1 MARMKYTSSFSN
13 PYEEARATLQGD
25 ELYNELGGDK
35 TWSSYANK
43 GSLDTLVGTINA
55 AKSKMSIE
63 DIHNL
68 PNWEYYSPD
77 KKMEQ
82 LAVSMFTDNEK
93 VKDWDVTKY
102 DEQGNPQY
110 TKESMTERE
119 YYQKQLDEYAE
130 YAKLQKK
137 LKEEQEYKDQMK
149 WYEKAVYNVSGFL
162 NNMGLEFADYFRG
175 IANTIGTVFKG
186 MWNIGNGYDWD
197 EAWREAGQWDL
208 IPSFGWK
215 ESLYEWERTNTDL
228 IKVTGELTTAASV
241 ANLLGNTLGQVAFL
255 AAFNAGAVAAGSKI
269 VQGLNTTA
277 TYKTLTGAGK
287 AMQKA
292 GQVLYWGGMAG
303 NNYRELCNDP
313 ELTDVPTIYLATNSM
328 LRAAGEYAISK
339 GLERF
344 WGATSRAKLMHNWTP
359 RINKLG
365 GTKRLLTDMLKDG
378 VEEGLQELSGQFI
391 NTASYVLQ
399 SQFGGRTEGGF
410 KHLSG
415 FDFNAIRDSFAAG
428 MLVTG
433 LSAGLKIVSMNN
445 LYKDEYK
452 LDKQGS
458 VVYNEKG
465 EAIRKKYSKITSWD
479 IVENIDTF
487 VHDLNDAMTD
497 TKLTND
503 EKEMVLQQAYKS
515 MEMLSSFFGQIG
527 TERANA
533 AIAFIGELQDA
544 QYTAALFEDYTSRTQ
559 IDSTQDIR
567 KNNFA
572 TVGETKIVK
581 QEDGTYKSVTIKPAP
596 AKTEIDTE
604 AKEVYQFKRNQILN
618 QRLAIVTDTILELQ
632 EEFSKGAV
640 KYDAKT
646 YEAQKENI
654 TKKLEKAK
662 ITKVKQTATKDK
674 SLTDGLIPGTE
685 EYKSAKA
692 IEAIFAGNDADSV
705 VVSKDGVKPVKV
717 EKTVVVPEKM
727 LNSSGEANIV
737 NDVAKSLAVEDV
749 LSRIAVAPELKPA
762 LNELV
767 SLYRQFSNNANAK
780 LDEALANLFV
790 DNGFFGMALLSGS
803 KFVTPFLMQ
812 LDAIVDI
819 ASGNQL
825 QTDIYKQQIANCKKQ
840 WQQAIVEYLLI
851 QNNADATLTSMLT
864 KAQQD
869 YVSSHRYNKDMAN
882 RIIDGNPTPADK
894 SVMEKRVNALA
905 ISEAQKKTVLDN
917 LYDSDK
923 SVRTSAINY
932 LNQRYFGMFRSLLDN
947 KTYPVSDTPPSYKLT
962 KVLMNNG
969 VTLENW
975 MTQPIP
981 NEKPGEFKDVLKQR
995 KDYYNEQFKQMNNN
1009 EYELVIKDD
1018 GSYII
1023 RERGTATYF
1032 GGEQYLSK
1040 TEDVIKGKYADKAI
1054 TGLVK
1059 AEKNLYDG
1067 YMSDKISDIGKQYYT
1082 VTDLIA
1088 DPTLLSTDTQK
1099 KILDKFGK
1107 VNEYTTF
1114 QYIRDD
1120 VLTRTGATSL
1130 VRTNTGDYAFV
1141 NVKPFNSILAKNDIT
1156 LGDAPDIKKLVK
1168 TKYQNGL
1175 LKSTKIVYDNNTYY
1189 DTNTNTIHLDEAVK
1203 TNLAYA
1209 RFALLHEIQHV
1220 IQYQNNITGGLA
1232 DNWLMKLPAKQRNQ
1246 IVKDIKSH
1254 NPDVFTPDL
1263 TVQEELRLAQDLVYF
1278 QVSGEQQ
1285 AYGLLGNAIVNR
1297 APYFVRRDAKGVHLD
1312 TTWAT
1317 YDLLSEAQSAY
1328 KVTKLVDNIWSDV
1341 KDLVPESEYKEY
1353 ADYKSEMRQLDKDA
1367 DEKTSVDKEIGK
1379 SRHPIIQDIKSDYD
1393 ATIDNQARLLMQATY
1408 DPDQLSTVE
1417 WNERFEEAK
1426 QTVKTFVPSEAY
1438 YTQGPVQYYTKE
1450 FAEQIGRNSLINKYI
1465 QDYGDIGD
1473 DMSPEKEQ
1481 LKADVAKFFEDNPS
1495 IRETSLV
1502 QLRDDIAPGMEM
1514 DKFLSMDIPFVRL
1527 HNSSTVEDT
1536 SMLSV
1541 SLGDVFT
1548 DESLKNVVFDDLLQ
1562 YAKFR
1567 VNTYLYFGT
1576 LKPKDLIGYI
1586 GDSLFEGLV
1595 PTDTIKNAKSV
1606 KVNISDVAQLVQDYK
1621 ATSFELPS
1629 TKSIGMF
1636 ERVIDAL
1643 IPDVSTAYKTTTMG
1657 PTQGTQIILPNDT
1670 SIYTNSN
1677 LKTSELEYLYSA
1689 SIRYVDID
1697 QLKLLKSNIIVID
1710 NLTDQVTI
1718 PTDANYNK
1726 VFKIQ
1731 LAKGIQPDLVF
1742 NNFPSML
1749 RPNAEYQIVY
1759 DGGDLARLRTNTQ
1772 GNLINYED
1780 YLDVMGL
1787 LQYDARSDIQSAKKP
1802 KDFADEQLSIF
1813 DNVEQPKMSRYVSD
1827 TEAKGTLL
1835 ENFIRKGKQIQMD
1848 PKLQEMLKSV
1858 PSKDIGLVDD
1868 GLLRYINGDEKG
1880 TLNIPNLYKYIRTTP
1895 TMNKYTWDLIN
1906 KYIFKNEN
1914 IHSFDELT
1922 QLADIAGPE
1931 MYALST
1937 AIKASKIIDDKWL
1950 KAKLTPKKVAAL
1962 VKQITTDENLKT
1974 EKQIYKSVLN
1984 RYTTYKSN
1992 QVDLDY
1998 GYARMLFAQKWTG
2011 SLKSG
2016 AKISGIIKWIA
2027 RVEAETGMKYGPK
2040 KPKTVSTESEVRGAE
2055 NVKLED
2061 TLEDAASTKAFNDML
2076 DGVSEEEKIKE
2087 VKEYLYRT
2095 EVFDKALK
2103 ENLPKYTVNRRLAAI
2118 QERIT
2123 MMKSYEIDDLYV
2135 MSQINDLT
2143 GKQIY
2148 EKAIQ
2153 KGVERVRPR
2162 SFIYTNAKAIGR
2174 TIASN
2179 IKPKDI
2185 KAFQAQFPG
2194 ILTDDGKFDTNYLK
2208 GKTTEQLAE
2217 AEDKLKTIRS
2227 IVKEKNFNVKQA
2239 TTVLEKLQKEKAK
2252 NAAQKAQVERLKQ
2265 QKAKYKSVY
2274 TANFGNDVTFDIYS
2288 DIDMP
2293 AKLKG
2298 ILKTGF
2304 ETATELSQSE
2314 VQNVSDEKDVNLV
2327 VRGEKFIEVNAE
2339 NLTSLSQVEAEEIAN
2354 FYIHSTAVQGD
2365 ITRNELRNYD
2375 AYKTLVLGFL
2385 LQQNRNGIY
2394 NFSPELVSQIKRT
2407 INLVTSS
2414 GATVTSMAKIVA
2426 KLTDPNKVLVESLK
2440 RSGIEIEEE
2449 HLDALVDA
2457 LNLPVKQRQP
2467 GYGYS
2472 DTELQERKMKAIEE
2486 AIAVIANE
2494 ARFQRKHSNK
2504 KSFFDQL
2511 WKIQRWAMLSSP
2523 GTALRNMASNI
2534 VVDKLGKASEKV
2546 GAAVTKMIPKRL
2558 EVREMEAKYQQY
2570 QIVGTKVSEDTKNF
2584 VNAMFNDPIYTK
2596 VEKGGKT
2603 TNITFYDL
2611 LNDGMSKYFADNP
2624 LSRVFKSDPNDMRTA
2639 SQAMAR
2645 SIIVKLFGEEMFNT
2659 YGIKNEAAKT
2669 AATVMNQVASFTF
2682 KWLSDDKWI
2691 RKETM
2696 RLFGAMLTEDN
2707 IDLSEGYSTKVLDT
2721 LANAYSMAAYEYMHR
2736 DNIATKIESLVY
2748 NKLGSAG
2755 YFAYKQLFPFLTS
2768 SINWFN
2774 EALNYSP
2781 IGLAKG
2787 IINYVKLENTIRKM
2801 EVKQLKAKEEGRSEL
2816 SPRFAKYLATKQ
2828 IGQGVIGSVGFV
2840 AGIIL
2845 ASVGLAG
2852 LDEKDDKYKLR
2863 IGTNFW
2869 LDISDLVGS
2878 SGLLAGIAARSIFG
2892 EDDASFWDVVKGT
2905 MNTLFDDSVYN
2916 GIISD
2921 LKYTDNLADFF
2932 VNKTENALLSF
2943 IPNALKLFNKTLY
2956 AHTPQYSKNGALKF
2970 LQRTIVQ
2977 MIPGAVY
2984 ALPKKVDIYTGK
2996 TASTY
3001 NLPWLFEWGVK
3012 TLNSV
3017 MPIDISPYNPSDVE
3031 QEALFQGVRRDYLT
3045 GNYKDI
3051 GKLDSKDTVKLNK
3064 KYGEL
3069 NNDSLKELFASKKK
3083 YKVQKED
3090 GSYVELVYNKMTTE
3104 QKKSVIQRI
3113 MSDNATIAKIYIYTS
3128 NGGKYYTSEEERK
3141 ELRKLGIA
3149 NVYIKTAKKK
3159 GFA

>member
-13 PYEEARATLQGD
+13 PYEEARATLQND

-35 TWSSYANK
+35 TWSSYASK

-102 DEQGNPQY
+102 DEQGNPQH
-110 TKESMTERE
+110 TKESMTERQ

-175 IANTIGTVFKG
+175 IVNTIGTVFKG

-197 EAWREAGQWDL
+197 SAWREAGQWDL

-228 IKVTGELTTAASV
+228 IKVTGELTTAASI

-255 AAFNAGAVAAGSKI
+255 AAFNAGAVAIGSKT

-277 TYKTLTGAGK
+277 TYKTLTSAGT

-303 NNYRELCNDP
+303 NNYRELCDDP
-313 ELTDVPTIYLATNSM
+313 ALADIPTIYLATNSV
-328 LRAAGEYAISK
+328 LRAAGEYAVSK
-339 GLERF
+339 GLADF

-399 SQFGGRTEGGF
+399 SQFGGRTDGGF
-410 KHLSG
+410 EHLSG
-415 FDFNAIRDSFAAG
+415 FNFTTIRDAFAAG

-433 LSAGLKIVSMNN
+433 LSAGLKIVTTNN

-452 LDKQGS
+452 VDKQGNL
-458 VVYNEKG
+458 VYNEKG
-465 EAIRKKYSKITSWD
+465 EVVRKKYSRITSWD
-479 IVENIDTF
+479 IVENIDSF
-487 VHDLNDAMTD
+487 VHNLNDVMTD

-533 AIAFIGELQDA
+533 AIAFIGELKNA
-544 QYTAALFEDYTSRTQ
+544 QYTASLFEDYSSRTR

-567 KNNFA
+567 KKDFA
-572 TVGETKIVK
+572 TLGETKIVK
-581 QEDGTYKSVTIKPAP
+581 QEDGTYKSVTVKSAQ
-596 AKTEIDTE
+596 AKTVVDTKTE
-604 AKEVYQFKRNQILN
+604 EVYQFKRNQVLN
-618 QRLAIVTDTILELQ
+618 QRLAVVADTILELQ

-654 TKKLEKAK
+654 KKKLEKAK

-674 SLTDGLIPGTE
+674 SLTDGLVPGTE

-692 IEAIFAGNDADSV
+692 IESIFNNNDADNV
-705 VVSKDGVKPVKV
+705 LVSEDGVKPVKID
-717 EKTVVVPEKM
+717 KTVVVPEKM
-727 LNSSGEANIV
+727 LNSSGEANIAH
-737 NDVAKSLAVEDV
+737 DVAKSLAVEDV
-749 LSRIAVAPELKPA
+749 LSRVALAPELKPA

-767 SLYRQFSNNANAK
+767 LLYRQFSNNANAK

-803 KFVTPFLMQ
+803 KFVTPFLMR

-840 WQQAIVEYLLI
+840 WQRAIVEYLLI
-851 QNNADATLTSMLT
+851 QNNADATLTDMLT
-864 KAQQD
+864 NAQQD
-869 YVSSHRYNKDMAN
+869 YVNSHRYNKDMAN
-882 RIIDGNPTPADK
+882 RIIDGKPTPADK
-894 SVMEKRVNALA
+894 SVMEKRVNALT
-905 ISEAQKKTVLDN
+905 ISSKQKQTVLDN
-917 LYDSDK
+917 LYDSDR

-947 KTYPVSDTPPSYKLT
+947 KTYPTSDTPPSYKLT
-962 KVLMNNG
+962 KVLMNND

-1018 GSYII
+1018 GSYTI
-1023 RERGTATYF
+1023 RERNAAAYL
-1032 GGEQYLSK
+1032 GGEQYFSK

-1082 VTDLIA
+1082 ITDLIA
-1088 DPTLLSTDTQK
+1088 DPTLLNTNTQK

-1107 VNEYTTF
+1107 VNDYTTF

-1141 NVKPFNSILAKNDIT
+1141 NVKPFNSVLAKNDVT
-1156 LGDAPDIKKLVK
+1156 LGDAPDITKLIK
-1168 TKYQNGL
+1168 TKYQTGL
-1175 LKSTKIVYDNNTYY
+1175 LKDAKIVYDKNTYY

-1203 TNLAYA
+1203 TNPAYA

-1220 IQYQNNITGGLA
+1220 IQYQNNITGGIA
-1232 DNWLMKLPAKQRNQ
+1232 DNWLMQLPTKQRNQ
-1246 IVKDIKSH
+1246 IVKDIKLH
-1254 NPDVFTPDL
+1254 NADLFTPDL
-1263 TVQEELRLAQDLVYF
+1263 TVQEELKLAQDLVYF

-1341 KDLVPESEYKEY
+1341 KELVPESEYKEY
-1353 ADYKSEMRQLDKDA
+1353 AKYKRLADVSISFNYHPVIDA
-1367 DEKTSVDKEIGK
+1367 KNITD
-1379 SRHPIIQDIKSDYD
+1379 DYD
-1393 ATIDNQARLLMQATY
+1393 TTISNQAMDVMNTSY
-1408 DPDQLSTVE
+1408 DVGELSKAK
-1417 WNERFEEAK
+1417 WDERFDE
-1426 QTVKTFVPSEAY
+1426 VKALLKEKYPTEAY
-1438 YTQGPVQYYTKE
+1438 FTQGAMQIYTPE
-1450 FAEQIGRNSLINKYI
+1450 FVKQVSSNSLVETYI
-1465 QDYGDIGD
+1465 TDYGDIGED
-1473 DMSPEKEQ
+1473 NSTEKQ
-1481 LKADVAKFFEDNPS
+1481 KLKADLAKFFKDNPS

-1502 QLRDDIAPGMEM
+1502 QLRNDIAPEM
-1514 DKFLSMDIPFVRL
+1514 DMQDFLNMDIPFVRL
-1527 HNSSTVEDT
+1527 HNSDVVNDD

-1541 SLGDVFT
+1541 SLGDVFNDALLT
-1548 DESLKNVVFDDLLQ
+1548 RNVFDDLILYAQ
-1562 YAKFR
+1562 YK

-1586 GDSLFEGLV
+1586 GDSLYEGLV
-1595 PTDTIKNAKSV
+1595 PTSKIANAKKV
-1606 KVNISDVAQLVQDYK
+1606 KVNLSDTAQIVSDYK
-1621 ATSFELPS
+1621 S
-1629 TKSIGMF
+1629 TPFALASSKSISLF
-1636 ERVIDAL
+1636 ERGLKRAAQSIS
-1643 IPDVSTAYKTTTMG
+1643 ST
-1657 PTQGTQIILPNDT
+1657 PTAGMQVILPNGVSLYNNVKLTPADFEA
-1670 SIYTNSN
+1670 IYSLIYNSVGIN
-1677 LKTSELEYLYSA
+1677 DLQLLKANTIVVY
-1689 SIRYVDID
+1689 DID
-1697 QLKLLKSNIIVID
+1697 TAKHTYDVNIAKGVQPFMFD
-1710 NLTDQVTI
+1710 NFISTMKPNSEYDI
-1718 PTDANYNK
+1718 YYDNGA
-1726 VFKIQ
+1726 
-1731 LAKGIQPDLVF
+1731 LAKLQTD
-1742 NNFPSML
+1742 S
-1749 RPNAEYQIVY
+1749 
-1759 DGGDLARLRTNTQ
+1759 Q
-1772 GNLINYED
+1772 GKIINYED
-1780 YLDVMGL
+1780 YLDVKGL
-1787 LQYDARSDIQSAKKP
+1787 LHYDAYSDIQSAKKP
-1802 KDFADEQLSIF
+1802 ENTDEQLSIF

-1827 TEAKGTLL
+1827 TEARGTLL

-1848 PKLQEMLKSV
+1848 PRLQEMLKSV
-1858 PSKDIGLVDD
+1858 PNKDIGLVDD
-1868 GLLRYINGDEKG
+1868 GLLRYINGDEKA

-1906 KYIFKNEN
+1906 KYFFKNEN
-1914 IHSFDELT
+1914 IHSFEELT

-1931 MYALST
+1931 MYALAP

-1950 KAKLTPKKVAAL
+1950 NAKLTPKKVAAL
-1962 VKQITTDENLKT
+1962 TKQITTDENLKT
-1974 EKQIYKSVLN
+1974 EKQIYDSVLN
-1984 RYTTYKSN
+1984 RYTTYRSN
-1992 QVDLDY
+1992 QVELDY

-2016 AKISGIIKWIA
+2016 AKIAGIVKWIA

-2040 KPKTVSTESEVRGAE
+2040 KPKTVSTQSEVRGTDNAT
-2055 NVKLED
+2055 LED
-2061 TLEDAASTKAFNDML
+2061 TLEDASSTKAFDDML
-2076 DGVSEEEKIKE
+2076 DGVSEEKKIKE

-2103 ENLPKYTVNRRLAAI
+2103 EHLSKYTINRKLAAI
-2118 QERIT
+2118 QERID
-2123 MMKSYEIDDLYV
+2123 MMRSYEIDNLYV

-2153 KGVERVRPR
+2153 KGVDKVRPR

-2179 IKPKDI
+2179 VKPKDI
-2185 KAFQAQFPG
+2185 KAFQEQFPG
-2194 ILTDDGKFDTNYLK
+2194 VLTDDGKFDTNYLK

-2239 TTVLEKLQKEKAK
+2239 VTLLEKLQKEKAK

-2274 TANFGNDVTFDIYS
+2274 TTNLGNDVTFDIYS
-2288 DIDMP
+2288 DISMP

-2298 ILKTGF
+2298 ILTTGF
-2304 ETATELSQSE
+2304 ENATELSQSE
-2314 VQNVSDEKDVNLV
+2314 VQNVSDDKDVNLV

-2426 KLTDPNKVLVESLK
+2426 KLTDPNKVIVESLK

-2472 DTELQERKMKAIEE
+2472 DAELQERKMKAIEE

-2494 ARFQRKHSNK
+2494 ARFQRTHSNK

-2534 VVDKLGKASEKV
+2534 VVDKLGKASEKI
-2546 GAAVTKMIPKRL
+2546 GHAVTKMIPRRL

-2584 VNAMFNDPIYTK
+2584 VDAMFNDPIYSK
-2596 VEKGGKT
+2596 LEKDGKT
-2603 TNITFYDL
+2603 TNVTFYDL

-2624 LSRVFKSDPNDMRTA
+2624 LSRIFKSDPNDMRTA

-2659 YGIKNEAAKT
+2659 RGLKNEAAKT

-2787 IINYVKLENTIRKM
+2787 IINYAKMENTIRKM

-2828 IGQGVIGSVGFV
+2828 IGQGIIGSVGFV

-2869 LDISDLVGS
+2869 IDISDLVGS

-2892 EDDASFWDVVKGT
+2892 EDDASFWDVTKGT
-2905 MNTLFDDSVYN
+2905 MNILFDDSVYN

-2921 LKYTDNLADFF
+2921 LKYTDNLTDFF

-2970 LQRTIVQ
+2970 LQRTMVQ

-2996 TASTY
+2996 TASEY
-3001 NLPWLFEWGVK
+3001 NLPWLFEWGTK

-3017 MPIDISPYNPSDVE
+3017 MPIDISPYDPSDIE
-3031 QEALFQGVRRDYLT
+3031 QEALFQGVRRSYLT
-3045 GNYKDI
+3045 ANYKDI

-3069 NNDSLKELFASKKK
+3069 NNNSLKELFASKKK
-3083 YKVQKED
+3083 YRVQKED

-3141 ELRKLGIA
+3141 ELRKLGIT
-3149 NVYIKTAKKK
+3149 NVYIATAKKK

>member
-13 PYEEARATLQGD
+13 PYEEARATLQND

-35 TWSSYANK
+35 TWSSYASK

-102 DEQGNPQY
+102 DEQGNPQH
-110 TKESMTERE
+110 TKESMTERQ

-162 NNMGLEFADYFRG
+162 SNMGLEFADYFRG
-175 IANTIGTVFKG
+175 IVNTIGTVFKG

-197 EAWREAGQWDL
+197 SAWREAGQWDL

-228 IKVTGELTTAASV
+228 IKVTGELTTAASI

-255 AAFNAGAVAAGSKI
+255 AAFNAGAVAIGSKT

-277 TYKTLTGAGK
+277 TYKTLTSAGT

-303 NNYRELCNDP
+303 NNYRELCDDP
-313 ELTDVPTIYLATNSM
+313 ALADVPTIYLATNSV

-339 GLERF
+339 GLADF

-399 SQFGGRTEGGF
+399 SQFGGRTDGGF
-410 KHLSG
+410 EHLSG
-415 FDFNAIRDSFAAG
+415 FNFTTIRDAFAAG

-433 LSAGLKIVSMNN
+433 LSAGLKIVTTNN

-452 LDKQGS
+452 VDKQGNL
-458 VVYNEKG
+458 VYNEKG
-465 EAIRKKYSKITSWD
+465 EVVRKKYSKITSWD
-479 IVENIDTF
+479 IVENIDSF
-487 VHDLNDAMTD
+487 VHNLNDVMTD

-533 AIAFIGELQDA
+533 AIAFIGELKNA
-544 QYTAALFEDYTSRTQ
+544 QYTASLFEDYSSRTR

-567 KNNFA
+567 KKDFA
-572 TVGETKIVK
+572 TLGETKIVK
-581 QEDGTYKSVTIKPAP
+581 QEDGTYKSVTVKPAQ
-596 AKTEIDTE
+596 AKTVVDTKTE
-604 AKEVYQFKRNQILN
+604 EVYQFKRNQVLN
-618 QRLAIVTDTILELQ
+618 QRLAVVADTILELQ

-654 TKKLEKAK
+654 KKKLEKAK

-674 SLTDGLIPGTE
+674 SLTDGLVPGTE

-692 IEAIFAGNDADSV
+692 IESIFNNNDADNV
-705 VVSKDGVKPVKV
+705 LVSEDGVKPVKID
-717 EKTVVVPEKM
+717 KTVVVPEKM
-727 LNSSGEANIV
+727 LNSSGEANIAH
-737 NDVAKSLAVEDV
+737 DVAKSLAVEDV
-749 LSRIAVAPELKPA
+749 LSRVALAPELKPA

-767 SLYRQFSNNANAK
+767 SLYRQFSNNVNAK

-840 WQQAIVEYLLI
+840 WQRAIVEYLLI
-851 QNNADATLTSMLT
+851 QNNADATLTDMLT
-864 KAQQD
+864 NAQQD
-869 YVSSHRYNKDMAN
+869 YVNSHRYNKDMAN
-882 RIIDGNPTPADK
+882 RIIDGKPTPADK
-894 SVMEKRVNALA
+894 SVMEKRVNALT
-905 ISEAQKKTVLDN
+905 ISSKQKQTVLDN
-917 LYDSDK
+917 LYNSDR

-947 KTYPVSDTPPSYKLT
+947 KTYPTSDTPPSYKLT
-962 KVLMNNG
+962 KVLMNND

-1009 EYELVIKDD
+1009 EYELVINDD
-1018 GSYII
+1018 GSYTI
-1023 RERGTATYF
+1023 RERNAAAYL

-1040 TEDVIKGKYADKAI
+1040 TEDVIKGKLADKAI

-1082 VTDLIA
+1082 ITDLIS

-1107 VNEYTTF
+1107 VNDYTTF

-1130 VRTNTGDYAFV
+1130 VKTNTGDYAFV

-1156 LGDAPDIKKLVK
+1156 LGDAPDITKLVK
-1168 TKYQNGL
+1168 TKYQTGL
-1175 LKSTKIVYDNNTYY
+1175 LKNAKIVYDKNTYY

-1203 TNLAYA
+1203 TNPAYA

-1220 IQYQNNITGGLA
+1220 IQYQNNITGGIA
-1232 DNWLMKLPAKQRNQ
+1232 DNWLMQLPTKQRNQ
-1246 IVKDIKSH
+1246 IVKDIKLH
-1254 NPDVFTPDL
+1254 NADLFTPDL
-1263 TVQEELRLAQDLVYF
+1263 TVQEELKLAQDLVYF

-1317 YDLLSEAQSAY
+1317 YDLLSEAQSA
-1328 KVTKLVDNIWSDV
+1328 
-1341 KDLVPESEYKEY
+1341 
-1353 ADYKSEMRQLDKDA
+1353 
-1367 DEKTSVDKEIGK
+1367 
-1379 SRHPIIQDIKSDYD
+1379 
-1393 ATIDNQARLLMQATY
+1393 
-1408 DPDQLSTVE
+1408 
-1417 WNERFEEAK
+1417 
-1426 QTVKTFVPSEAY
+1426 
-1438 YTQGPVQYYTKE
+1438 
-1450 FAEQIGRNSLINKYI
+1450 
-1465 QDYGDIGD
+1465 
-1473 DMSPEKEQ
+1473 
-1481 LKADVAKFFEDNPS
+1481 
-1495 IRETSLV
+1495 
-1502 QLRDDIAPGMEM
+1502 
-1514 DKFLSMDIPFVRL
+1514 
-1527 HNSSTVEDT
+1527 
-1536 SMLSV
+1536 
-1541 SLGDVFT
+1541 
-1548 DESLKNVVFDDLLQ
+1548 
-1562 YAKFR
+1562 
-1567 VNTYLYFGT
+1567 
-1576 LKPKDLIGYI
+1576 
-1586 GDSLFEGLV
+1586 
-1595 PTDTIKNAKSV
+1595 
-1606 KVNISDVAQLVQDYK
+1606 
-1621 ATSFELPS
+1621 
-1629 TKSIGMF
+1629 
-1636 ERVIDAL
+1636 
-1643 IPDVSTAYKTTTMG
+1643 
-1657 PTQGTQIILPNDT
+1657 
-1670 SIYTNSN
+1670 
-1677 LKTSELEYLYSA
+1677 
-1689 SIRYVDID
+1689 
-1697 QLKLLKSNIIVID
+1697 
-1710 NLTDQVTI
+1710 
-1718 PTDANYNK
+1718 
-1726 VFKIQ
+1726 
-1731 LAKGIQPDLVF
+1731 
-1742 NNFPSML
+1742 
-1749 RPNAEYQIVY
+1749 
-1759 DGGDLARLRTNTQ
+1759 
-1772 GNLINYED
+1772 
-1780 YLDVMGL
+1780 
-1787 LQYDARSDIQSAKKP
+1787 KKP
-1802 KDFADEQLSIF
+1802 EDIDEQLSIF

-1827 TEAKGTLL
+1827 TEARGTLL

-1848 PKLQEMLKSV
+1848 PRLQEMLKSV

-1868 GLLRYINGDEKG
+1868 GLLRYINGDEKA

-1906 KYIFKNEN
+1906 KYFFKNEN
-1914 IHSFDELT
+1914 IHSFEELT

-1931 MYALST
+1931 MYALAP

-1950 KAKLTPKKVAAL
+1950 NAKLTPKKVAAL
-1962 VKQITTDENLKT
+1962 TKQITTDENLKT
-1974 EKQIYKSVLN
+1974 EKQIYDSVLN
-1984 RYTTYKSN
+1984 RYTTYRSN

-2016 AKISGIIKWIA
+2016 AKIAGIVKWIA

-2040 KPKTVSTESEVRGAE
+2040 KPKTVSTQSEVRGTD
-2055 NVKLED
+2055 NVTLED
-2061 TLEDAASTKAFNDML
+2061 TLEDASSTKAFDDML

-2103 ENLPKYTVNRRLAAI
+2103 EHLSKYAINRKLAAI
-2118 QERIT
+2118 QERID
-2123 MMKSYEIDDLYV
+2123 MMRSYEIDDLYV

-2153 KGVERVRPR
+2153 KGVEKVRPR

-2185 KAFQAQFPG
+2185 KAFQEQFPG
-2194 ILTDDGKFDTNYLK
+2194 VLTDDGKFDTNYLK
-2208 GKTTEQLAE
+2208 GKTTEQLAD

-2239 TTVLEKLQKEKAK
+2239 VTLLEKLQKEKAK

-2274 TANFGNDVTFDIYS
+2274 TTNLGNDVTFDIYS
-2288 DIDMP
+2288 DISMP

-2298 ILKTGF
+2298 ILTTGF
-2304 ETATELSQSE
+2304 ENATELSQSE
-2314 VQNVSDEKDVNLV
+2314 VQNVSDDKDVNLV

-2426 KLTDPNKVLVESLK
+2426 KLTDPNKVIVESLK

-2472 DTELQERKMKAIEE
+2472 DAELQERKMKAIEE

-2494 ARFQRKHSNK
+2494 ARFQRTHSNK

-2534 VVDKLGKASEKV
+2534 VVDKLGKASEKI
-2546 GAAVTKMIPKRL
+2546 GQAVTKMIPRRL

-2584 VNAMFNDPIYTK
+2584 VDAMFNDPIYTK
-2596 VEKGGKT
+2596 LEKGGKT
-2603 TNITFYDL
+2603 TNVTFYDL

-2624 LSRVFKSDPNDMRTA
+2624 LSRIFKSDPNDMRTA

-2659 YGIKNEAAKT
+2659 RGLKNEAAKT

-2787 IINYVKLENTIRKM
+2787 IINYAKMENTIRKM

-2828 IGQGVIGSVGFV
+2828 IGQGIIGSVGFV

-2869 LDISDLVGS
+2869 IDISDLVGS

-2892 EDDASFWDVVKGT
+2892 EDDASFWDVTKGT
-2905 MNTLFDDSVYN
+2905 MNILFDDSVYN

-2921 LKYTDNLADFF
+2921 LKYTDNLTDFF

-2970 LQRTIVQ
+2970 LQRTMVQ

-2996 TASTY
+2996 TASEY
-3001 NLPWLFEWGVK
+3001 NLPWLFEWGTK

-3017 MPIDISPYNPSDVE
+3017 MPIDISPYDPSDIE
-3031 QEALFQGVRRDYLT
+3031 QEALFQGVRRSYLT
-3045 GNYKDI
+3045 ANYKDI

-3069 NNDSLKELFASKKK
+3069 NNNSLKELFASKKK
-3083 YKVQKED
+3083 YRVQKED

-3141 ELRKLGIA
+3141 ELRKLGIT

>member
-13 PYEEARATLQGD
+13 PYEEARATLQND

-102 DEQGNPQY
+102 DEQGNPQH
-110 TKESMTERE
+110 TKESMTERQ

-162 NNMGLEFADYFRG
+162 SNMGLEFADYFRG

-197 EAWREAGQWDL
+197 SAWREAGQWDL

-215 ESLYEWERTNTDL
+215 ESLYEWERTHTDL
-228 IKVTGELTTAASV
+228 IKVTGEVTTAASI
-241 ANLLGNTLGQVAFL
+241 ANLLGNTLGQVALL
-255 AAFNAGAVAAGSKI
+255 AAFNAGAVAIGSKT

-277 TYKTLTGAGK
+277 TYKTLTSAGT

-303 NNYRELCNDP
+303 NNYRELCDDP
-313 ELTDVPTIYLATNSM
+313 ALADVPTMYLATNSV
-328 LRAAGEYAISK
+328 LRAAGEYTISK
-339 GLERF
+339 GLADF

-399 SQFGGRTEGGF
+399 SQFGGRTDGGF
-410 KHLSG
+410 EHLSG
-415 FDFNAIRDSFAAG
+415 FNFTTIRDAFAAG

-433 LSAGLKIVSMNN
+433 LSAGLKIVTTNN

-452 LDKQGS
+452 VDKQGNL
-458 VVYNEKG
+458 VYNEKG
-465 EAIRKKYSKITSWD
+465 EVVRKKYSKITSWD
-479 IVENIDTF
+479 IIENIDSF
-487 VHDLNDAMTD
+487 VHNLNDVMTD

-527 TERANA
+527 IERANA
-533 AIAFIGELQDA
+533 AIAFIGELKNA
-544 QYTAALFEDYTSRTQ
+544 QYTASLFEDYSSRTR

-567 KNNFA
+567 KKDFA
-572 TVGETKIVK
+572 TLGETKIVK
-581 QEDGTYKSVTIKPAP
+581 QEDGTYKSVTVKPAQ
-596 AKTEIDTE
+596 AKTVVDTKTE
-604 AKEVYQFKRNQILN
+604 EVYQFKRNQVLN
-618 QRLAIVTDTILELQ
+618 QRLAVVADTILELQ
-632 EEFSKGAV
+632 EEFSKDAV

-654 TKKLEKAK
+654 KKKLEKAK

-674 SLTDGLIPGTE
+674 SLTDGLVPGTE

-692 IEAIFAGNDADSV
+692 IESIFNNNDADNV
-705 VVSKDGVKPVKV
+705 LVSEDGVKPVKID
-717 EKTVVVPEKM
+717 KTVVVPEKM
-727 LNSSGEANIV
+727 LNSSGEANIAH
-737 NDVAKSLAVEDV
+737 DVAKSLAVEDV
-749 LSRIAVAPELKPA
+749 LSRVAIAPELKPA

-767 SLYRQFSNNANAK
+767 LLYRQFSNNANAK

-803 KFVTPFLMQ
+803 KFVAPFLMR

-840 WQQAIVEYLLI
+840 WQRAIVEYLLI
-851 QNNADATLTSMLT
+851 QNNADATLTDMLT
-864 KAQQD
+864 NAQQD
-869 YVSSHRYNKDMAN
+869 YVNSHRYNKDMAN
-882 RIIDGNPTPADK
+882 RIIEGKPTPADK
-894 SVMEKRVNALA
+894 SVMEKRVNALT
-905 ISEAQKKTVLDN
+905 ISSKQKQTVLDN
-917 LYDSDK
+917 LYDSDR

-947 KTYPVSDTPPSYKLT
+947 KTYPISDTPPSYKLT
-962 KVLMNNG
+962 KVLMNND

-1018 GSYII
+1018 GSYTI
-1023 RERGTATYF
+1023 RERNAAAYL
-1032 GGEQYLSK
+1032 GGEQYFSK

-1082 VTDLIA
+1082 ITDLIS
-1088 DPTLLSTDTQK
+1088 DPTLLNTDTQK

-1107 VNEYTTF
+1107 VNDYTTF

-1141 NVKPFNSILAKNDIT
+1141 NVKPFNSVLAKNDVT
-1156 LGDAPDIKKLVK
+1156 LGDAPDITKLIK
-1168 TKYQNGL
+1168 TKYQTGL
-1175 LKSTKIVYDNNTYY
+1175 LKNTKIVYDKNTYY

-1203 TNLAYA
+1203 TNPAYA

-1220 IQYQNNITGGLA
+1220 IQYQNNITGGIA
-1232 DNWLMKLPAKQRNQ
+1232 DNWLMQLPTKQRNQ
-1246 IVKDIKSH
+1246 IVKDIKLH
-1254 NPDVFTPDL
+1254 NADLFTPDL
-1263 TVQEELRLAQDLVYF
+1263 TVQEELKLAQDLVYF

-1341 KDLVPESEYKEY
+1341 KELVPESEYKEY
-1353 ADYKSEMRQLDKDA
+1353 AKYKRLADVSISFNYHPVIDA
-1367 DEKTSVDKEIGK
+1367 KNIAA
-1379 SRHPIIQDIKSDYD
+1379 DYD
-1393 ATIDNQARLLMQATY
+1393 TTISNQAMDVMNTSY
-1408 DPDQLSTVE
+1408 DVGELSKAE
-1417 WNERFEEAK
+1417 WDERFDE
-1426 QTVKTFVPSEAY
+1426 VKALLKEKYPTEAY
-1438 YTQGPVQYYTKE
+1438 FTQGAMQIYTPE
-1450 FAEQIGRNSLINKYI
+1450 FVKQVSSNNLVETYI
-1465 QDYGDIGD
+1465 TDYGDIGED
-1473 DMSPEKEQ
+1473 NSTEKQ
-1481 LKADVAKFFEDNPS
+1481 KLKADLAKFFKDNPS

-1502 QLRDDIAPGMEM
+1502 QLKNDIAPEM
-1514 DKFLSMDIPFVRL
+1514 DMQDFLNMDIPFVRL
-1527 HNSSTVEDT
+1527 HNSDVVNDD

-1541 SLGDVFT
+1541 SLGDVFNDALLT
-1548 DESLKNVVFDDLLQ
+1548 RNVFDDLILYAQ
-1562 YAKFR
+1562 YK

-1586 GDSLFEGLV
+1586 GDSLYEGLV
-1595 PTDTIKNAKSV
+1595 PTSKIANAKKV
-1606 KVNISDVAQLVQDYK
+1606 KVNLSDTAQIVSDYK
-1621 ATSFELPS
+1621 S
-1629 TKSIGMF
+1629 TPFALASSKSISLF
-1636 ERVIDAL
+1636 ERGLKRAAQSIS
-1643 IPDVSTAYKTTTMG
+1643 ST
-1657 PTQGTQIILPNDT
+1657 PTAGMQVILPNGVSLYNNVKLTPADFEA
-1670 SIYTNSN
+1670 IYSLIYNSVGIN
-1677 LKTSELEYLYSA
+1677 DLQLLKANTIVVY
-1689 SIRYVDID
+1689 DID
-1697 QLKLLKSNIIVID
+1697 TAKHMYDVNI
-1710 NLTDQVTI
+1710 
-1718 PTDANYNK
+1718 
-1726 VFKIQ
+1726 
-1731 LAKGIQPDLVF
+1731 AKGIQPFMFD
-1742 NNFPSML
+1742 NFISTMK
-1749 RPNAEYQIVY
+1749 PNSEYDIYY
-1759 DGGDLARLRTNTQ
+1759 DNGALAKLQTDSQ
-1772 GNLINYED
+1772 GKIINYED
-1780 YLDVMGL
+1780 YLDVKGL
-1787 LQYDARSDIQSAKKP
+1787 LHYDACSDIQSAKKP
-1802 KDFADEQLSIF
+1802 KDIDEQLSIF
-1813 DNVEQPKMSRYVSD
+1813 DNVEQPKMSRYISD

-1835 ENFIRKGKQIQMD
+1835 ENFIRKGKQIQMNHT
-1848 PKLQEMLKSV
+1848 LREMLKSV

-1868 GLLRYINGDEKG
+1868 GLLRYINGDEKA

-1906 KYIFKNEN
+1906 KYFFKNEN
-1914 IHSFDELT
+1914 IHSFEELT

-1931 MYALST
+1931 MYALAP

-1950 KAKLTPKKVAAL
+1950 NAKLTPKKVAAL
-1962 VKQITTDENLKT
+1962 TKQITTDENLKT
-1974 EKQIYKSVLN
+1974 EKQIYDSVLN
-1984 RYTTYKSN
+1984 RYTTYRSN
-1992 QVDLDY
+1992 QVELDY

-2016 AKISGIIKWIA
+2016 AKIAGIVKWIA

-2040 KPKTVSTESEVRGAE
+2040 KPKTVSTQSEVRGTD
-2055 NVKLED
+2055 NVTLED
-2061 TLEDAASTKAFNDML
+2061 TLEDASSTKAFDDML
-2076 DGVSEEEKIKE
+2076 DGVSEEKKIKE

-2103 ENLPKYTVNRRLAAI
+2103 EHLSKYTINRKLAAI
-2118 QERIT
+2118 QERVD
-2123 MMKSYEIDDLYV
+2123 MMRSYEIDDLYV

-2153 KGVERVRPR
+2153 KGVEKVRPR

-2185 KAFQAQFPG
+2185 AAFQEQFPG
-2194 ILTDDGKFDTNYLK
+2194 VLTDDGKFNTDYLK

-2239 TTVLEKLQKEKAK
+2239 VTLLEKLQKEKAK

-2274 TANFGNDVTFDIYS
+2274 TTNLGNDVTFDIYS

-2298 ILKTGF
+2298 ILTTGF
-2304 ETATELSQSE
+2304 ENATELSQSE
-2314 VQNVSDEKDVNLV
+2314 VQNVSDDKDVNLV

-2426 KLTDPNKVLVESLK
+2426 KLTDPNKVIVESLK

-2472 DTELQERKMKAIEE
+2472 DAELQERKMKAIEE

-2494 ARFQRKHSNK
+2494 ARFQRTHSNK

-2534 VVDKLGKASEKV
+2534 VVDKLGKASEKI
-2546 GAAVTKMIPKRL
+2546 GHAVTKMIPRRL

-2584 VNAMFNDPIYTK
+2584 VDAMFNDPIYSK
-2596 VEKGGKT
+2596 LEKGGKT
-2603 TNITFYDL
+2603 TNVTFYDL

-2624 LSRVFKSDPNDMRTA
+2624 LSRIFKSDPNDMRTA

-2659 YGIKNEAAKT
+2659 RGLKNEAAKT

-2787 IINYVKLENTIRKM
+2787 IINYAKMENTIRKM

-2828 IGQGVIGSVGFV
+2828 IGQGIIGSVGFV

-2869 LDISDLVGS
+2869 IDISDLVGS

-2892 EDDASFWDVVKGT
+2892 EDDASFWDVTKGT
-2905 MNTLFDDSVYN
+2905 MNILFDDSVYN

-2921 LKYTDNLADFF
+2921 LKYTDNLTDFF

-2970 LQRTIVQ
+2970 LQRTMVQ

-2996 TASTY
+2996 TASEY
-3001 NLPWLFEWGVK
+3001 NLPWLFEWGTK

-3017 MPIDISPYNPSDVE
+3017 MPIDISPYDPSDIE
-3031 QEALFQGVRRDYLT
+3031 QEALFQGVRRSYLT
-3045 GNYKDI
+3045 ANYKDI

-3069 NNDSLKELFASKKK
+3069 NNNSLKELFASKKK
-3083 YKVQKED
+3083 YRVQKED

-3141 ELRKLGIA
+3141 ELRKLGIT

>member
-13 PYEEARATLQGD
+13 PYEEARATLQND

-43 GSLDTLVGTINA
+43 DSLDTLVGTINA

-102 DEQGNPQY
+102 DEQGNPQH

-130 YAKLQKK
+130 YAKLQKR

-162 NNMGLEFADYFRG
+162 NNMGIEFADYFRG
-175 IANTIGTVFKG
+175 IVNTVGTVFKG

-197 EAWREAGQWDL
+197 SAWREAGQWDL

-228 IKVTGELTTAASV
+228 IKVTGELTTAASI
-241 ANLLGNTLGQVAFL
+241 ANLLGNTLGQVALL
-255 AAFNAGAVAAGSKI
+255 AAFNAGAVAIGSKT

-277 TYKTLTGAGK
+277 TYKTLTSAGT

-303 NNYRELCNDP
+303 NNYRELCDDP
-313 ELTDVPTIYLATNSM
+313 ALADIPTIYLATNSV
-328 LRAAGEYAISK
+328 LRAAGEYAVSK
-339 GLERF
+339 GLADF

-410 KHLSG
+410 EHLSG
-415 FDFNAIRDSFAAG
+415 FNFTTIGDAFAAG

-433 LSAGLKIVSMNN
+433 LSAGLKIVTTNN

-452 LDKQGS
+452 VDKQGNL
-458 VVYNEKG
+458 VYNEKG
-465 EAIRKKYSKITSWD
+465 EVVRKKYSKITSWD
-479 IVENIDTF
+479 IIENIDSF
-487 VHDLNDAMTD
+487 VHNLNDVMTD

-533 AIAFIGELQDA
+533 AIAFIGELKNA
-544 QYTAALFEDYTSRTQ
+544 QYTASLFEDYSLRTR

-567 KNNFA
+567 KKDFA

-581 QEDGTYKSVTIKPAP
+581 QEDGTYKSVTVKPIQ
-596 AKTEIDTE
+596 AKTDIDTKTE
-604 AKEVYQFKRNQILN
+604 EVYQFKRNQVLN
-618 QRLAIVTDTILELQ
+618 QRLAVVADTILELQ

-654 TKKLEKAK
+654 KKKLERAK

-674 SLTDGLIPGTE
+674 SLTDGLVPGTE

-692 IEAIFAGNDADSV
+692 IESIFNNNDADNV
-705 VVSKDGVKPVKV
+705 LVSEDGVKPVKID
-717 EKTVVVPEKM
+717 KTVVVPEKM
-727 LNSSGEANIV
+727 LNSSGEANIAH
-737 NDVAKSLAVEDV
+737 DVAKSLAVEDV
-749 LSRIAVAPELKPA
+749 LSRVALAPELKPA

-767 SLYRQFSNNANAK
+767 SLYRQFSNNVNAK

-840 WQQAIVEYLLI
+840 WQRAIVEYLLI
-851 QNNADATLTSMLT
+851 QNNADATLTDMLT
-864 KAQQD
+864 NAQQD
-869 YVSSHRYNKDMAN
+869 YVNSHRYNKDMAN
-882 RIIDGNPTPADK
+882 RIIDGKPTPADK
-894 SVMEKRVNALA
+894 SVMEKRVNALT
-905 ISEAQKKTVLDN
+905 ISSKQKQTVLDN
-917 LYDSDK
+917 LYNSDR

-947 KTYPVSDTPPSYKLT
+947 KTYPTSDTPPSYKLT
-962 KVLMNNG
+962 KVLMNND

-1009 EYELVIKDD
+1009 EYELVINDD
-1018 GSYII
+1018 GSYTI
-1023 RERGTATYF
+1023 RERNAAAYL

-1040 TEDVIKGKYADKAI
+1040 TEDVIKGKLADKAI

-1082 VTDLIA
+1082 ITDLIS

-1107 VNEYTTF
+1107 VNDYTTF

-1130 VRTNTGDYAFV
+1130 VKTNTGDYAFV

-1156 LGDAPDIKKLVK
+1156 LGDAPDITKLVK
-1168 TKYQNGL
+1168 TKYQTGL
-1175 LKSTKIVYDNNTYY
+1175 LKNAKIVYDKNTYY

-1203 TNLAYA
+1203 TNPAYA

-1220 IQYQNNITGGLA
+1220 IQYQNNITGGIA
-1232 DNWLMKLPAKQRNQ
+1232 DNWLMQLPTKQRNQ
-1246 IVKDIKSH
+1246 IVKDIKLH
-1254 NPDVFTPDL
+1254 NADLFTPDL
-1263 TVQEELRLAQDLVYF
+1263 TVQEELKLAQDLVYF

-1317 YDLLSEAQSAY
+1317 YDLLSEAQSA
-1328 KVTKLVDNIWSDV
+1328 
-1341 KDLVPESEYKEY
+1341 
-1353 ADYKSEMRQLDKDA
+1353 
-1367 DEKTSVDKEIGK
+1367 
-1379 SRHPIIQDIKSDYD
+1379 
-1393 ATIDNQARLLMQATY
+1393 
-1408 DPDQLSTVE
+1408 
-1417 WNERFEEAK
+1417 
-1426 QTVKTFVPSEAY
+1426 
-1438 YTQGPVQYYTKE
+1438 
-1450 FAEQIGRNSLINKYI
+1450 
-1465 QDYGDIGD
+1465 
-1473 DMSPEKEQ
+1473 
-1481 LKADVAKFFEDNPS
+1481 
-1495 IRETSLV
+1495 
-1502 QLRDDIAPGMEM
+1502 
-1514 DKFLSMDIPFVRL
+1514 
-1527 HNSSTVEDT
+1527 
-1536 SMLSV
+1536 
-1541 SLGDVFT
+1541 
-1548 DESLKNVVFDDLLQ
+1548 
-1562 YAKFR
+1562 
-1567 VNTYLYFGT
+1567 
-1576 LKPKDLIGYI
+1576 
-1586 GDSLFEGLV
+1586 
-1595 PTDTIKNAKSV
+1595 
-1606 KVNISDVAQLVQDYK
+1606 
-1621 ATSFELPS
+1621 
-1629 TKSIGMF
+1629 
-1636 ERVIDAL
+1636 
-1643 IPDVSTAYKTTTMG
+1643 
-1657 PTQGTQIILPNDT
+1657 
-1670 SIYTNSN
+1670 
-1677 LKTSELEYLYSA
+1677 
-1689 SIRYVDID
+1689 
-1697 QLKLLKSNIIVID
+1697 
-1710 NLTDQVTI
+1710 
-1718 PTDANYNK
+1718 
-1726 VFKIQ
+1726 
-1731 LAKGIQPDLVF
+1731 
-1742 NNFPSML
+1742 
-1749 RPNAEYQIVY
+1749 
-1759 DGGDLARLRTNTQ
+1759 
-1772 GNLINYED
+1772 
-1780 YLDVMGL
+1780 
-1787 LQYDARSDIQSAKKP
+1787 KKP
-1802 KDFADEQLSIF
+1802 EDIDEQLSIF

-1827 TEAKGTLL
+1827 TEARGTLL

-1848 PKLQEMLKSV
+1848 PRLQEMLKSV

-1868 GLLRYINGDEKG
+1868 GLLRYINGDEKA

-1906 KYIFKNEN
+1906 KYFFKNEN
-1914 IHSFDELT
+1914 IHSFEELT

-1931 MYALST
+1931 MYALAP
-1937 AIKASKIIDDKWL
+1937 AIKASKIIDDKL
-1950 KAKLTPKKVAAL
+1950 LNAKLTPKKVAAL
-1962 VKQITTDENLKT
+1962 TKQITTDENLKT
-1974 EKQIYKSVLN
+1974 EKQIYDSVLN
-1984 RYTTYKSN
+1984 RYTTYRSN

-2016 AKISGIIKWIA
+2016 AKIAGIVKWIA

-2040 KPKTVSTESEVRGAE
+2040 KPKTVSTQSEVRGTD
-2055 NVKLED
+2055 NVTLED
-2061 TLEDAASTKAFNDML
+2061 TLEDASSTKAFDDML

-2103 ENLPKYTVNRRLAAI
+2103 EHLSKYAINRKLAAI
-2118 QERIT
+2118 QERID
-2123 MMKSYEIDDLYV
+2123 MMRSYEIDDLYV

-2153 KGVERVRPR
+2153 KGVEKVRPR

-2185 KAFQAQFPG
+2185 KAFQEQFPG
-2194 ILTDDGKFDTNYLK
+2194 VLTDDGKFDTNYLK
-2208 GKTTEQLAE
+2208 GKTTEQLAD

-2239 TTVLEKLQKEKAK
+2239 VTLLEKLQKEKAK
-2252 NAAQKAQVERLKQ
+2252 NAAQKAQIERLKQ

-2274 TANFGNDVTFDIYS
+2274 TTNLGNDVTFDIYS
-2288 DIDMP
+2288 DISMP

-2298 ILKTGF
+2298 ILTTGF
-2304 ETATELSQSE
+2304 ENATELSQSE
-2314 VQNVSDEKDVNLV
+2314 VQNVSDDKDVNLV

-2426 KLTDPNKVLVESLK
+2426 KLTDPNKVIVESLK

-2472 DTELQERKMKAIEE
+2472 DAELQERKMKAIEE

-2494 ARFQRKHSNK
+2494 ARFQRTHSNK

-2534 VVDKLGKASEKV
+2534 VVDKLGKASEKI
-2546 GAAVTKMIPKRL
+2546 GQAVTKMIPRRL

-2584 VNAMFNDPIYTK
+2584 VDAMFNDPIYTK
-2596 VEKGGKT
+2596 LEKGGKT
-2603 TNITFYDL
+2603 TNVTFYDL

-2624 LSRVFKSDPNDMRTA
+2624 LSRIFKSDPNDMRTA

-2659 YGIKNEAAKT
+2659 RGLKNEAAKT

-2787 IINYVKLENTIRKM
+2787 IINYAKMENTIRKM

-2828 IGQGVIGSVGFV
+2828 IGQGIIGSVGFV

-2869 LDISDLVGS
+2869 IDISDLVGS

-2892 EDDASFWDVVKGT
+2892 EDDASFWDVTKGT
-2905 MNTLFDDSVYN
+2905 MNILFDDSVYN

-2921 LKYTDNLADFF
+2921 LKYTDNLTDFF

-2970 LQRTIVQ
+2970 LQRTMVQ

-2996 TASTY
+2996 TASEY
-3001 NLPWLFEWGVK
+3001 NLPWLFEWGTK

-3017 MPIDISPYNPSDVE
+3017 MPIDISPYDPSDIE
-3031 QEALFQGVRRDYLT
+3031 QEALFQGVRRSYLT
-3045 GNYKDI
+3045 ANYKDI

-3069 NNDSLKELFASKKK
+3069 NNNSLKELFASKKK
-3083 YKVQKED
+3083 YRVQKED

-3141 ELRKLGIA
+3141 ELRKLGIT

>member
-13 PYEEARATLQGD
+13 PYEEARATLQND

-102 DEQGNPQY
+102 DEQGNPQH
-110 TKESMTERE
+110 TKESMTERQ

-130 YAKLQKK
+130 YAKLQKR

-197 EAWREAGQWDL
+197 SAWREAGQWDL

-228 IKVTGELTTAASV
+228 IKVTGEVTTAASI

-255 AAFNAGAVAAGSKI
+255 AAFNAGAVAIGSKT

-277 TYKTLTGAGK
+277 TYKTLTSAGT

-303 NNYRELCNDP
+303 NNYRELCDDP
-313 ELTDVPTIYLATNSM
+313 ALADIPTIYLATNSV

-339 GLERF
+339 GLADF
-344 WGATSRAKLMHNWTP
+344 WGPTFRAKLMRNWTP

-391 NTASYVLQ
+391 NTASYILQ
-399 SQFGGRTEGGF
+399 SQFGGRTDGGF
-410 KHLSG
+410 EHLSG
-415 FDFNAIRDSFAAG
+415 FNFTTIRDAFAAG

-433 LSAGLKIVSMNN
+433 LSAGLKIVTTNN

-452 LDKQGS
+452 VDKQGNL
-458 VVYNEKG
+458 VYNEKG
-465 EAIRKKYSKITSWD
+465 EVVRKKYSKITSWD
-479 IVENIDTF
+479 IIENIDSF
-487 VHDLNDAMTD
+487 VHNLNDVMTD

-533 AIAFIGELQDA
+533 AIAFIGELKNA
-544 QYTAALFEDYTSRTQ
+544 QYTASLFEDYSLRTR

-567 KNNFA
+567 KKDFA

-581 QEDGTYKSVTIKPAP
+581 QEDGTYKSVTVKPAQ
-596 AKTEIDTE
+596 AKTVVDTKTE
-604 AKEVYQFKRNQILN
+604 EVYQFKRNQVLN
-618 QRLAIVTDTILELQ
+618 QRLAVVADTILELQ

-654 TKKLEKAK
+654 KKKLEKAK

-674 SLTDGLIPGTE
+674 SLTDGLVPGTE

-692 IEAIFAGNDADSV
+692 IESIFNNNDADNV
-705 VVSKDGVKPVKV
+705 LVSEDGVKPVKID
-717 EKTVVVPEKM
+717 KTVVVPEKM
-727 LNSSGEANIV
+727 LNSSGEANIAH
-737 NDVAKSLAVEDV
+737 DVAKSLAVEDV
-749 LSRIAVAPELKPA
+749 LSRVALAPELKPA

-803 KFVTPFLMQ
+803 KFVTPFLMR

-825 QTDIYKQQIANCKKQ
+825 QTDIYKQQITNCKKQ
-840 WQQAIVEYLLI
+840 WQRAIVEYLLI
-851 QNNADATLTSMLT
+851 QNNADATLTDMLT
-864 KAQQD
+864 NAQQD
-869 YVSSHRYNKDMAN
+869 YVNSHRYNKDMAN
-882 RIIDGNPTPADK
+882 RIIDGKPTPADK
-894 SVMEKRVNALA
+894 SVMEKRVNALT
-905 ISEAQKKTVLDN
+905 ISSKQKQTVLDN
-917 LYDSDK
+917 LYDSDR

-932 LNQRYFGMFRSLLDN
+932 LNQHYFGMFRSLLDN
-947 KTYPVSDTPPSYKLT
+947 KTYPTSDTPPSYKLT
-962 KVLMNNG
+962 KVLMNND

-1018 GSYII
+1018 GSYTIK
-1023 RERGTATYF
+1023 ERNAAAYL
-1032 GGEQYLSK
+1032 GGEQYFSK

-1082 VTDLIA
+1082 ITDLIS
-1088 DPTLLSTDTQK
+1088 DPTLLNTDTQK

-1107 VNEYTTF
+1107 VNDYTTF

-1141 NVKPFNSILAKNDIT
+1141 NVKPFNSVLAKNDVT
-1156 LGDAPDIKKLVK
+1156 LGDAPDITKLIK
-1168 TKYQNGL
+1168 TKYQTGL
-1175 LKSTKIVYDNNTYY
+1175 LKNTKIVYDKNTYY

-1203 TNLAYA
+1203 TNPAYA

-1220 IQYQNNITGGLA
+1220 IQYQNNITGGIA
-1232 DNWLMKLPAKQRNQ
+1232 DNWLMQLPTKQRNQ
-1246 IVKDIKSH
+1246 IVKDIKLH
-1254 NPDVFTPDL
+1254 NADLFTPDL
-1263 TVQEELRLAQDLVYF
+1263 TVQEELKLAQDLVYF

-1341 KDLVPESEYKEY
+1341 KELVPESEYKEY
-1353 ADYKSEMRQLDKDA
+1353 AKYKRLADVSISFNYHPVIDA
-1367 DEKTSVDKEIGK
+1367 KNITD
-1379 SRHPIIQDIKSDYD
+1379 DYD
-1393 ATIDNQARLLMQATY
+1393 TTISNQAMDVMNASY
-1408 DPDQLSTVE
+1408 DVGELSKAK
-1417 WNERFEEAK
+1417 WDERFEE
-1426 QTVKTFVPSEAY
+1426 VKALLKEKYPTEAY
-1438 YTQGPVQYYTKE
+1438 FTQGAMQIYTPE
-1450 FAEQIGRNSLINKYI
+1450 FVKQVSSNNLVETYI
-1465 QDYGDIGD
+1465 TDYGDIGED
-1473 DMSPEKEQ
+1473 NSTEKQ
-1481 LKADVAKFFEDNPS
+1481 KLKADLVKFFKDNPS

-1502 QLRDDIAPGMEM
+1502 QLRNDVAPEM
-1514 DKFLSMDIPFVRL
+1514 DMQDFLNMDIPFVRL
-1527 HNSSTVEDT
+1527 HNSDVVNDD

-1541 SLGDVFT
+1541 SLGDVFNDALLT
-1548 DESLKNVVFDDLLQ
+1548 RNVFDDLILYAQ
-1562 YAKFR
+1562 YK

-1586 GDSLFEGLV
+1586 GDSLYEGLV
-1595 PTDTIKNAKSV
+1595 PTSKIANAKKV
-1606 KVNISDVAQLVQDYK
+1606 KVNLSDTAQIVSDYK
-1621 ATSFELPS
+1621 S
-1629 TKSIGMF
+1629 TPFALASSKSISLF
-1636 ERVIDAL
+1636 ERGLKRAAQSIS
-1643 IPDVSTAYKTTTMG
+1643 ST
-1657 PTQGTQIILPNDT
+1657 PTAGMQVILPNGVSLYNNVKLTPADFEA
-1670 SIYTNSN
+1670 IYSLIYNSVGIN
-1677 LKTSELEYLYSA
+1677 DLQLLKANTIVVY
-1689 SIRYVDID
+1689 DID
-1697 QLKLLKSNIIVID
+1697 TAKRTYDVNIAKGVQPFMFD
-1710 NLTDQVTI
+1710 NFISTMKPNSEYDI
-1718 PTDANYNK
+1718 YYDNGA
-1726 VFKIQ
+1726 
-1731 LAKGIQPDLVF
+1731 LAKLQTD
-1742 NNFPSML
+1742 S
-1749 RPNAEYQIVY
+1749 
-1759 DGGDLARLRTNTQ
+1759 Q
-1772 GNLINYED
+1772 GKIINYED
-1780 YLDVMGL
+1780 YLDVKGL
-1787 LQYDARSDIQSAKKP
+1787 LHYDAYSDIQSAKKP
-1802 KDFADEQLSIF
+1802 KDIDEQLSIF
-1813 DNVEQPKMSRYVSD
+1813 DNVEQPKMSRYISD

-1835 ENFIRKGKQIQMD
+1835 ENFIRKGKQIQMNHT
-1848 PKLQEMLKSV
+1848 LREMLKSV
-1858 PSKDIGLVDD
+1858 PNKDVGLVDD

-1906 KYIFKNEN
+1906 KYFFKNEN
-1914 IHSFDELT
+1914 IHSFEELT
-1922 QLADIAGPE
+1922 QLADIAGSE
-1931 MYALST
+1931 MYALAP

-1950 KAKLTPKKVAAL
+1950 NAKLTPKKVAAL
-1962 VKQITTDENLKT
+1962 SKQITTDENLKT
-1974 EKQIYKSVLN
+1974 EKQIYDSVLN
-1984 RYTTYKSN
+1984 RYTTYRSN

-2016 AKISGIIKWIA
+2016 AKIAGIVKWIA
-2027 RVEAETGMKYGPK
+2027 RVEAETGVKYGPK
-2040 KPKTVSTESEVRGAE
+2040 KPKTVSTQSEVRGAD
-2055 NVKLED
+2055 NVTLED
-2061 TLEDAASTKAFNDML
+2061 TLEDASSTKAFDDML
-2076 DGVSEEEKIKE
+2076 DGVSEEEKLKE

-2103 ENLPKYTVNRRLAAI
+2103 EHLSKYTINRKLAAI
-2118 QERIT
+2118 QERID
-2123 MMKSYEIDDLYV
+2123 MMRSYEIDDLYV

-2153 KGVERVRPR
+2153 KGVEKVRPR

-2179 IKPKDI
+2179 VKPKDI
-2185 KAFQAQFPG
+2185 KAFQEQFPG
-2194 ILTDDGKFDTNYLK
+2194 VLTDDGKFNTNYLK
-2208 GKTTEQLAE
+2208 GKTTEQLAD

-2239 TTVLEKLQKEKAK
+2239 TTLLEKLQKEKAK

-2274 TANFGNDVTFDIYS
+2274 TTNLGNDVTFDIYS

-2298 ILKTGF
+2298 ILTTGF
-2304 ETATELSQSE
+2304 ENATELSQSE
-2314 VQNVSDEKDVNLV
+2314 VQNVSDDKDVNLV

-2426 KLTDPNKVLVESLK
+2426 KLTDPNKVIVESLK

-2457 LNLPVKQRQP
+2457 LNLPVRQRQP

-2494 ARFQRKHSNK
+2494 ARFQRAHSNK

-2534 VVDKLGKASEKV
+2534 VVDKLGKASEKI
-2546 GAAVTKMIPKRL
+2546 GHAVTKMIPQRL

-2584 VNAMFNDPIYTK
+2584 VDAMFNDPIYTK
-2596 VEKGGKT
+2596 LEKGGKT
-2603 TNITFYDL
+2603 TNVTFYDL

-2624 LSRVFKSDPNDMRTA
+2624 LSRIFKSDPNDMRTA

-2659 YGIKNEAAKT
+2659 RGLKNEAAKT

-2787 IINYVKLENTIRKM
+2787 IINYAKMENTIRKM

-2828 IGQGVIGSVGFV
+2828 IGQGIIGSVGFV

-2869 LDISDLVGS
+2869 IDISDLVGS
-2878 SGLLAGIAARSIFG
+2878 SGLLAGVAARSIFR
-2892 EDDASFWDVVKGT
+2892 EDDASFWDVAKGT
-2905 MNTLFDDSVYN
+2905 MNILFDDSVYN

-2921 LKYTDNLADFF
+2921 LKYTDNLTDFF

-2970 LQRTIVQ
+2970 LQRTMVQ

-2996 TASTY
+2996 TASEY
-3001 NLPWLFEWGVK
+3001 NLPWLFEWGTK

-3017 MPIDISPYNPSDVE
+3017 MPIDISPYDPSDIE
-3031 QEALFQGVRRDYLT
+3031 QEALFQGVRRSYLT
-3045 GNYKDI
+3045 ANYKDI

-3069 NNDSLKELFASKKK
+3069 NNNSLKELFASKKK

-3141 ELRKLGIA
+3141 ELRKLGIT

-3159 GFA
+3159 GFT

>member
-13 PYEEARATLQGD
+13 PYEEARATLQND

-43 GSLDTLVGTINA
+43 GSLNTLVGTINA

-102 DEQGNPQY
+102 DEQGNPQH
-110 TKESMTERE
+110 TKESMTERQ

-149 WYEKAVYNVSGFL
+149 WYEKVVYNVSGFL

-197 EAWREAGQWDL
+197 SAWREAGQWDL

-228 IKVTGELTTAASV
+228 IKVTGELTTAASI

-255 AAFNAGAVAAGSKI
+255 AAFNAGAVAIGSKT

-277 TYKTLTGAGK
+277 TYKTLTSAGT

-303 NNYRELCNDP
+303 NNYRELCDDP
-313 ELTDVPTIYLATNSM
+313 ALADIPTIYLATNSV
-328 LRAAGEYAISK
+328 LRAAGEYAVSK
-339 GLERF
+339 GLADF
-344 WGATSRAKLMHNWTP
+344 WGATSRTKLMHNWTP

-410 KHLSG
+410 EHLSG
-415 FDFNAIRDSFAAG
+415 FNFTTIGDAFAAG

-433 LSAGLKIVSMNN
+433 LSAGLKIVTTNN

-452 LDKQGS
+452 VDKQGNL
-458 VVYNEKG
+458 VYNEKG
-465 EAIRKKYSKITSWD
+465 EVIRKKYSKITSWD
-479 IVENIDTF
+479 IVENIDSF
-487 VHDLNDAMTD
+487 VHNLNDVMTD

-533 AIAFIGELQDA
+533 AIAFIGELKNA
-544 QYTAALFEDYTSRTQ
+544 QYTASLFEDYSLRTR

-567 KNNFA
+567 KKDFA

-581 QEDGTYKSVTIKPAP
+581 QEDGTYKSVTVKPIQ
-596 AKTEIDTE
+596 AKTDIDTKTE
-604 AKEVYQFKRNQILN
+604 EVYQFKRNQVLN
-618 QRLAIVTDTILELQ
+618 QRLAVVADTILELQ

-654 TKKLEKAK
+654 KKKLEKAK

-674 SLTDGLIPGTE
+674 SLTDGLVPGTE

-692 IEAIFAGNDADSV
+692 IESIFNNNDADNV
-705 VVSKDGVKPVKV
+705 LVSEDGVKPVKID
-717 EKTVVVPEKM
+717 KTVVVPEKM
-727 LNSSGEANIV
+727 LNSSGEANIAH
-737 NDVAKSLAVEDV
+737 DVAKSLAVEDALGRV
-749 LSRIAVAPELKPA
+749 ALAPELKPA

-803 KFVTPFLMQ
+803 KFVTPFLMR

-840 WQQAIVEYLLI
+840 WQRAIVEYLLI
-851 QNNADATLTSMLT
+851 QNNADATLTDMLT
-864 KAQQD
+864 NAQQD
-869 YVSSHRYNKDMAN
+869 YVNSHRYNKDMAN
-882 RIIDGNPTPADK
+882 RIIDGKPTPADK
-894 SVMEKRVNALA
+894 SVMEKRVNALT
-905 ISEAQKKTVLDN
+905 ISSKQKQTVLDN
-917 LYDSDK
+917 LYDSDR

-947 KTYPVSDTPPSYKLT
+947 KTYPISDTPPSYKLT
-962 KVLMNNG
+962 KVLMNND

-1018 GSYII
+1018 GSYTIK
-1023 RERGTATYF
+1023 ERNAAAYL
-1032 GGEQYLSK
+1032 GGEQYFSK

-1082 VTDLIA
+1082 ITDLIA
-1088 DPTLLSTDTQK
+1088 DPTLLNTDTQK

-1107 VNEYTTF
+1107 VNDYTTF

-1141 NVKPFNSILAKNDIT
+1141 NVKPFNSVLAKNDVT
-1156 LGDAPDIKKLVK
+1156 LGDAPDITKLIK
-1168 TKYQNGL
+1168 TKYQTGL
-1175 LKSTKIVYDNNTYY
+1175 LKNTKIVYDKNTYY

-1203 TNLAYA
+1203 TNSAYA

-1220 IQYQNNITGGLA
+1220 IQYQNNITGGIA
-1232 DNWLMKLPAKQRNQ
+1232 DNWLMQLPTKQRNQ
-1246 IVKDIKSH
+1246 IVKDIKLH
-1254 NPDVFTPDL
+1254 NADLFTPDL
-1263 TVQEELRLAQDLVYF
+1263 TVQEELKLAQDLVYF

-1341 KDLVPESEYKEY
+1341 KELVPESEYKEY
-1353 ADYKSEMRQLDKDA
+1353 AKYKRLADVSISFNYHPVIDA
-1367 DEKTSVDKEIGK
+1367 KNIAA
-1379 SRHPIIQDIKSDYD
+1379 DYD
-1393 ATIDNQARLLMQATY
+1393 TTISNQAMDVMNTSY
-1408 DPDQLSTVE
+1408 DVGELSKAK
-1417 WNERFEEAK
+1417 WDERFDE
-1426 QTVKTFVPSEAY
+1426 VKALLKEKYPTEAY
-1438 YTQGPVQYYTKE
+1438 FTQGAMQIYTPE
-1450 FAEQIGRNSLINKYI
+1450 FVKQVSSNNLVETYI
-1465 QDYGDIGD
+1465 TDYGDIGED
-1473 DMSPEKEQ
+1473 NSTEKQ
-1481 LKADVAKFFEDNPS
+1481 KLKADLAKFFKDNPS

-1502 QLRDDIAPGMEM
+1502 QLRNDIAPEM
-1514 DKFLSMDIPFVRL
+1514 DMQDFLNMDIPFVRL
-1527 HNSSTVEDT
+1527 HNSDVVNDD

-1541 SLGDVFT
+1541 SLGDVFNDALLT
-1548 DESLKNVVFDDLLQ
+1548 RNVFDDLILYAQ
-1562 YAKFR
+1562 YK

-1586 GDSLFEGLV
+1586 GDSLYEGLV
-1595 PTDTIKNAKSV
+1595 PTSKIANAKKV
-1606 KVNISDVAQLVQDYK
+1606 KVNLSDTAQIVSDYK
-1621 ATSFELPS
+1621 S
-1629 TKSIGMF
+1629 TPFALASSKSISLF
-1636 ERVIDAL
+1636 ERGLKRAAQSIS
-1643 IPDVSTAYKTTTMG
+1643 ST
-1657 PTQGTQIILPNDT
+1657 PTAGMQVILPNGVSLYNNVKLTPADFEA
-1670 SIYTNSN
+1670 IYSLIYNSVGIN
-1677 LKTSELEYLYSA
+1677 DLQLLKANTIVVY
-1689 SIRYVDID
+1689 DID
-1697 QLKLLKSNIIVID
+1697 TAKHTYDVNIAKGVQPFMFD
-1710 NLTDQVTI
+1710 NFISTMKPNSEYDI
-1718 PTDANYNK
+1718 YYDNGA
-1726 VFKIQ
+1726 
-1731 LAKGIQPDLVF
+1731 LAKLQTD
-1742 NNFPSML
+1742 S
-1749 RPNAEYQIVY
+1749 
-1759 DGGDLARLRTNTQ
+1759 Q
-1772 GNLINYED
+1772 GKIINYED
-1780 YLDVMGL
+1780 YLDVKGL
-1787 LQYDARSDIQSAKKP
+1787 LHYDAYSDIQSAKKP
-1802 KDFADEQLSIF
+1802 KDIDEQLSIF
-1813 DNVEQPKMSRYVSD
+1813 DNVEQPKMSRYISD

-1835 ENFIRKGKQIQMD
+1835 ENFIRKGKQIQMNHT
-1848 PKLQEMLKSV
+1848 LREMLKSV

-1868 GLLRYINGDEKG
+1868 GLLRYINGDEKA

-1906 KYIFKNEN
+1906 KYFFKNEN
-1914 IHSFDELT
+1914 IHSFEELT

-1931 MYALST
+1931 MYALAP

-1950 KAKLTPKKVAAL
+1950 NAKLTPKKVAAL
-1962 VKQITTDENLKT
+1962 SKQITTDENLKT
-1974 EKQIYKSVLN
+1974 EKQIYDSVLN
-1984 RYTTYKSN
+1984 RYTTYRSN

-2016 AKISGIIKWIA
+2016 AKIAGIVKWIA
-2027 RVEAETGMKYGPK
+2027 RVEAETGVKYGPK
-2040 KPKTVSTESEVRGAE
+2040 KPKTVSTQSEVRGTD
-2055 NVKLED
+2055 NVTLED
-2061 TLEDAASTKAFNDML
+2061 TLEDASSTKAFDDML
-2076 DGVSEEEKIKE
+2076 DGVSEEEKLKE

-2103 ENLPKYTVNRRLAAI
+2103 EHLSKYTINRKLAAI
-2118 QERIT
+2118 QERVD
-2123 MMKSYEIDDLYV
+2123 MMRSYEIDDLYV

-2153 KGVERVRPR
+2153 KGVEKVRPR

-2185 KAFQAQFPG
+2185 VAFQEQFPG
-2194 ILTDDGKFDTNYLK
+2194 VLTDDGKFNTNYLK

-2239 TTVLEKLQKEKAK
+2239 VTLLEKLQKEKAK
-2252 NAAQKAQVERLKQ
+2252 NAAQKAQVERLKK

-2274 TANFGNDVTFDIYS
+2274 TTNLGNDVTFDIYS

-2298 ILKTGF
+2298 ILTTGF
-2304 ETATELSQSE
+2304 ENATELSQSE
-2314 VQNVSDEKDVNLV
+2314 VQNVSDDKDVNLV

-2426 KLTDPNKVLVESLK
+2426 KLTDPNKVIVESLK

-2472 DTELQERKMKAIEE
+2472 DAELQERKMKAIEE

-2494 ARFQRKHSNK
+2494 ARFQRTHSNK

-2523 GTALRNMASNI
+2523 GTALRNIASNI
-2534 VVDKLGKASEKV
+2534 VVDKLGKASEKI
-2546 GAAVTKMIPKRL
+2546 GHAVTKMIPRRL

-2584 VNAMFNDPIYTK
+2584 VDAMFNDPIYTK
-2596 VEKGGKT
+2596 LEKGGKT
-2603 TNITFYDL
+2603 TNVTFYDL

-2624 LSRVFKSDPNDMRTA
+2624 LSRIFKSDPNDMRTA

-2659 YGIKNEAAKT
+2659 RGLKNEAAKT

-2787 IINYVKLENTIRKM
+2787 IINYAKMENTIRKM

-2828 IGQGVIGSVGFV
+2828 IGQGIIGSVGFV

-2869 LDISDLVGS
+2869 IDISDLVGS

-2892 EDDASFWDVVKGT
+2892 EDDASFWDVTKGT
-2905 MNTLFDDSVYN
+2905 MNILFDDSVYN

-2921 LKYTDNLADFF
+2921 LKYTDNLTDFF

-2970 LQRTIVQ
+2970 LQRTMVQ

-2996 TASTY
+2996 TASEY
-3001 NLPWLFEWGVK
+3001 NLPWLFEWGAK

-3017 MPIDISPYNPSDVE
+3017 MPIDISPYDPSDIE
-3031 QEALFQGVRRDYLT
+3031 QEALFQGVRRSYLT
-3045 GNYKDI
+3045 ANYKDI
-3051 GKLDSKDTVKLNK
+3051 GKLNSKDTVKLNK

-3069 NNDSLKELFASKKK
+3069 NNNSLKELFASKKK
-3083 YKVQKED
+3083 YRVQKED

-3141 ELRKLGIA
+3141 ELRKLGIT
-3149 NVYIKTAKKK
+3149 NVYIATAKKK

>member
-1 MARMKYTSSFSN
+1 MARIKYTSSFSN
-13 PYEEARATLQGD
+13 PYEEARATLQND

-102 DEQGNPQY
+102 DEQGNPQH
-110 TKESMTERE
+110 TKESMTERQ

-162 NNMGLEFADYFRG
+162 SNMGLEFADYFRG

-197 EAWREAGQWDL
+197 SAWREAGQWDL

-228 IKVTGELTTAASV
+228 IKVTGELTTAASI

-255 AAFNAGAVAAGSKI
+255 AAFNAGAVAIGSKT

-277 TYKTLTGAGK
+277 TYKTLTSAGT

-303 NNYRELCNDP
+303 NNYRELCDDP
-313 ELTDVPTIYLATNSM
+313 ALADVPTMYLATNSV

-339 GLERF
+339 GLADF

-399 SQFGGRTEGGF
+399 SQFGGRTDGGF
-410 KHLSG
+410 EHLSG
-415 FDFNAIRDSFAAG
+415 FNFTTIRDAFAAG

-433 LSAGLKIVSMNN
+433 LSAGLKIVTTNN

-452 LDKQGS
+452 VDKQGNL
-458 VVYNEKG
+458 VYNEKG
-465 EAIRKKYSKITSWD
+465 EVVRKKYSRITSWD
-479 IVENIDTF
+479 IVENIDSF
-487 VHDLNDAMTD
+487 VHNLNDVMTD

-533 AIAFIGELQDA
+533 AIAFIGELKNA
-544 QYTAALFEDYTSRTQ
+544 QYTASLFEDYSSRTH

-567 KNNFA
+567 KKDFA

-581 QEDGTYKSVTIKPAP
+581 QEDGTYKSVTVKPAQVKT
-596 AKTEIDTE
+596 AIDTKTE
-604 AKEVYQFKRNQILN
+604 EVYQFKRNQVLN
-618 QRLAIVTDTILELQ
+618 QRLAVVADTILELQ
-632 EEFSKGAV
+632 EEFSKDAV

-654 TKKLEKAK
+654 KKKLEKAK

-674 SLTDGLIPGTE
+674 SLTDGLVPGTE

-692 IEAIFAGNDADSV
+692 IESIFNNNDADNV
-705 VVSKDGVKPVKV
+705 LVSEDGVKPVKID
-717 EKTVVVPEKM
+717 KTVVVPEKM
-727 LNSSGEANIV
+727 LNSSGEANIAH
-737 NDVAKSLAVEDV
+737 DVAKSLAVEDV
-749 LSRIAVAPELKPA
+749 LSRVAIAPELKPA

-767 SLYRQFSNNANAK
+767 LLYRQFSNNANAK

-803 KFVTPFLMQ
+803 KFVTPFLMR

-840 WQQAIVEYLLI
+840 WQRAIVEYLLI
-851 QNNADATLTSMLT
+851 QNNADATLTDMLT
-864 KAQQD
+864 NAQQD
-869 YVSSHRYNKDMAN
+869 YVNSHRYNKDMAN
-882 RIIDGNPTPADK
+882 RIIDGKPTPADK
-894 SVMEKRVNALA
+894 SVMEKRVNALT
-905 ISEAQKKTVLDN
+905 ISSKQKQTVLDN
-917 LYDSDK
+917 LYDSDR

-947 KTYPVSDTPPSYKLT
+947 KTYPISDTPPSYKLT
-962 KVLMNNG
+962 KVLMNND

-1018 GSYII
+1018 GSYTI
-1023 RERGTATYF
+1023 RERNAAAYL
-1032 GGEQYLSK
+1032 GGEQYFSK
-1040 TEDVIKGKYADKAI
+1040 TEDVVKGKYADKAI

-1082 VTDLIA
+1082 ITDLIA
-1088 DPTLLSTDTQK
+1088 DPTLLNTDTQK

-1107 VNEYTTF
+1107 VNDYTTF

-1141 NVKPFNSILAKNDIT
+1141 NVKPFNSVLAKNDVT
-1156 LGDAPDIKKLVK
+1156 LGDAPDITKLIK
-1168 TKYQNGL
+1168 TKYQTGL
-1175 LKSTKIVYDNNTYY
+1175 LKNVKIVYDKNTYY

-1203 TNLAYA
+1203 TNPAYA

-1220 IQYQNNITGGLA
+1220 IQYQNNITGGIA
-1232 DNWLMKLPAKQRNQ
+1232 DNWLMQLPTKQRNQ
-1246 IVKDIKSH
+1246 IVKDIKLH
-1254 NPDVFTPDL
+1254 NADLFTPDL
-1263 TVQEELRLAQDLVYF
+1263 TVQEELKLAQDLVYF

-1328 KVTKLVDNIWSDV
+1328 KVTKLIDNIWSDV
-1341 KDLVPESEYKEY
+1341 RELVPKSEYKEY
-1353 ADYKSEMRQLDKDA
+1353 ADYKRLADVSISFNYHPVIDA
-1367 DEKTSVDKEIGK
+1367 KNITD
-1379 SRHPIIQDIKSDYD
+1379 DYD
-1393 ATIDNQARLLMQATY
+1393 TTISNQAIDVMNTSY
-1408 DPDQLSTVE
+1408 DVGELSKTK
-1417 WNERFEEAK
+1417 WDERFEE
-1426 QTVKTFVPSEAY
+1426 VKALLKEKYPTEAY
-1438 YTQGPVQYYTKE
+1438 FTQGAMQIYTPE
-1450 FAEQIGRNSLINKYI
+1450 FVKQVSSNNLVETYI
-1465 QDYGDIGD
+1465 TDYGDIGED
-1473 DMSPEKEQ
+1473 NSTEKQ
-1481 LKADVAKFFEDNPS
+1481 KLKADLAKFFKDNPS

-1502 QLRDDIAPGMEM
+1502 QLRNDIAPEM
-1514 DKFLSMDIPFVRL
+1514 DMQDFLNMDIPFVRL
-1527 HNSSTVEDT
+1527 HNSDVVNDD

-1541 SLGDVFT
+1541 SLGDVFNDALLT
-1548 DESLKNVVFDDLLQ
+1548 RNVFDDLILYAQ
-1562 YAKFR
+1562 YK

-1586 GDSLFEGLV
+1586 GDSLYEGLV
-1595 PTDTIKNAKSV
+1595 PTSKIANAKKV
-1606 KVNISDVAQLVQDYK
+1606 KVNLSDTAQIVSDYK
-1621 ATSFELPS
+1621 S
-1629 TKSIGMF
+1629 TPFALASSKSISLF
-1636 ERVIDAL
+1636 ERGLKRAAQSIS
-1643 IPDVSTAYKTTTMG
+1643 ST
-1657 PTQGTQIILPNDT
+1657 PTAGMQVILPNGVSLYNNVKLTPADFEA
-1670 SIYTNSN
+1670 IYSLIYNSADIN
-1677 LKTSELEYLYSA
+1677 DLQLLKANTIVVY
-1689 SIRYVDID
+1689 DID
-1697 QLKLLKSNIIVID
+1697 TAKHTYDVNIAKGVQPFMFD
-1710 NLTDQVTI
+1710 NFISTMKPNSEYDI
-1718 PTDANYNK
+1718 YYDNGA
-1726 VFKIQ
+1726 
-1731 LAKGIQPDLVF
+1731 LAKLQTD
-1742 NNFPSML
+1742 S
-1749 RPNAEYQIVY
+1749 
-1759 DGGDLARLRTNTQ
+1759 Q
-1772 GNLINYED
+1772 GKIINYED
-1780 YLDVMGL
+1780 YLDVKGL
-1787 LQYDARSDIQSAKKP
+1787 LHYDAYSDIQSAKKP
-1802 KDFADEQLSIF
+1802 ENTDEQLSIF

-1827 TEAKGTLL
+1827 TEARGTLL

-1848 PKLQEMLKSV
+1848 PRLQEMLKSV
-1858 PSKDIGLVDD
+1858 PNKDIGLVDD
-1868 GLLRYINGDEKG
+1868 GLLRYINGDEKA

-1906 KYIFKNEN
+1906 KYFFKNEN
-1914 IHSFDELT
+1914 IHSFEELT

-1931 MYALST
+1931 MYALAP

-1950 KAKLTPKKVAAL
+1950 NAKLTPKKVAAL
-1962 VKQITTDENLKT
+1962 TKQITTDENLKT
-1974 EKQIYKSVLN
+1974 EKQIYDSVLN
-1984 RYTTYKSN
+1984 RYTTYRSN
-1992 QVDLDY
+1992 QVELDY

-2016 AKISGIIKWIA
+2016 AKIAGIVKWIA

-2040 KPKTVSTESEVRGAE
+2040 KPKTVSTQSEVRGTDNAT
-2055 NVKLED
+2055 LED
-2061 TLEDAASTKAFNDML
+2061 TLEDASSTKAFDDML
-2076 DGVSEEEKIKE
+2076 DGVSEEKKIKE

-2103 ENLPKYTVNRRLAAI
+2103 EHLSKYTINRKLAAI
-2118 QERIT
+2118 QERID
-2123 MMKSYEIDDLYV
+2123 MMRSYEIDNLYV

-2153 KGVERVRPR
+2153 KGVDKVRPR

-2179 IKPKDI
+2179 VKPKDI
-2185 KAFQAQFPG
+2185 KAFQEQFPG
-2194 ILTDDGKFDTNYLK
+2194 VLTDDGKFDTNYLK

-2239 TTVLEKLQKEKAK
+2239 VTLLEKLQKEKAK

-2274 TANFGNDVTFDIYS
+2274 TTNLGNDVTFDIYS

-2298 ILKTGF
+2298 ILTTGF
-2304 ETATELSQSE
+2304 ENATELSQSE
-2314 VQNVSDEKDVNLV
+2314 VQNVSDDKDVNLV

-2426 KLTDPNKVLVESLK
+2426 KLTDPNKVIVESLK

-2472 DTELQERKMKAIEE
+2472 DAELQERKMKAIEE

-2494 ARFQRKHSNK
+2494 ARFQRTHSNK

-2534 VVDKLGKASEKV
+2534 VVDKLGKASEKI
-2546 GAAVTKMIPKRL
+2546 GHAVTKMIPRRL

-2584 VNAMFNDPIYTK
+2584 VDAMFNDPIYSK
-2596 VEKGGKT
+2596 LEKDGKT
-2603 TNITFYDL
+2603 TNVTFYDL

-2624 LSRVFKSDPNDMRTA
+2624 LSRIFKSDPNDMRTA

-2659 YGIKNEAAKT
+2659 RGLKNEAAKT

-2787 IINYVKLENTIRKM
+2787 IINYAKMENTIRKM

-2828 IGQGVIGSVGFV
+2828 IGQGIIGSVGFV

-2869 LDISDLVGS
+2869 IDISDLVGS

-2892 EDDASFWDVVKGT
+2892 EDDASFWDVTKGT
-2905 MNTLFDDSVYN
+2905 MNILFDDSVYN

-2921 LKYTDNLADFF
+2921 LKYTDNLTDFF

-2970 LQRTIVQ
+2970 LQRTMVQ

-2996 TASTY
+2996 TASEY
-3001 NLPWLFEWGVK
+3001 NLPWLFEWGTK

-3017 MPIDISPYNPSDVE
+3017 MPIDISPYDPSDIE
-3031 QEALFQGVRRDYLT
+3031 QEALFQGVRRSYLT
-3045 GNYKDI
+3045 ANYKDI

-3069 NNDSLKELFASKKK
+3069 NNNSLKELFASKKK
-3083 YKVQKED
+3083 YRVQKED

-3141 ELRKLGIA
+3141 ELRKLGIT

>member
-13 PYEEARATLQGD
+13 PYEEARATLQND

-102 DEQGNPQY
+102 DEQGNPQH
-110 TKESMTERE
+110 TKESMTERQ

-175 IANTIGTVFKG
+175 IVNTVGTVFKG

-197 EAWREAGQWDL
+197 SAWREAGQWDL

-228 IKVTGELTTAASV
+228 IKVTGELTTAASI

-255 AAFNAGAVAAGSKI
+255 AAFNAGAVAIGSKT

-277 TYKTLTGAGK
+277 TYKTLTSAGT

-303 NNYRELCNDP
+303 NNYRELCDDP
-313 ELTDVPTIYLATNSM
+313 ALADIPTIYLATNSV

-339 GLERF
+339 GLADF

-410 KHLSG
+410 EHLSG
-415 FDFNAIRDSFAAG
+415 FNFTTIRDAFAAG

-433 LSAGLKIVSMNN
+433 LSAGLKIVTTNN

-452 LDKQGS
+452 VDKQGNL
-458 VVYNEKG
+458 VYNEKG
-465 EAIRKKYSKITSWD
+465 EVVRKKYSKITSWD
-479 IVENIDTF
+479 IIENIDSF
-487 VHDLNDAMTD
+487 VHNLNDVMTD

-533 AIAFIGELQDA
+533 AIAFIGELKNA
-544 QYTAALFEDYTSRTQ
+544 QYTASLFEDYSSRTH

-567 KNNFA
+567 KKDFA

-581 QEDGTYKSVTIKPAP
+581 QEDGTYKSVTVKPIQ
-596 AKTEIDTE
+596 AKTVVDTKTE
-604 AKEVYQFKRNQILN
+604 EVYQFKRNQVLN
-618 QRLAIVTDTILELQ
+618 QRLAVVADTILELQ

-654 TKKLEKAK
+654 KKKLEKAK

-674 SLTDGLIPGTE
+674 SLTDGLVPGTE

-692 IEAIFAGNDADSV
+692 IESIFNNNDADNV
-705 VVSKDGVKPVKV
+705 LVSEDGVKPVKID
-717 EKTVVVPEKM
+717 KTVVVPEKM
-727 LNSSGEANIV
+727 LNSSGEANIAH
-737 NDVAKSLAVEDV
+737 DVAKSLAVEDV
-749 LSRIAVAPELKPA
+749 LSRVALAPELKPA

-840 WQQAIVEYLLI
+840 WQRAIVEYLLI
-851 QNNADATLTSMLT
+851 QNNADATLTDMLT
-864 KAQQD
+864 NAQQD
-869 YVSSHRYNKDMAN
+869 YVNSHRYNKDMAT
-882 RIIDGNPTPADK
+882 RIIDGKPTPADK
-894 SVMEKRVNALA
+894 SVMEKRVNALT
-905 ISEAQKKTVLDN
+905 ISSKQKQTVLDN
-917 LYDSDK
+917 LYDSDR

-947 KTYPVSDTPPSYKLT
+947 KTYPISDTPPSYKLT
-962 KVLMNNG
+962 KVLMNND

-1018 GSYII
+1018 GSYTI
-1023 RERGTATYF
+1023 RERNAAAYL
-1032 GGEQYLSK
+1032 GGEQYFSK

-1082 VTDLIA
+1082 ITDLIS
-1088 DPTLLSTDTQK
+1088 DPTLLNTDTQK

-1107 VNEYTTF
+1107 VNDYTTF

-1141 NVKPFNSILAKNDIT
+1141 NVKPFNSVLAKNDVT
-1156 LGDAPDIKKLVK
+1156 LGDAPDITKLIK
-1168 TKYQNGL
+1168 TKYQTGL
-1175 LKSTKIVYDNNTYY
+1175 LKNTKIVYDKNTYY

-1203 TNLAYA
+1203 TNPAYT

-1220 IQYQNNITGGLA
+1220 IQYQNNITGGIA
-1232 DNWLMKLPAKQRNQ
+1232 DNWLMQLPTKQRNQ
-1246 IVKDIKSH
+1246 IVKDIKLH
-1254 NPDVFTPDL
+1254 NADLFTPDL
-1263 TVQEELRLAQDLVYF
+1263 TVQEELKLAQDLVYF

-1341 KDLVPESEYKEY
+1341 KELVPESEYKEY
-1353 ADYKSEMRQLDKDA
+1353 ADYKRLADVSISFNYHPVIDA
-1367 DEKTSVDKEIGK
+1367 KNIAA
-1379 SRHPIIQDIKSDYD
+1379 DYD
-1393 ATIDNQARLLMQATY
+1393 TTISNQAKDIMDASY
-1408 DPDQLSTVE
+1408 DANELSKAD
-1417 WNERFEEAK
+1417 WDERFDEAK
-1426 QTVKTFVPSEAY
+1426 ALLKEKYPTEAY
-1438 YTQGPVQYYTKE
+1438 FTQGAMQIYTPE
-1450 FAEQIGRNSLINKYI
+1450 FVKQVSSNNLVETYI
-1465 QDYGDIGD
+1465 TNYGDIGED
-1473 DMSPEKEQ
+1473 NSIEKQ
-1481 LKADVAKFFEDNPS
+1481 KLKADLAKFFKDNPS

-1502 QLRDDIAPGMEM
+1502 QLRNDIAPEM
-1514 DKFLSMDIPFVRL
+1514 DMQDFLNMDIPFVRL
-1527 HNSSTVEDT
+1527 HNSDVVNDD

-1541 SLGDVFT
+1541 SLGDVFNDALLT
-1548 DESLKNVVFDDLLQ
+1548 RNVFDDLILYAQ
-1562 YAKFR
+1562 YK

-1586 GDSLFEGLV
+1586 GDSLYEGLV
-1595 PTDTIKNAKSV
+1595 PTSKIANAKKV
-1606 KVNISDVAQLVQDYK
+1606 KVNLSDTAQIVSDYK
-1621 ATSFELPS
+1621 S
-1629 TKSIGMF
+1629 TPFALASSKSISLF
-1636 ERVIDAL
+1636 ERGLKRAAQSIS
-1643 IPDVSTAYKTTTMG
+1643 ST
-1657 PTQGTQIILPNDT
+1657 PTAGMQVILPNGVSLYNNVKLTPADFEA
-1670 SIYTNSN
+1670 IYSLIYNSVGIN
-1677 LKTSELEYLYSA
+1677 DLQLLKANTIVVY
-1689 SIRYVDID
+1689 DID
-1697 QLKLLKSNIIVID
+1697 TAKHTYDVNIAKGVQPFMFD
-1710 NLTDQVTI
+1710 NFISTMKPNSEYDI
-1718 PTDANYNK
+1718 YYDNGA
-1726 VFKIQ
+1726 
-1731 LAKGIQPDLVF
+1731 LAKLQTD
-1742 NNFPSML
+1742 S
-1749 RPNAEYQIVY
+1749 
-1759 DGGDLARLRTNTQ
+1759 Q
-1772 GNLINYED
+1772 GKIINYED
-1780 YLDVMGL
+1780 YLDVKAL
-1787 LQYDARSDIQSAKKP
+1787 LHYDAYSDIQSAKKP
-1802 KDFADEQLSIF
+1802 KDTDEQLSIF

-1827 TEAKGTLL
+1827 TEARGTLL

-1848 PKLQEMLKSV
+1848 PRLQEMLKSV
-1858 PSKDIGLVDD
+1858 PSKDVGLVDD
-1868 GLLRYINGDEKG
+1868 GLLRYINGDEKA

-1906 KYIFKNEN
+1906 KYFFKNEN
-1914 IHSFDELT
+1914 IHSFEELT

-1931 MYALST
+1931 MYALAP

-1974 EKQIYKSVLN
+1974 EKQIYDSVLN
-1984 RYTTYKSN
+1984 RYTTYRRN

-1998 GYARMLFAQKWTG
+1998 GYARMLFAQKWAG

-2016 AKISGIIKWIA
+2016 AKIAGIVKWIA
-2027 RVEAETGMKYGPK
+2027 RVEAETGVKYGPK
-2040 KPKTVSTESEVRGAE
+2040 KPKTVSTQSEVRGTD
-2055 NVKLED
+2055 NVTLED
-2061 TLEDAASTKAFNDML
+2061 TLEDASSTKAFDDML
-2076 DGVSEEEKIKE
+2076 DGVSEEEKLKE

-2103 ENLPKYTVNRRLAAI
+2103 EHLSKYTINRKLAAI
-2118 QERIT
+2118 QERID
-2123 MMKSYEIDDLYV
+2123 MMRSYEIDDLYV
-2135 MSQINDLT
+2135 MSQINNLT

-2153 KGVERVRPR
+2153 KGVEKVRPR
-2162 SFIYTNAKAIGR
+2162 LFIYTNAKAIGR

-2179 IKPKDI
+2179 VKPKDI
-2185 KAFQAQFPG
+2185 KAFQEQFPG
-2194 ILTDDGKFDTNYLK
+2194 VLTDDGKFNTDYLK

-2239 TTVLEKLQKEKAK
+2239 VTLLEKLQKEKAK

-2274 TANFGNDVTFDIYS
+2274 TTNLGNDVTFDIYS
-2288 DIDMP
+2288 DISMP
-2293 AKLKG
+2293 TKLKG
-2298 ILKTGF
+2298 ILTTGF
-2304 ETATELSQSE
+2304 ENATELSQSE
-2314 VQNVSDEKDVNLV
+2314 VQNVSDDKDVNLV

-2394 NFSPELVSQIKRT
+2394 NFSPDLVSQIKRT

-2426 KLTDPNKVLVESLK
+2426 KLTDPNKIIVESLK

-2472 DTELQERKMKAIEE
+2472 DAELQERKMKAIEE

-2494 ARFQRKHSNK
+2494 ARFQRTHSNK

-2534 VVDKLGKASEKV
+2534 VVDKLGKASEKI
-2546 GAAVTKMIPKRL
+2546 GHAVTKMIPRRL

-2584 VNAMFNDPIYTK
+2584 VDAMFNDPIYTK
-2596 VEKGGKT
+2596 LEKGGKT
-2603 TNITFYDL
+2603 TNVTFYDL

-2624 LSRVFKSDPNDMRTA
+2624 LSRIFKSDPNDMRTA

-2659 YGIKNEAAKT
+2659 RGLKNEAAKT
-2669 AATVMNQVASFTF
+2669 VATVMNQVASFTF

-2721 LANAYSMAAYEYMHR
+2721 LANAYSVAAYEYMHR

-2787 IINYVKLENTIRKM
+2787 IINYAKMENTIRKM

-2828 IGQGVIGSVGFV
+2828 IGQGIIGSVGFV

-2869 LDISDLVGS
+2869 IDISDLVGS
-2878 SGLLAGIAARSIFG
+2878 SGLLAGVAARSIFG
-2892 EDDASFWDVVKGT
+2892 EDDASFWDVTKGT
-2905 MNTLFDDSVYN
+2905 MNILFDDSVYN

-2921 LKYTDNLADFF
+2921 LKYTDNLTDFF

-2996 TASTY
+2996 TASAY
-3001 NLPWLFEWGVK
+3001 NLPWLFEWGAK

-3017 MPIDISPYNPSDVE
+3017 MPIDILPYDPSDIE
-3031 QEALFQGVRRDYLT
+3031 QEALFQGVRRGYLT
-3045 GNYKDI
+3045 GDYKDI

-3090 GSYVELVYNKMTTE
+3090 GSYTELVYNKMTTE

-3113 MSDNATIAKIYIYTS
+3113 MSDNAAIAKIYIYTS

-3141 ELRKLGIA
+3141 ELRKLGIK

>member
-102 DEQGNPQY
+102 DEQGNPQH

-149 WYEKAVYNVSGFL
+149 WYEKAVYNVSSFL

-175 IANTIGTVFKG
+175 IVNTVGTVFKG

-197 EAWREAGQWDL
+197 SAWREAGQWDL

-228 IKVTGELTTAASV
+228 IKVTGELTTAASI

-255 AAFNAGAVAAGSKI
+255 AAFNAGAVAIGSKT

-277 TYKTLTGAGK
+277 TYKTLTSAGT

-303 NNYRELCNDP
+303 NNYRELCDDP
-313 ELTDVPTIYLATNSM
+313 ALADVPTIYLATNSA

-339 GLERF
+339 GLADF

-399 SQFGGRTEGGF
+399 SQFGGRTDGGF
-410 KHLSG
+410 EHLSG
-415 FDFNAIRDSFAAG
+415 FNFTTIRDAFAAG

-433 LSAGLKIVSMNN
+433 LSAGLKIVSTNN

-452 LDKQGS
+452 VDKQGN

-544 QYTAALFEDYTSRTQ
+544 QYTASLFEDYSSRTH

-567 KNNFA
+567 KKDFA
-572 TVGETKIVK
+572 TLGETKIVK
-581 QEDGTYKSVTIKPAP
+581 QEDGTYKSVTVKPVQTKTTVDT
-596 AKTEIDTE
+596 KTE
-604 AKEVYQFKRNQILN
+604 EVYQFKRNQILN
-618 QRLAIVTDTILELQ
+618 QRLTIVTDTILELQ
-632 EEFSKGAV
+632 KEFSKGAV
-640 KYDAKT
+640 AYDAKT

-654 TKKLEKAK
+654 KKKLEKAK

-692 IEAIFAGNDADSV
+692 IEAIFGGNDADSV
-705 VVSKDGVKPVKV
+705 VVSEDGVKPVKI
-717 EKTVVVPEKM
+717 EKTVVIPEKM
-727 LNSSGEANIV
+727 LNSSGETNIA

-749 LSRIAVAPELKPA
+749 LSRVALAPELKPA

-767 SLYRQFSNNANAK
+767 SLYRRFSNNANAK

-812 LDAIVDI
+812 LDAIVDV

-840 WQQAIVEYLLI
+840 WQRAIVEYLLI
-851 QNNADATLTSMLT
+851 QNNADATLTNMLT

-869 YVSSHRYNKDMAN
+869 YVSSHRYNKNMAN
-882 RIIDGNPTPADK
+882 RILEGKPTPADK
-894 SVMEKRVNALA
+894 SVMEKRVNALT
-905 ISEAQKKTVLDN
+905 ISSKQKQTVLNN
-917 LYDSDK
+917 LYDADK

-947 KTYPVSDTPPSYKLT
+947 KTYPTSDTPPSYKLT
-962 KVLMNNG
+962 KVLMNND

-1009 EYELVIKDD
+1009 EYELVIKDN
-1018 GSYII
+1018 GSYTI
-1023 RERGTATYF
+1023 RESDSAIYL

-1040 TEDVIKGKYADKAI
+1040 TEDVIKGKLADKAI

-1088 DPTLLSTDTQK
+1088 DPALLSTDTQK

-1107 VNEYTTF
+1107 INDYTTF

-1141 NVKPFNSILAKNDIT
+1141 NVKPFNSILAKNDVT
-1156 LGDAPDIKKLVK
+1156 LGDAPDITKLIK
-1168 TKYQNGL
+1168 TKYQTGL
-1175 LKSTKIVYDNNTYY
+1175 LKNTKIVYDKNTYY

-1203 TNLAYA
+1203 TNPAYA

-1232 DNWLMKLPAKQRNQ
+1232 DNWLVKLPAKQRNQ
-1246 IVKDIKSH
+1246 IVKDIRLH
-1254 NPDVFTPDL
+1254 NADLFTPDL
-1263 TVQEELRLAQDLVYF
+1263 TVQEELELAQDLVYF
-1278 QVSGEQQ
+1278 QVTGEQE

-1341 KDLVPESEYKEY
+1341 KELVPESEYKEY
-1353 ADYKSEMRQLDKDA
+1353 ADYKRLADVGISFNYHPVIDA
-1367 DEKTSVDKEIGK
+1367 KNITD
-1379 SRHPIIQDIKSDYD
+1379 DYD
-1393 ATIDNQARLLMQATY
+1393 TTISNQAKDIMDASY
-1408 DPDQLSTVE
+1408 DANELSKAD
-1417 WNERFEEAK
+1417 WDERFDEAK
-1426 QTVKTFVPSEAY
+1426 ALLKEKYPTEAY
-1438 YTQGPVQYYTKE
+1438 FTQGAMQIYTPE
-1450 FAEQIGRNSLINKYI
+1450 FVKQVSSNNLVETYI
-1465 QDYGDIGD
+1465 TDYGDIGED
-1473 DMSPEKEQ
+1473 NSTEKQ
-1481 LKADVAKFFEDNPS
+1481 KLKADLAKFFKDNPS

-1502 QLRDDIAPGMEM
+1502 QLRNDIAPEM
-1514 DKFLSMDIPFVRL
+1514 DMQDFLNMDIPFVRL
-1527 HNSSTVEDT
+1527 HNSDVVNDD

-1541 SLGDVFT
+1541 SLGDVFNDALLT
-1548 DESLKNVVFDDLLQ
+1548 RNVFDDLILYAQ
-1562 YAKFR
+1562 YK

-1586 GDSLFEGLV
+1586 GDSLYEGLV
-1595 PTDTIKNAKSV
+1595 PTNKIANAKKV
-1606 KVNISDVAQLVQDYK
+1606 KVNLSDTAQIVSDYK
-1621 ATSFELPS
+1621 S
-1629 TKSIGMF
+1629 TPFALASSKSISLF
-1636 ERVIDAL
+1636 ERVLKRVAQSIS
-1643 IPDVSTAYKTTTMG
+1643 ST
-1657 PTQGTQIILPNDT
+1657 PTAGMQVILPNGVSLYNNVKLTPADFEA
-1670 SIYTNSN
+1670 IYSLIYNSVGIN
-1677 LKTSELEYLYSA
+1677 DLQLLKANTIVVY
-1689 SIRYVDID
+1689 DID
-1697 QLKLLKSNIIVID
+1697 TAKHTYDVNI
-1710 NLTDQVTI
+1710 
-1718 PTDANYNK
+1718 
-1726 VFKIQ
+1726 
-1731 LAKGIQPDLVF
+1731 AKGIQPFMFD
-1742 NNFPSML
+1742 NFISTMK
-1749 RPNAEYQIVY
+1749 PNSEYDIYY
-1759 DGGDLARLRTNTQ
+1759 DNGALAKLQTDSQ
-1772 GNLINYED
+1772 GKIINYED
-1780 YLDVMGL
+1780 YLDVKGL
-1787 LQYDARSDIQSAKKP
+1787 LHYDAYSDIQSAKKP
-1802 KDFADEQLSIF
+1802 KNITDEQLSIF

-1848 PKLQEMLKSV
+1848 PRLQEMLKSV
-1858 PSKDIGLVDD
+1858 PSKDVGLVDD
-1868 GLLRYINGDEKG
+1868 GLLKYINSDEKG
-1880 TLNIPNLYKYIRTTP
+1880 TLNISNLYKYIRTTP

-1906 KYIFKNEN
+1906 KYFFKNEN
-1914 IHSFDELT
+1914 IHSFEELT

-1931 MYALST
+1931 MYALAP

-1950 KAKLTPKKVAAL
+1950 NAKLTPKKVAAL
-1962 VKQITTDENLKT
+1962 SKQITTDENLKT
-1974 EKQIYKSVLN
+1974 EKQIYDSVLN
-1984 RYTTYKSN
+1984 RYTTYRSN

-2016 AKISGIIKWIA
+2016 AKIAGIVKWIA

-2040 KPKTVSTESEVRGAE
+2040 KPKTVSTQSEVRDTD
-2055 NVKLED
+2055 NVTLED
-2061 TLEDAASTKAFNDML
+2061 TLEDASSTKAFDDML

-2103 ENLPKYTVNRRLAAI
+2103 EHLSKYAINRQIAAI
-2118 QERIT
+2118 QERVD

-2153 KGVERVRPR
+2153 KGVEKVRPR

-2185 KAFQAQFPG
+2185 AAFQEQFPG
-2194 ILTDDGKFDTNYLK
+2194 VLTNDGKFDTDYLK

-2239 TTVLEKLQKEKAK
+2239 VTLLEKLQKEKAK
-2252 NAAQKAQVERLKQ
+2252 NAAQKARVERLKQ

-2274 TANFGNDVTFDIYS
+2274 TTNLGNDVTFDIYS

-2298 ILKTGF
+2298 ILTTGF
-2304 ETATELSQSE
+2304 ENATELSQSE
-2314 VQNVSDEKDVNLV
+2314 VQNVSDDKDVNLV
-2327 VRGEKFIEVNAE
+2327 VRGEKFIEVNTE

-2375 AYKTLVLGFL
+2375 AYKTLVLGYL
-2385 LQQNRNGIY
+2385 LQQNRKGIY

-2414 GATVTSMAKIVA
+2414 GATVTSMSKIVA
-2426 KLTDPNKVLVESLK
+2426 KLTDPNKVIVESLK

-2457 LNLPVKQRQP
+2457 LNLPVRQRQP

-2472 DTELQERKMKAIEE
+2472 DAELQERKMKAIEE

-2494 ARFQRKHSNK
+2494 ARFQRTHSNK

-2546 GAAVTKMIPKRL
+2546 GQAVTKMIPRRKEIGEL
-2558 EVREMEAKYQQY
+2558 EAKYQQY

-2584 VNAMFNDPIYTK
+2584 VDAMFNDPIYTK
-2596 VEKGGKT
+2596 LEKGGKT
-2603 TNITFYDL
+2603 TNVTFYDL

-2624 LSRVFKSDPNDMRTA
+2624 LSRIFKSDPNDMRTA

-2659 YGIKNEAAKT
+2659 RGLKNEAAKT

-2707 IDLSEGYSTKVLDT
+2707 VDLSEGYSTKVLDT

-2787 IINYVKLENTIRKM
+2787 IINYAKMENTIRKM

-2828 IGQGVIGSVGFV
+2828 IGQGIIGSVGFI

-2869 LDISDLVGS
+2869 IDISDLVGS

-2892 EDDASFWDVVKGT
+2892 EDDASFWDVAKGT
-2905 MNTLFDDSVYN
+2905 MNILFDDSVYN

-2921 LKYTDNLADFF
+2921 LKYTDNLTDFF

-2970 LQRTIVQ
+2970 LQRTMVQ

-2996 TASTY
+2996 TASEY
-3001 NLPWLFEWGVK
+3001 NLPWLFEWGAK

-3017 MPIDISPYNPSDVE
+3017 MPIDISPYHPSDIE
-3031 QEALFQGVRRDYLT
+3031 QEALFQGVRRSYLT

-3069 NNDSLKELFASKKK
+3069 NNNSLKELFTSKKK
-3083 YKVQKED
+3083 YRVQKED

-3141 ELRKLGIA
+3141 ELRKLGIT
-3149 NVYIKTAKKK
+3149 NVYIATAKKK

>member
-13 PYEEARATLQGD
+13 PYEEARATLQND

-102 DEQGNPQY
+102 DEQGNPQH
-110 TKESMTERE
+110 TKESMTERQ

-130 YAKLQKK
+130 YAKLQKR

-162 NNMGLEFADYFRG
+162 NNMSLEFADYFRG
-175 IANTIGTVFKG
+175 IVNTVGTVFKG

-197 EAWREAGQWDL
+197 NAWREAGQWDL

-228 IKVTGELTTAASV
+228 IKVTGELTTAASI

-255 AAFNAGAVAAGSKI
+255 AAFNAGAVAIGSKT

-277 TYKTLTGAGK
+277 TYKTLTSTGT

-303 NNYRELCNDP
+303 NNYRELCDDP
-313 ELTDVPTIYLATNSM
+313 ALADVPTIYLATNSV
-328 LRAAGEYAISK
+328 LRAAGEYAVSK
-339 GLERF
+339 GLADF

-410 KHLSG
+410 EHLSG
-415 FDFNAIRDSFAAG
+415 FNFTTIRDAFAAG

-433 LSAGLKIVSMNN
+433 LSAGLKIVTTNN

-452 LDKQGS
+452 VDKQGNLI
-458 VVYNEKG
+458 YNEKG
-465 EAIRKKYSKITSWD
+465 EVVRKKYSKITSWD
-479 IVENIDTF
+479 IIENIDSF
-487 VHDLNDAMTD
+487 VHNLNDAMTD

-533 AIAFIGELQDA
+533 AIAFIGELKNA
-544 QYTAALFEDYTSRTQ
+544 QYTASLFEDYSSRTR

-567 KNNFA
+567 KKDFA
-572 TVGETKIVK
+572 TLGETKIVK
-581 QEDGTYKSVTIKPAP
+581 QEDGTYKSVTVKPVQ
-596 AKTEIDTE
+596 AKTVVDTKTE
-604 AKEVYQFKRNQILN
+604 EVYQFKRNQVLN
-618 QRLAIVTDTILELQ
+618 QRLAVVANTILELQ

-640 KYDAKT
+640 KYDVKT

-654 TKKLEKAK
+654 KKKLEKAK

-674 SLTDGLIPGTE
+674 SLTDGLVPGTE

-692 IEAIFAGNDADSV
+692 IESIFNNNDADNV
-705 VVSKDGVKPVKV
+705 LVSEDGVKPVKID
-717 EKTVVVPEKM
+717 KTVVVPEKM
-727 LNSSGEANIV
+727 LNSSGEANIAH
-737 NDVAKSLAVEDV
+737 DVAKSLAVEDV
-749 LSRIAVAPELKPA
+749 LSRVAIAPELKPA

-803 KFVTPFLMQ
+803 KFVTPFLMR

-840 WQQAIVEYLLI
+840 WQRAIVEYLLI
-851 QNNADATLTSMLT
+851 QNNADATLTDMLT
-864 KAQQD
+864 NAQQD
-869 YVSSHRYNKDMAN
+869 YVNSHRYNKDMAT
-882 RIIDGNPTPADK
+882 RIIDGKPTPADK
-894 SVMEKRVNALA
+894 SVMEKRVNALT
-905 ISEAQKKTVLDN
+905 ISSKQKQTVLDN
-917 LYDSDK
+917 LYDSDR

-947 KTYPVSDTPPSYKLT
+947 KTYPTSDTPPSYKLT
-962 KVLMNNG
+962 KVLMNND

-981 NEKPGEFKDVLKQR
+981 NEKPGEFKDVFKQR

-1023 RERGTATYF
+1023 RERNAAAYL
-1032 GGEQYLSK
+1032 GGEQYFSK

-1082 VTDLIA
+1082 ITDLIS
-1088 DPTLLSTDTQK
+1088 DPTLLNTDTQK

-1107 VNEYTTF
+1107 VNDYTTF

-1141 NVKPFNSILAKNDIT
+1141 NVKPFNSVLAKNDIT
-1156 LGDAPDIKKLVK
+1156 LGDAPDITKLIK
-1168 TKYQNGL
+1168 TKYQTGL
-1175 LKSTKIVYDNNTYY
+1175 LKNTKIVYDKNTYY
-1189 DTNTNTIHLDEAVK
+1189 DTNTNTIHLDKAVK
-1203 TNLAYA
+1203 TNPAYA

-1220 IQYQNNITGGLA
+1220 IQYQNNITGGIA
-1232 DNWLMKLPAKQRNQ
+1232 DNWLMQLPTKQRNQ
-1246 IVKDIKSH
+1246 IVKDIKLH
-1254 NPDVFTPDL
+1254 NADLFTPDL
-1263 TVQEELRLAQDLVYF
+1263 TVQEELKLAQDLVYF

-1353 ADYKSEMRQLDKDA
+1353 AKYKRLADVSISFNYHPVIDA
-1367 DEKTSVDKEIGK
+1367 KNITD
-1379 SRHPIIQDIKSDYD
+1379 DYD
-1393 ATIDNQARLLMQATY
+1393 TTISNQAKDIMNASY
-1408 DPDQLSTVE
+1408 DANELSKAD
-1417 WNERFEEAK
+1417 WDERFDEAK
-1426 QTVKTFVPSEAY
+1426 ALLKEKYPTEAY
-1438 YTQGPVQYYTKE
+1438 FTQGAMQIYTPE
-1450 FAEQIGRNSLINKYI
+1450 FVKQVSSNNLVETYI
-1465 QDYGDIGD
+1465 TDYGDIGED
-1473 DMSPEKEQ
+1473 NSTEKQ
-1481 LKADVAKFFEDNPS
+1481 KLKADLVKFFKDNPS

-1502 QLRDDIAPGMEM
+1502 QLRNDIAPEM
-1514 DKFLSMDIPFVRL
+1514 DMQDFLNMDIPFVRL
-1527 HNSSTVEDT
+1527 HNSDVVNDD

-1541 SLGDVFT
+1541 SLGDVFNDALLT
-1548 DESLKNVVFDDLLQ
+1548 RNVFDDLILYAQ
-1562 YAKFR
+1562 YK

-1586 GDSLFEGLV
+1586 GDSLYEGLV
-1595 PTDTIKNAKSV
+1595 PTSKIANAKKV
-1606 KVNISDVAQLVQDYK
+1606 KVNLSDTAQIVSDYK
-1621 ATSFELPS
+1621 S
-1629 TKSIGMF
+1629 TPFALASSKSISLF
-1636 ERVIDAL
+1636 ERGLKRAAQSIS
-1643 IPDVSTAYKTTTMG
+1643 ST
-1657 PTQGTQIILPNDT
+1657 PTAGMQVILPNGVSLYNNVKLTPADFEA
-1670 SIYTNSN
+1670 IYSLIYNSVGIN
-1677 LKTSELEYLYSA
+1677 DLQLLKANTIVVY
-1689 SIRYVDID
+1689 DID
-1697 QLKLLKSNIIVID
+1697 TAKHTYDVNIAKGVQPFMFD
-1710 NLTDQVTI
+1710 NFISTMKPNSEYDI
-1718 PTDANYNK
+1718 YYDNGA
-1726 VFKIQ
+1726 
-1731 LAKGIQPDLVF
+1731 LAKLQTD
-1742 NNFPSML
+1742 S
-1749 RPNAEYQIVY
+1749 
-1759 DGGDLARLRTNTQ
+1759 Q
-1772 GNLINYED
+1772 GKIINYED
-1780 YLDVMGL
+1780 YLDVKGL
-1787 LQYDARSDIQSAKKP
+1787 LHYDAYSDIQSAKKP
-1802 KDFADEQLSIF
+1802 KDTDEQLSIF
-1813 DNVEQPKMSRYVSD
+1813 DNIEQPKMSRYVSD
-1827 TEAKGTLL
+1827 TEARGTLL

-1848 PKLQEMLKSV
+1848 PRLQEMLKSV
-1858 PSKDIGLVDD
+1858 PSKDVGLVDD
-1868 GLLRYINGDEKG
+1868 GLLRYINGDEKA

-1906 KYIFKNEN
+1906 KYFFKNEN
-1914 IHSFDELT
+1914 IHSFEELT

-1931 MYALST
+1931 MYALAP

-1950 KAKLTPKKVAAL
+1950 NAKLTPKKVAAL
-1962 VKQITTDENLKT
+1962 SKQITTDENLKT
-1974 EKQIYKSVLN
+1974 EKQIYDSVLN
-1984 RYTTYKSN
+1984 RYTTYRSN

-2016 AKISGIIKWIA
+2016 AKIAGIVKWIA
-2027 RVEAETGMKYGPK
+2027 RVEAETGVKYGPK
-2040 KPKTVSTESEVRGAE
+2040 KPKTVSTQSEVRGTD
-2055 NVKLED
+2055 NVTLED
-2061 TLEDAASTKAFNDML
+2061 TLEDASSTKAFDDML
-2076 DGVSEEEKIKE
+2076 DGVSEEEKLKE

-2103 ENLPKYTVNRRLAAI
+2103 EHLSKYTINRKLAAI
-2118 QERIT
+2118 QERID
-2123 MMKSYEIDDLYV
+2123 MMRSYEIDDLYV

-2153 KGVERVRPR
+2153 KGVEKVRPR

-2179 IKPKDI
+2179 VKPKDI
-2185 KAFQAQFPG
+2185 KAFQEQFPG
-2194 ILTDDGKFDTNYLK
+2194 VLTDDGKFNTDYLK

-2239 TTVLEKLQKEKAK
+2239 VTLLEKLQKEKAK

-2274 TANFGNDVTFDIYS
+2274 TTNLGNDVTFDIYS

-2298 ILKTGF
+2298 ILTTGF
-2304 ETATELSQSE
+2304 ENATELSQSE
-2314 VQNVSDEKDVNLV
+2314 VQNVSDDKDVNLV

-2339 NLTSLSQVEAEEIAN
+2339 NLTNLSQVEAEEIAN

-2394 NFSPELVSQIKRT
+2394 NFSPDLVSQIKRT

-2426 KLTDPNKVLVESLK
+2426 KLTDPNKIIVESLK

-2457 LNLPVKQRQP
+2457 LNLPVRQRQP

-2472 DTELQERKMKAIEE
+2472 DAELQERKMKAIEE

-2494 ARFQRKHSNK
+2494 ARFQRTHSNK

-2534 VVDKLGKASEKV
+2534 VVDKLGKASEKI
-2546 GAAVTKMIPKRL
+2546 GHAVTKMIPRRL

-2584 VNAMFNDPIYTK
+2584 VDAMFNDPIYTK
-2596 VEKGGKT
+2596 LEKGGKT
-2603 TNITFYDL
+2603 TNVTFYDL

-2659 YGIKNEAAKT
+2659 RGLKHEAAKT

-2787 IINYVKLENTIRKM
+2787 IINYAKMENTIRKM

-2828 IGQGVIGSVGFV
+2828 IGQGIIGSVGFV

-2869 LDISDLVGS
+2869 IDISDLVGS
-2878 SGLLAGIAARSIFG
+2878 SGLLAGVAARSIFG
-2892 EDDASFWDVVKGT
+2892 EDDASFWDVTKGT
-2905 MNTLFDDSVYN
+2905 MNILFDDSVYN

-2921 LKYTDNLADFF
+2921 LKYTDNLTDFF

-2970 LQRTIVQ
+2970 LQRTMVQ

-2996 TASTY
+2996 TASEY
-3001 NLPWLFEWGVK
+3001 NLPWLFEWGTK

-3017 MPIDISPYNPSDVE
+3017 MPIDISPYDPSDIE
-3031 QEALFQGVRRDYLT
+3031 QEALFQGVRRSYLT
-3045 GNYKDI
+3045 ANYKDI

-3069 NNDSLKELFASKKK
+3069 NNNSLKELFASKKK
-3083 YKVQKED
+3083 YRVQKED

-3113 MSDNATIAKIYIYTS
+3113 MSDNAAIAKIYIYTS

-3141 ELRKLGIA
+3141 ELRKLGIT
-3149 NVYIKTAKKK
+3149 NVYIATAKKK

>member
-13 PYEEARATLQGD
+13 PYEEARATLQND

-102 DEQGNPQY
+102 DEQGNPQH

-130 YAKLQKK
+130 YAKLQKR

-162 NNMGLEFADYFRG
+162 NNMGIEFADYFRG
-175 IANTIGTVFKG
+175 IVNTVGTVFKG

-197 EAWREAGQWDL
+197 SAWREAGQWDL

-215 ESLYEWERTNTDL
+215 DSLYEWERTNTDL
-228 IKVTGELTTAASV
+228 IKVTGELTTAASI
-241 ANLLGNTLGQVAFL
+241 ANLLGNTLGQVALL
-255 AAFNAGAVAAGSKI
+255 AAFNAGAVAIGSKT

-277 TYKTLTGAGK
+277 TYKTLTSAGN

-303 NNYRELCNDP
+303 NNYRELCDDP
-313 ELTDVPTIYLATNSM
+313 ALADIPTIYLATNSV
-328 LRAAGEYAISK
+328 LRAAGEYAVSK
-339 GLERF
+339 GLADF
-344 WGATSRAKLMHNWTP
+344 WGATSRTKLMHNWTP

-410 KHLSG
+410 EHLSG
-415 FDFNAIRDSFAAG
+415 FNFTTIGDAFAAG

-433 LSAGLKIVSMNN
+433 LSAGLKIVTTNN

-452 LDKQGS
+452 VDKQGNL
-458 VVYNEKG
+458 VYNEKG
-465 EAIRKKYSKITSWD
+465 EVVRKKYSKITSWD
-479 IVENIDTF
+479 IIENIDSF
-487 VHDLNDAMTD
+487 VHNLNDVMTD

-533 AIAFIGELQDA
+533 AIAFIGELKNA
-544 QYTAALFEDYTSRTQ
+544 QYTASLFEDYSSRTH

-567 KNNFA
+567 KKDFA

-581 QEDGTYKSVTIKPAP
+581 QEDGTYKSVTVKPVQ
-596 AKTEIDTE
+596 AKTAVDTKTE
-604 AKEVYQFKRNQILN
+604 EVYQFKRNQVLN
-618 QRLAIVTDTILELQ
+618 QRLAVVADTILELQ

-654 TKKLEKAK
+654 KKKLEKAK
-662 ITKVKQTATKDK
+662 ITKVKQTAIKDK
-674 SLTDGLIPGTE
+674 SLTDGLVPGTE

-692 IEAIFAGNDADSV
+692 IESIFNNNDADNV
-705 VVSKDGVKPVKV
+705 LVSEDGVKPVKID
-717 EKTVVVPEKM
+717 KTVVVPEKM
-727 LNSSGEANIV
+727 LNSSGEANIAH
-737 NDVAKSLAVEDV
+737 DVAKSLAVEDV
-749 LSRIAVAPELKPA
+749 LSRVALAPELKPA

-803 KFVTPFLMQ
+803 KFVTPFLMR

-840 WQQAIVEYLLI
+840 WQRAIVEYLLI
-851 QNNADATLTSMLT
+851 QNNADATLTDMLT
-864 KAQQD
+864 NAQQD
-869 YVSSHRYNKDMAN
+869 YVNSHRYNKDMAN
-882 RIIDGNPTPADK
+882 RIIDGKPTPADK
-894 SVMEKRVNALA
+894 SVMEKRVNALT
-905 ISEAQKKTVLDN
+905 ISSKQKQTVLDN
-917 LYDSDK
+917 LYDSDRN
-923 SVRTSAINY
+923 VRTSAINY

-947 KTYPVSDTPPSYKLT
+947 KTYPTSDTPPSYKLT
-962 KVLMNNG
+962 KVLMNND

-1023 RERGTATYF
+1023 RERNAAAYL
-1032 GGEQYLSK
+1032 GGEQYFSK

-1059 AEKNLYDG
+1059 AEKNLYNG

-1082 VTDLIA
+1082 ITDLIA
-1088 DPTLLSTDTQK
+1088 DPTLLNTDTQK

-1107 VNEYTTF
+1107 VNDYTTF

-1156 LGDAPDIKKLVK
+1156 LGDAPDITKLIK
-1168 TKYQNGL
+1168 TKYQTGL
-1175 LKSTKIVYDNNTYY
+1175 LKNTKIVYDKNTYY

-1203 TNLAYA
+1203 TNPAYA

-1220 IQYQNNITGGLA
+1220 IQYQNNITGGIA
-1232 DNWLMKLPAKQRNQ
+1232 DNWLMQLPVKQRNQ
-1246 IVKDIKSH
+1246 IVKDIKLH
-1254 NPDVFTPDL
+1254 NADVFTPDL
-1263 TVQEELRLAQDLVYF
+1263 TVQEELKLAQDLVYF

-1341 KDLVPESEYKEY
+1341 KDLVPENEYKEY
-1353 ADYKSEMRQLDKDA
+1353 ADYKRLADVSISFNYHPVIDA
-1367 DEKTSVDKEIGK
+1367 KNIAA
-1379 SRHPIIQDIKSDYD
+1379 DYD
-1393 ATIDNQARLLMQATY
+1393 TTISNQAMDVMNTSY
-1408 DPDQLSTVE
+1408 DVGELSKAK
-1417 WNERFEEAK
+1417 WDERFDE
-1426 QTVKTFVPSEAY
+1426 VKALLKEKYPTEAY
-1438 YTQGPVQYYTKE
+1438 FTQGAMQVYTPE
-1450 FAEQIGRNSLINKYI
+1450 FVKQVSSNSLVETYI
-1465 QDYGDIGD
+1465 TDYGDIGED
-1473 DMSPEKEQ
+1473 NSAEKQ
-1481 LKADVAKFFEDNPS
+1481 KLKADLAKFFKDNPS

-1502 QLRDDIAPGMEM
+1502 QLRNDIAPEM
-1514 DKFLSMDIPFVRL
+1514 DMQDFLNMDIPFVRL
-1527 HNSSTVEDT
+1527 HNSDVVNDD

-1541 SLGDVFT
+1541 SLGDVFNDALLT
-1548 DESLKNVVFDDLLQ
+1548 RNVFDDLILYAQ
-1562 YAKFR
+1562 YK

-1586 GDSLFEGLV
+1586 GDSLYEGLV
-1595 PTDTIKNAKSV
+1595 PTSKIANAKKV
-1606 KVNISDVAQLVQDYK
+1606 KVNLSDTAQIVSDYK
-1621 ATSFELPS
+1621 S
-1629 TKSIGMF
+1629 TPFALASSKSISLF
-1636 ERVIDAL
+1636 ERGLKRAAQSIS
-1643 IPDVSTAYKTTTMG
+1643 STPTTGM
-1657 PTQGTQIILPNDT
+1657 QVILPNGVSLYNNVKLTPADFEA
-1670 SIYTNSN
+1670 IYSLIYNSVGIN
-1677 LKTSELEYLYSA
+1677 DLQLLKANTIVVY
-1689 SIRYVDID
+1689 DID
-1697 QLKLLKSNIIVID
+1697 TAKHTYDVNIAKGVQPFMFD
-1710 NLTDQVTI
+1710 NFISTMKPNSEYDI
-1718 PTDANYNK
+1718 YYDNGA
-1726 VFKIQ
+1726 
-1731 LAKGIQPDLVF
+1731 LAKLQTD
-1742 NNFPSML
+1742 S
-1749 RPNAEYQIVY
+1749 
-1759 DGGDLARLRTNTQ
+1759 Q
-1772 GNLINYED
+1772 GKIINYED
-1780 YLDVMGL
+1780 YLDVKGL
-1787 LQYDARSDIQSAKKP
+1787 LHYDAYSDIQSAKKP
-1802 KDFADEQLSIF
+1802 KDTDEQLSIF

-1848 PKLQEMLKSV
+1848 PRLQEMLKSV
-1858 PSKDIGLVDD
+1858 PSKNVGLVDD
-1868 GLLRYINGDEKG
+1868 GLLRYINGDEKA

-1906 KYIFKNEN
+1906 KYFFKNEN
-1914 IHSFDELT
+1914 IHSFEELT
-1922 QLADIAGPE
+1922 QLADIVGPE
-1931 MYALST
+1931 MYALAP

-1950 KAKLTPKKVAAL
+1950 NAKLTPKKVAAL
-1962 VKQITTDENLKT
+1962 TKQITTDENLKT
-1974 EKQIYKSVLN
+1974 EKQIYDSVLN
-1984 RYTTYKSN
+1984 RYTTYRSN
-1992 QVDLDY
+1992 QVELDY

-2016 AKISGIIKWIA
+2016 AKIAGIVKWIA

-2040 KPKTVSTESEVRGAE
+2040 KPKTVSTQSEVRGTD
-2055 NVKLED
+2055 NVTLED
-2061 TLEDAASTKAFNDML
+2061 TLEDASSTKAFDDML

-2103 ENLPKYTVNRRLAAI
+2103 EHLSKYAINRKLAAI
-2118 QERIT
+2118 QERVD
-2123 MMKSYEIDDLYV
+2123 MMRSYEIDDLYV

-2153 KGVERVRPR
+2153 KGVDKVRPR

-2185 KAFQAQFPG
+2185 AAFQEQFPG
-2194 ILTDDGKFDTNYLK
+2194 VLTDDGKFDTNYLK

-2239 TTVLEKLQKEKAK
+2239 MTLLEKLQKEKAK
-2252 NAAQKAQVERLKQ
+2252 NAAQKAQVERLKK

-2274 TANFGNDVTFDIYS
+2274 TTNLGNDVTFDIYS

-2298 ILKTGF
+2298 ILTTGF
-2304 ETATELSQSE
+2304 ENATELSQSE
-2314 VQNVSDEKDVNLV
+2314 VQNVSDDKDVNLV

-2426 KLTDPNKVLVESLK
+2426 KLTDPNKVIVESLK

-2472 DTELQERKMKAIEE
+2472 DAELQERKMKAIEE

-2494 ARFQRKHSNK
+2494 ARFQRTHSNK

-2534 VVDKLGKASEKV
+2534 VVDKLGKASEKI
-2546 GAAVTKMIPKRL
+2546 GQAVTKMIPRRL

-2584 VNAMFNDPIYTK
+2584 VDAMFNDPIYTK
-2596 VEKGGKT
+2596 LEKGGKT

-2639 SQAMAR
+2639 SQAIAR

-2659 YGIKNEAAKT
+2659 RGLKNEAAKT

-2787 IINYVKLENTIRKM
+2787 IINYAKMENTIRKM

-2828 IGQGVIGSVGFV
+2828 IGQGIIGSVGFV

-2869 LDISDLVGS
+2869 IDISDLVGS

-2892 EDDASFWDVVKGT
+2892 EDDASFWDVTKGT
-2905 MNTLFDDSVYN
+2905 MNILFDDSVYN

-2921 LKYTDNLADFF
+2921 LKYTDNLTDFF

-2970 LQRTIVQ
+2970 LQRTMVQ

-2996 TASTY
+2996 TASEY
-3001 NLPWLFEWGVK
+3001 NLPWLFEWGTK

-3017 MPIDISPYNPSDVE
+3017 MPIDISPYDPSDVE
-3031 QEALFQGVRRDYLT
+3031 QEALFQGVRRSYLT
-3045 GNYKDI
+3045 ANYKDI

-3069 NNDSLKELFASKKK
+3069 NNNSLKELFASKKK
-3083 YKVQKED
+3083 YRVQKED

-3141 ELRKLGIA
+3141 ELRKLGIT

>member
-13 PYEEARATLQGD
+13 PYEEARATLQND

-35 TWSSYANK
+35 TWSSYANT

-102 DEQGNPQY
+102 DEQGNPQH

-130 YAKLQKK
+130 YAKLQKR

-162 NNMGLEFADYFRG
+162 SNMGTEFADYFRG
-175 IANTIGTVFKG
+175 IVNTVGTVFKG

-197 EAWREAGQWDL
+197 SAWREAGQWDL

-228 IKVTGELTTAASV
+228 IKVTGELTTAASI
-241 ANLLGNTLGQVAFL
+241 ANLLGNTLGQVAL
-255 AAFNAGAVAAGSKI
+255 LVAFNAGAVAIGSKT
-269 VQGLNTTA
+269 VQGLNTTV
-277 TYKTLTGAGK
+277 TYKTLTSAGN

-303 NNYRELCNDP
+303 NNYRELCDDP
-313 ELTDVPTIYLATNSM
+313 ALADIPTIYLATNST
-328 LRAAGEYAISK
+328 LRAAGEYAVSK
-339 GLERF
+339 GLADF

-391 NTASYVLQ
+391 NTASYALQ

-410 KHLSG
+410 EHLSG
-415 FDFNAIRDSFAAG
+415 FNFTTIGDAFAAG

-433 LSAGLKIVSMNN
+433 LSAGLKIVTTNN

-452 LDKQGS
+452 VDKQGNL
-458 VVYNEKG
+458 VYNEKG
-465 EAIRKKYSKITSWD
+465 EVIRKKYSKITSWD
-479 IVENIDTF
+479 IIENIDSF
-487 VHDLNDAMTD
+487 VHNLNDVMTD

-533 AIAFIGELQDA
+533 AIAFIGELKNA
-544 QYTAALFEDYTSRTQ
+544 QYTASLFEDYSLRTR

-567 KNNFA
+567 KKDFA

-581 QEDGTYKSVTIKPAP
+581 QEDGTYKSVTVKPIQ
-596 AKTEIDTE
+596 AKTDIDTKTE
-604 AKEVYQFKRNQILN
+604 EVYQFKRNQVLN
-618 QRLAIVTDTILELQ
+618 QRLAVVADTILELQ

-654 TKKLEKAK
+654 KKKLEKAK

-692 IEAIFAGNDADSV
+692 IESIFNNNDADNV
-705 VVSKDGVKPVKV
+705 VVSEDGVKPVKID
-717 EKTVVVPEKM
+717 KTVVVPEKM
-727 LNSSGEANIV
+727 LNSSGEANIAH
-737 NDVAKSLAVEDV
+737 DVAKSLAVEDV
-749 LSRIAVAPELKPA
+749 LSRVALAPELKPA

-767 SLYRQFSNNANAK
+767 LLYRQFSNNANAK

-803 KFVTPFLMQ
+803 KFVTPFLMR

-840 WQQAIVEYLLI
+840 WQRAIVEYLLI
-851 QNNADATLTSMLT
+851 QNNADATLTDMLT
-864 KAQQD
+864 NAQQD
-869 YVSSHRYNKDMAN
+869 YVNSHRYNKDMAN
-882 RIIDGNPTPADK
+882 RIIDGKPIPADK
-894 SVMEKRVNALA
+894 SVMEKRVNALT
-905 ISEAQKKTVLDN
+905 ISNKQKQTVLDN
-917 LYDSDK
+917 LYDSDR

-947 KTYPVSDTPPSYKLT
+947 KTYPTSDTPPSYKLT
-962 KVLMNNG
+962 KVLMNND

-1018 GSYII
+1018 GSYTI
-1023 RERGTATYF
+1023 RERNAAAYL

-1040 TEDVIKGKYADKAI
+1040 TEDVIKGKLADKAI

-1082 VTDLIA
+1082 ITDLIS

-1107 VNEYTTF
+1107 VNDYTTF

-1156 LGDAPDIKKLVK
+1156 LGDAPDITKLVK
-1168 TKYQNGL
+1168 TKYQTGL
-1175 LKSTKIVYDNNTYY
+1175 LKNAKIVYDKNTYY

-1203 TNLAYA
+1203 TNPAYA

-1220 IQYQNNITGGLA
+1220 IQYQNNITGGIA
-1232 DNWLMKLPAKQRNQ
+1232 DNWLMQLPTKQRNQ
-1246 IVKDIKSH
+1246 IVKDIKLH
-1254 NPDVFTPDL
+1254 NADLFTPDL
-1263 TVQEELRLAQDLVYF
+1263 TVQEELKLAQDLVYF

-1328 KVTKLVDNIWSDV
+1328 KVTKLIDNIWSDIRE
-1341 KDLVPESEYKEY
+1341 LVPKSEYKEY
-1353 ADYKSEMRQLDKDA
+1353 ANYKRLADVSISFNYHPVIDA
-1367 DEKTSVDKEIGK
+1367 KNITD
-1379 SRHPIIQDIKSDYD
+1379 DYD
-1393 ATIDNQARLLMQATY
+1393 TTISNQAMDVMNTSY
-1408 DPDQLSTVE
+1408 DVGELSKAK
-1417 WNERFEEAK
+1417 WDERFEE
-1426 QTVKTFVPSEAY
+1426 VKALLKEKYPTEAY
-1438 YTQGPVQYYTKE
+1438 FTQGAMQVYTPE
-1450 FAEQIGRNSLINKYI
+1450 FVKQVSSNNLVETYI
-1465 QDYGDIGD
+1465 TDYGDIGED
-1473 DMSPEKEQ
+1473 NSIEKQ
-1481 LKADVAKFFEDNPS
+1481 KLKADLAKFFKDNPS

-1502 QLRDDIAPGMEM
+1502 QLRNDIAPEM
-1514 DKFLSMDIPFVRL
+1514 DMQDFLNMDIPFVRL
-1527 HNSSTVEDT
+1527 HNSDVVNDD

-1541 SLGDVFT
+1541 SLGDVFNDALLT
-1548 DESLKNVVFDDLLQ
+1548 RNVFDDLILYAQ
-1562 YAKFR
+1562 YK

-1586 GDSLFEGLV
+1586 GDSLYEGLV
-1595 PTDTIKNAKSV
+1595 PTSKIANAKKV
-1606 KVNISDVAQLVQDYK
+1606 KVNLSDTAQIVSDYK
-1621 ATSFELPS
+1621 S
-1629 TKSIGMF
+1629 TPFALASSKSISLF
-1636 ERVIDAL
+1636 ERGLKRAAQSIS
-1643 IPDVSTAYKTTTMG
+1643 ST
-1657 PTQGTQIILPNDT
+1657 PTAGMQVILPNGVSLYNNVKLTPADFEA
-1670 SIYTNSN
+1670 IYSLIYNSADITDLQL
-1677 LKTSELEYLYSA
+1677 LKANTIVVY
-1689 SIRYVDID
+1689 DID
-1697 QLKLLKSNIIVID
+1697 TAKHTYDVNIAKGVQPFIFD
-1710 NLTDQVTI
+1710 NFISTMKPNSEYDI
-1718 PTDANYNK
+1718 YYDNGA
-1726 VFKIQ
+1726 
-1731 LAKGIQPDLVF
+1731 LAKLQTD
-1742 NNFPSML
+1742 S
-1749 RPNAEYQIVY
+1749 
-1759 DGGDLARLRTNTQ
+1759 Q
-1772 GNLINYED
+1772 GKIINYED
-1780 YLDVMGL
+1780 YLDVKGL
-1787 LQYDARSDIQSAKKP
+1787 LHYDAYSDIQSAKKP
-1802 KDFADEQLSIF
+1802 KDTDEQLSIF

-1827 TEAKGTLL
+1827 TEARGTLL

-1848 PKLQEMLKSV
+1848 PRLQEMLKSV

-1868 GLLRYINGDEKG
+1868 GLLRYINGDEKA

-1906 KYIFKNEN
+1906 KYFFKNEN

-1931 MYALST
+1931 MYALAP

-1950 KAKLTPKKVAAL
+1950 NAKLTPKKVAAL
-1962 VKQITTDENLKT
+1962 TKQITTDENLKT
-1974 EKQIYKSVLN
+1974 EKQIYDSVLN
-1984 RYTTYKSN
+1984 RYTTYRSN

-2016 AKISGIIKWIA
+2016 AKIAGIVKWIA

-2040 KPKTVSTESEVRGAE
+2040 KPKIVSTQSEVRGTD
-2055 NVKLED
+2055 NVTLED
-2061 TLEDAASTKAFNDML
+2061 TLEDASSTKAFDDML
-2076 DGVSEEEKIKE
+2076 DGVSEEKKIKE

-2103 ENLPKYTVNRRLAAI
+2103 EHLSKYTINRKLAAI
-2118 QERIT
+2118 QERID
-2123 MMKSYEIDDLYV
+2123 MMRSYEIDNLYV

-2153 KGVERVRPR
+2153 KGVDKVRPR
-2162 SFIYTNAKAIGR
+2162 SFIYTNAKTIGR
-2174 TIASN
+2174 IIASN

-2185 KAFQAQFPG
+2185 KAFQEQFPG
-2194 ILTDDGKFDTNYLK
+2194 VLTDDGKFDTNYLK
-2208 GKTTEQLAE
+2208 GKTTEQLAD

-2239 TTVLEKLQKEKAK
+2239 VTLLEKLQKEKAK

-2274 TANFGNDVTFDIYS
+2274 TTNLGNDVTFDIYS
-2288 DIDMP
+2288 DISMP

-2298 ILKTGF
+2298 ILTTGF
-2304 ETATELSQSE
+2304 ENATELSQSE
-2314 VQNVSDEKDVNLV
+2314 VQNVSDDKDVNLV

-2426 KLTDPNKVLVESLK
+2426 KLTDPNKVIVESLK

-2472 DTELQERKMKAIEE
+2472 DAELQERKMKAIEE

-2494 ARFQRKHSNK
+2494 ARFQRTHSNK

-2534 VVDKLGKASEKV
+2534 VIDKLGKASEKI
-2546 GAAVTKMIPKRL
+2546 GQAVTKMIPRRL

-2584 VNAMFNDPIYTK
+2584 VDAMFNDPIYTK
-2596 VEKGGKT
+2596 LEKGGKT
-2603 TNITFYDL
+2603 TNVTFYDL

-2624 LSRVFKSDPNDMRTA
+2624 LSRIFKSDPNDMRTA

-2659 YGIKNEAAKT
+2659 RGLKNEAAKT

-2682 KWLSDDKWI
+2682 KWLSDDKLI

-2707 IDLSEGYSTKVLDT
+2707 IDLSEGYSTKVLDI

-2787 IINYVKLENTIRKM
+2787 IINYAKMENTIRKM

-2828 IGQGVIGSVGFV
+2828 IGQGIIGSVGFV

-2869 LDISDLVGS
+2869 IDISDLVGS

-2892 EDDASFWDVVKGT
+2892 EDDASFWDVTKGT
-2905 MNTLFDDSVYN
+2905 MNILFDDSVYN

-2921 LKYTDNLADFF
+2921 LKYTDNLTDFF

-2970 LQRTIVQ
+2970 LQRTMVQ

-2996 TASTY
+2996 TASEY
-3001 NLPWLFEWGVK
+3001 NLPWLFEWGTK
-3012 TLNSV
+3012 TLNNV
-3017 MPIDISPYNPSDVE
+3017 MPIDISPYDPSDIE
-3031 QEALFQGVRRDYLT
+3031 QEALFQGVRRSYLT
-3045 GNYKDI
+3045 ANYKDI

-3069 NNDSLKELFASKKK
+3069 NNNSLKELFASKKK
-3083 YKVQKED
+3083 YRVQKED
-3090 GSYVELVYNKMTTE
+3090 GSYVELVYNKMTNE

-3141 ELRKLGIA
+3141 ELRKLGIT

>member
-13 PYEEARATLQGD
+13 PYEEARATLQND

-102 DEQGNPQY
+102 DEQGNPQH
-110 TKESMTERE
+110 TKESMTERQ

-162 NNMGLEFADYFRG
+162 NNMGIEFADYFRG
-175 IANTIGTVFKG
+175 IVNTIGTVFKG

-197 EAWREAGQWDL
+197 SAWREAGQWDL

-228 IKVTGELTTAASV
+228 IKVTGELTTAASI

-255 AAFNAGAVAAGSKI
+255 AAFNAGAVAIGSKT

-277 TYKTLTGAGK
+277 TYKTLTSAGT

-303 NNYRELCNDP
+303 NNYRELCDDP
-313 ELTDVPTIYLATNSM
+313 ALADVPTIYLATNSA

-339 GLERF
+339 GLADF

-399 SQFGGRTEGGF
+399 SQFGGRTDGGF
-410 KHLSG
+410 EHLSG
-415 FDFNAIRDSFAAG
+415 FNFTTIRDAFAAG

-433 LSAGLKIVSMNN
+433 LSAGLKIVTTNN

-452 LDKQGS
+452 VDKQGNL
-458 VVYNEKG
+458 VYNEKG
-465 EAIRKKYSKITSWD
+465 EVIRKKYSKITSWD
-479 IVENIDTF
+479 IIENIDSF
-487 VHDLNDAMTD
+487 VHNLNDVMTD

-533 AIAFIGELQDA
+533 AIAFIGELKNA
-544 QYTAALFEDYTSRTQ
+544 QYTASLFEDYSSRTH

-567 KNNFA
+567 KKDFA

-581 QEDGTYKSVTIKPAP
+581 QEDGTYKSVTVKSVQ
-596 AKTEIDTE
+596 AKTAVDTKTE
-604 AKEVYQFKRNQILN
+604 EVYQFKRNQVLN
-618 QRLAIVTDTILELQ
+618 QRLAVVADTILELQ

-654 TKKLEKAK
+654 KKKLEKAK

-674 SLTDGLIPGTE
+674 SLTDGLVPGTE

-692 IEAIFAGNDADSV
+692 IESIFNNNDADNV
-705 VVSKDGVKPVKV
+705 LVSEDGVKPVKID
-717 EKTVVVPEKM
+717 KTVIVPEKM
-727 LNSSGEANIV
+727 LNSSGEANIAH
-737 NDVAKSLAVEDV
+737 DVAKSLAVEDV
-749 LSRIAVAPELKPA
+749 LSRVALAPELKPA

-767 SLYRQFSNNANAK
+767 LLYRQFSNNANAK

-803 KFVTPFLMQ
+803 KFVTPFLMR

-819 ASGNQL
+819 VSGNQL

-840 WQQAIVEYLLI
+840 WQRAIVEYLLI
-851 QNNADATLTSMLT
+851 QNNADATLTDMLT
-864 KAQQD
+864 NAQQD
-869 YVSSHRYNKDMAN
+869 YVNSHRYNKDMAN
-882 RIIDGNPTPADK
+882 RIIDGKPTPADK
-894 SVMEKRVNALA
+894 SVMEKRVNALT
-905 ISEAQKKTVLDN
+905 ISSKQKQTVLDN
-917 LYDSDK
+917 LYDSDR

-947 KTYPVSDTPPSYKLT
+947 KTYPISDTPPSYKLT
-962 KVLMNNG
+962 KVLMNND

-975 MTQPIP
+975 MTQSIP

-1018 GSYII
+1018 GSYTI
-1023 RERGTATYF
+1023 RERNAAAYL
-1032 GGEQYLSK
+1032 GGEQYFSK

-1059 AEKNLYDG
+1059 AEKSLYDG

-1082 VTDLIA
+1082 ITDLIV
-1088 DPTLLSTDTQK
+1088 DPTLLNTDTQK

-1107 VNEYTTF
+1107 VNDYTTF

-1156 LGDAPDIKKLVK
+1156 LGDAPDITKLIK
-1168 TKYQNGL
+1168 TKYQTGL
-1175 LKSTKIVYDNNTYY
+1175 LKNAKIVYDKNTYY

-1203 TNLAYA
+1203 TNPAYA

-1220 IQYQNNITGGLA
+1220 IQYQNNITGGIA
-1232 DNWLMKLPAKQRNQ
+1232 DNWLMKLPTKQRNQ
-1246 IVKDIKSH
+1246 IVKDIKLH
-1254 NPDVFTPDL
+1254 NADLFTPDL
-1263 TVQEELRLAQDLVYF
+1263 TVQEELKLAQDLVYF

-1341 KDLVPESEYKEY
+1341 KELVPESEYKEY
-1353 ADYKSEMRQLDKDA
+1353 ADYKRLADVSISFNYHPVIDA
-1367 DEKTSVDKEIGK
+1367 KNIAA
-1379 SRHPIIQDIKSDYD
+1379 DYD
-1393 ATIDNQARLLMQATY
+1393 TTISNQAMDVMNTNY
-1408 DPDQLSTVE
+1408 DVGELSKAK
-1417 WNERFEEAK
+1417 WDERFDE
-1426 QTVKTFVPSEAY
+1426 VKALLKEKYPTEAY
-1438 YTQGPVQYYTKE
+1438 FTQGAMQIYTPE
-1450 FAEQIGRNSLINKYI
+1450 FVKQVSSNNLVETYI
-1465 QDYGDIGD
+1465 TDYGDIGED
-1473 DMSPEKEQ
+1473 NSIEKQ
-1481 LKADVAKFFEDNPS
+1481 KLKADLAKFFKDNPS

-1502 QLRDDIAPGMEM
+1502 QLRNDIAPEM
-1514 DKFLSMDIPFVRL
+1514 DMQDFLNIDIPFVRL
-1527 HNSSTVEDT
+1527 HNSDVVNDD

-1541 SLGDVFT
+1541 SLGDVFNDALLT
-1548 DESLKNVVFDDLLQ
+1548 RNVFDDLILYAQ
-1562 YAKFR
+1562 YK

-1586 GDSLFEGLV
+1586 GDSLYEGLV
-1595 PTDTIKNAKSV
+1595 PTSKIANAKKV
-1606 KVNISDVAQLVQDYK
+1606 KVNLSDTAQIVSDYK
-1621 ATSFELPS
+1621 S
-1629 TKSIGMF
+1629 TPFALASSKSISLF
-1636 ERVIDAL
+1636 ERGLKRAAQSISS
-1643 IPDVSTAYKTTTMG
+1643 IPTAGM
-1657 PTQGTQIILPNDT
+1657 QVILPNGVSLYNNVKLTPVDFEA
-1670 SIYTNSN
+1670 IYSLIYNSVGIN
-1677 LKTSELEYLYSA
+1677 DLQLLKANTIVVY
-1689 SIRYVDID
+1689 DID
-1697 QLKLLKSNIIVID
+1697 TAKHTYDVNIAKGVQPFMFDNFISTLKPNSEYDIYYD
-1710 NLTDQVTI
+1710 NG
-1718 PTDANYNK
+1718 A
-1726 VFKIQ
+1726 
-1731 LAKGIQPDLVF
+1731 LAKLQTD
-1742 NNFPSML
+1742 S
-1749 RPNAEYQIVY
+1749 
-1759 DGGDLARLRTNTQ
+1759 Q
-1772 GNLINYED
+1772 GKIINYED
-1780 YLDVMGL
+1780 YLDVKGL
-1787 LQYDARSDIQSAKKP
+1787 LHYDAYSDIQSAKKP
-1802 KDFADEQLSIF
+1802 KDINEQLSIF
-1813 DNVEQPKMSRYVSD
+1813 DNVEQPKMSRYISD

-1835 ENFIRKGKQIQMD
+1835 ENFIRKGKQIQMNHT
-1848 PKLQEMLKSV
+1848 LREMLKSV

-1868 GLLRYINGDEKG
+1868 GLLRYINGDEKA

-1906 KYIFKNEN
+1906 KYFFKNEN
-1914 IHSFDELT
+1914 IHSFEELT

-1931 MYALST
+1931 MYALAP

-1974 EKQIYKSVLN
+1974 EKQIYESVLD
-1984 RYTTYKSN
+1984 RYTTYRSN

-1998 GYARMLFAQKWTG
+1998 GYARMLFAQKWAG

-2016 AKISGIIKWIA
+2016 AKISGIVKWIA
-2027 RVEAETGMKYGPK
+2027 RVETETGMKYGPK
-2040 KPKTVSTESEVRGAE
+2040 KPKTVSTQSEVRGTD
-2055 NVKLED
+2055 NVTLED
-2061 TLEDAASTKAFNDML
+2061 TLEDASSTKAFDDML
-2076 DGVSEEEKIKE
+2076 DGVSEEEKLKE

-2103 ENLPKYTVNRRLAAI
+2103 EHLSKYTINRKLAAI
-2118 QERIT
+2118 QERVD
-2123 MMKSYEIDDLYV
+2123 MMRSYEIDDLYV

-2153 KGVERVRPR
+2153 KGVEKVRPR

-2185 KAFQAQFPG
+2185 AAFQEQFPG
-2194 ILTDDGKFDTNYLK
+2194 VLTDDGKFNTNYLK

-2239 TTVLEKLQKEKAK
+2239 VTLLEKLQKEKAK

-2274 TANFGNDVTFDIYS
+2274 TTNLGNDVTFDIYS
-2288 DIDMP
+2288 DISMP

-2298 ILKTGF
+2298 ILTTGF
-2304 ETATELSQSE
+2304 ENATELSQSE
-2314 VQNVSDEKDVNLV
+2314 VQNVSDDKDVNLV

-2426 KLTDPNKVLVESLK
+2426 KLTDPNKVIVESLK

-2494 ARFQRKHSNK
+2494 ARFQRAHSNK

-2534 VVDKLGKASEKV
+2534 VVDKLGKASEKI
-2546 GAAVTKMIPKRL
+2546 GHAVTKMIPRRL

-2584 VNAMFNDPIYTK
+2584 VDAMFNDPIYTK
-2596 VEKGGKT
+2596 LEKGGKT
-2603 TNITFYDL
+2603 TNVTFYDL

-2624 LSRVFKSDPNDMRTA
+2624 LSRIFKSDPNDMRTA

-2659 YGIKNEAAKT
+2659 RGLKNEAAKT

-2787 IINYVKLENTIRKM
+2787 IINYAKMENTIRKM

-2828 IGQGVIGSVGFV
+2828 IGQGIIGSVGFV

-2869 LDISDLVGS
+2869 IDISDLVGS
-2878 SGLLAGIAARSIFG
+2878 SGLLAGVAARSIFG
-2892 EDDASFWDVVKGT
+2892 EDDTSFWDVTKGT
-2905 MNTLFDDSVYN
+2905 MNILFDDSVYN

-2921 LKYTDNLADFF
+2921 LKYTDNLTDFF

-2996 TASTY
+2996 TASEY
-3001 NLPWLFEWGVK
+3001 NLPWLFEWGTK

-3017 MPIDISPYNPSDVE
+3017 MPIDISPYDPSDVE
-3031 QEALFQGVRRDYLT
+3031 QEALFQGVRRSYLT
-3045 GNYKDI
+3045 ANYKDI

-3069 NNDSLKELFASKKK
+3069 NNNSLKELFASKKK
-3083 YKVQKED
+3083 YRVQKED

-3141 ELRKLGIA
+3141 ELRKLGIT
-3149 NVYIKTAKKK
+3149 NVYIATAKKK

>member
-13 PYEEARATLQGD
+13 PYEEARATLQND

-102 DEQGNPQY
+102 DEQGNPQH
-110 TKESMTERE
+110 TKESMTERQ

-175 IANTIGTVFKG
+175 IVNTVGTVFKG

-197 EAWREAGQWDL
+197 SAWREAGQWDL

-228 IKVTGELTTAASV
+228 IKVTGEVTTAASI

-255 AAFNAGAVAAGSKI
+255 AAFNAGAVAIGSKT

-277 TYKTLTGAGK
+277 TYKTLTSAGT

-303 NNYRELCNDP
+303 NNYRELCDDP
-313 ELTDVPTIYLATNSM
+313 ALADIPTIYLATNSV

-339 GLERF
+339 GLADF
-344 WGATSRAKLMHNWTP
+344 WGPTFRAKLMRNWTP

-391 NTASYVLQ
+391 NTASYILQ
-399 SQFGGRTEGGF
+399 SQFGGRTDGGF
-410 KHLSG
+410 EHLSG
-415 FDFNAIRDSFAAG
+415 FNFTTIRDAFAAG

-433 LSAGLKIVSMNN
+433 LSAGLKIVTTNN

-452 LDKQGS
+452 VDKQGNL
-458 VVYNEKG
+458 VYNEKG
-465 EAIRKKYSKITSWD
+465 EVVRKKYSKITSWD
-479 IVENIDTF
+479 IIENIDSF
-487 VHDLNDAMTD
+487 VHNLNDVMTD

-533 AIAFIGELQDA
+533 AIAFIGELKNA
-544 QYTAALFEDYTSRTQ
+544 QYTASLFEDYSLRTR

-567 KNNFA
+567 KKDFA

-581 QEDGTYKSVTIKPAP
+581 QEDGTYKSVTVKPAQ
-596 AKTEIDTE
+596 AKTVVDTKTE
-604 AKEVYQFKRNQILN
+604 EVYQFKRNQVLN
-618 QRLAIVTDTILELQ
+618 QRLAVVADTILELQ

-654 TKKLEKAK
+654 KKKLEKAK

-674 SLTDGLIPGTE
+674 SLTDGLVPGTE

-692 IEAIFAGNDADSV
+692 IESIFNNNDADNV
-705 VVSKDGVKPVKV
+705 LVSEDGVKPVKID
-717 EKTVVVPEKM
+717 KTVVVPEKM
-727 LNSSGEANIV
+727 LNSSGEANIAH
-737 NDVAKSLAVEDV
+737 DVAKSLAVEDV
-749 LSRIAVAPELKPA
+749 LSRVALAPELKPA

-803 KFVTPFLMQ
+803 KFVTPFLMR

-825 QTDIYKQQIANCKKQ
+825 QTDIYKQQITNCKKQ
-840 WQQAIVEYLLI
+840 WQRAIVEYLLI
-851 QNNADATLTSMLT
+851 QNNADATLTDMLT
-864 KAQQD
+864 NAQQD
-869 YVSSHRYNKDMAN
+869 YVNSHRYNKDMAN
-882 RIIDGNPTPADK
+882 RIIDGKPTPADK
-894 SVMEKRVNALA
+894 SVMEKRVNALT
-905 ISEAQKKTVLDN
+905 ISSKQKQTVLDN
-917 LYDSDK
+917 LYDSDR

-947 KTYPVSDTPPSYKLT
+947 KTYPTSDAPPSYKLT
-962 KVLMNNG
+962 KVLMNND

-1018 GSYII
+1018 GSYTIK
-1023 RERGTATYF
+1023 ERNAAAYL
-1032 GGEQYLSK
+1032 GGEQYFSK

-1082 VTDLIA
+1082 ITDLIS
-1088 DPTLLSTDTQK
+1088 DPTLLNTDTQK

-1107 VNEYTTF
+1107 VNDYTTF

-1141 NVKPFNSILAKNDIT
+1141 NVKPFNSVLAKNDVT
-1156 LGDAPDIKKLVK
+1156 LGDAPDITKLIK
-1168 TKYQNGL
+1168 TKYQTGL
-1175 LKSTKIVYDNNTYY
+1175 LKNTKIVYDKNTYY

-1203 TNLAYA
+1203 TNPAYA

-1220 IQYQNNITGGLA
+1220 IQYQNNITGGIA
-1232 DNWLMKLPAKQRNQ
+1232 DNWLMQLPTKQRNQ
-1246 IVKDIKSH
+1246 IVKDIKLH
-1254 NPDVFTPDL
+1254 NADLFTPDL
-1263 TVQEELRLAQDLVYF
+1263 TVQEELKLAQDLVYF

-1341 KDLVPESEYKEY
+1341 KELVPKSEYKEY
-1353 ADYKSEMRQLDKDA
+1353 ADYKRLADVSISFNYHPVIDA
-1367 DEKTSVDKEIGK
+1367 KNITD
-1379 SRHPIIQDIKSDYD
+1379 DYD
-1393 ATIDNQARLLMQATY
+1393 TTISNQAKDIMNTSY
-1408 DPDQLSTVE
+1408 DANELSKAD
-1417 WNERFEEAK
+1417 WDERFEEAK
-1426 QTVKTFVPSEAY
+1426 ALLKEKYPTEAY
-1438 YTQGPVQYYTKE
+1438 FTQGAMQIYTPE
-1450 FAEQIGRNSLINKYI
+1450 FVKQVSSNNLVETYI
-1465 QDYGDIGD
+1465 TDYGDIGED
-1473 DMSPEKEQ
+1473 NSIEKQ
-1481 LKADVAKFFEDNPS
+1481 KLKADLAKFFKDNPS

-1502 QLRDDIAPGMEM
+1502 QLRNDIAPEM
-1514 DKFLSMDIPFVRL
+1514 DMQDFLNMDIPFVRL
-1527 HNSSTVEDT
+1527 HNSDVVNDD

-1541 SLGDVFT
+1541 SLGDVFNDALLT
-1548 DESLKNVVFDDLLQ
+1548 RNVFDDLILYAQ
-1562 YAKFR
+1562 YK

-1586 GDSLFEGLV
+1586 GDSLYEGLV
-1595 PTDTIKNAKSV
+1595 PTSKIANAKKV
-1606 KVNISDVAQLVQDYK
+1606 KVNLSDTAQIVSDYK
-1621 ATSFELPS
+1621 S
-1629 TKSIGMF
+1629 TPFALASSKLISLF
-1636 ERVIDAL
+1636 ERGLKRAAQSIS
-1643 IPDVSTAYKTTTMG
+1643 ST
-1657 PTQGTQIILPNDT
+1657 PTAGMQVILPNGVSLYNNVKLTPADFEA
-1670 SIYTNSN
+1670 IYSLIYNSVGIN
-1677 LKTSELEYLYSA
+1677 DLQLLKANTIVVY
-1689 SIRYVDID
+1689 DID
-1697 QLKLLKSNIIVID
+1697 TAKHTYDVNI
-1710 NLTDQVTI
+1710 
-1718 PTDANYNK
+1718 
-1726 VFKIQ
+1726 
-1731 LAKGIQPDLVF
+1731 AKGIQPFMFD
-1742 NNFPSML
+1742 NFISTMK
-1749 RPNAEYQIVY
+1749 PNSEYDIYY
-1759 DGGDLARLRTNTQ
+1759 DNGALAKLQTDSQ
-1772 GNLINYED
+1772 GKIINYED
-1780 YLDVMGL
+1780 YLDVKGL
-1787 LQYDARSDIQSAKKP
+1787 LHYDAYSDIQSAKKP
-1802 KDFADEQLSIF
+1802 KDIDEQLSIF
-1813 DNVEQPKMSRYVSD
+1813 DNVEQPKMSRYISD

-1835 ENFIRKGKQIQMD
+1835 ENFIRKGKQIQMNHT
-1848 PKLQEMLKSV
+1848 LREMLKSV
-1858 PSKDIGLVDD
+1858 PNKDVGLVDD

-1906 KYIFKNEN
+1906 KYFFKNEN
-1914 IHSFDELT
+1914 IHSFEELT

-1931 MYALST
+1931 MYALAP

-1950 KAKLTPKKVAAL
+1950 NAKLTPKKVAAL
-1962 VKQITTDENLKT
+1962 SKQITTDENLKT
-1974 EKQIYKSVLN
+1974 EKQIYDSVLN
-1984 RYTTYKSN
+1984 RYTTYRSN

-2016 AKISGIIKWIA
+2016 AKIAGIVKWIA
-2027 RVEAETGMKYGPK
+2027 RVEAETGVKYGPK
-2040 KPKTVSTESEVRGAE
+2040 KPKTVSTQSEVRGAD
-2055 NVKLED
+2055 NVTLED
-2061 TLEDAASTKAFNDML
+2061 TLEDASSTKAFDDML
-2076 DGVSEEEKIKE
+2076 DGVSEEEKLKE

-2103 ENLPKYTVNRRLAAI
+2103 EHLSKYTINRKLAAI
-2118 QERIT
+2118 QERID
-2123 MMKSYEIDDLYV
+2123 MMRSYEIDDLYV

-2153 KGVERVRPR
+2153 KGVEKVRPR

-2185 KAFQAQFPG
+2185 KAFQEQFPG
-2194 ILTDDGKFDTNYLK
+2194 VLTDDGKFDTNYLK

-2239 TTVLEKLQKEKAK
+2239 VTLLEKLQKEKAK

-2274 TANFGNDVTFDIYS
+2274 TTNLGNDVTFDIYS

-2298 ILKTGF
+2298 ILTTGF
-2304 ETATELSQSE
+2304 ENATELSQSE
-2314 VQNVSDEKDVNLV
+2314 VQNVSDDKDVNLV

-2426 KLTDPNKVLVESLK
+2426 KLTDPNKVIVESLK

-2472 DTELQERKMKAIEE
+2472 DAELQERKMKAIEE

-2494 ARFQRKHSNK
+2494 ARFQRAHSNK

-2534 VVDKLGKASEKV
+2534 VVDKLGKASEKI
-2546 GAAVTKMIPKRL
+2546 GHAVTKMIPRRL

-2584 VNAMFNDPIYTK
+2584 VDAMFNDPIYTK
-2596 VEKGGKT
+2596 LEKGGKT
-2603 TNITFYDL
+2603 TNVTFYDL

-2624 LSRVFKSDPNDMRTA
+2624 LSRIFKSDPNDMRTA

-2659 YGIKNEAAKT
+2659 RGLKNEAAKT

-2787 IINYVKLENTIRKM
+2787 IINYAKMENTIRKM

-2828 IGQGVIGSVGFV
+2828 IGQGIIGSVGFV

-2869 LDISDLVGS
+2869 IDISDLVGS
-2878 SGLLAGIAARSIFG
+2878 SGLLAGVAARSIFG
-2892 EDDASFWDVVKGT
+2892 EDDASFWDVTKGT
-2905 MNTLFDDSVYN
+2905 MNILFDDSVYN

-2921 LKYTDNLADFF
+2921 LKYTDNLTDFF

-2970 LQRTIVQ
+2970 LQRTMVQ

-2996 TASTY
+2996 TASEY
-3001 NLPWLFEWGVK
+3001 NLPWLFEWGTK

-3017 MPIDISPYNPSDVE
+3017 MPIDISPYDPSDIE
-3031 QEALFQGVRRDYLT
+3031 QEALFQGVRRSYLT
-3045 GNYKDI
+3045 ANYKDI

-3069 NNDSLKELFASKKK
+3069 NNNSLKELFASKKK

-3141 ELRKLGIA
+3141 ELRKLGIT
-3149 NVYIKTAKKK
+3149 NVYIATAKKK

>member
-1 MARMKYTSSFSN
+1 MLTYTQYEN
-13 PYEEARATLQGD
+13 PYGLAKAKLQND
-25 ELYNELGGDK
+25 ELYKELGGNDTWTQYSK
-35 TWSSYANK
+35 T
-43 GSLDTLVGTINA
+43 GSLDTLLGTIEE
-55 AKSKMSIE
+55 AKNKYSLD
-63 DIHNL
+63 DIRKL
-68 PNWEYYSPD
+68 PNWNLYDAEH
-77 KKMEQ
+77 KIQQ
-82 LAVSMFTDNEK
+82 LGVSLFLDNEK
-93 VKDWDVTKY
+93 KQDRTYTEY
-102 DEQGNPQY
+102 DDLGNPQ
-110 TKESMTERE
+110 TKTVSMTDKEW
-119 YYQKQLDEYAE
+119 YQRGLDEYAAQRQHE
-130 YAKLQKK
+130 LQ
-137 LKEEQEYKDQMK
+137 LQQEQTYKDQMA
-149 WYEKAVYNVSGFL
+149 WYNKAVNNTLGFL
-162 NNMGLEFADYFRG
+162 AMAGTDLVDYLREHANNVA
-175 IANTIGTVFKG
+175 TIFKG
-186 MWNIGNGYDWD
+186 INDLVTTGDVSQWD
-197 EAWREAGQWDL
+197 KIWREAGQYDWL
-208 IPSFGWK
+208 PSTPWNDA
-215 ESLYEWERTNTDL
+215 LYEWARKNTQLVD
-228 IKVTGELTTAASV
+228 VTGQATTAGSIAK
-241 ANLLGNTLGQVAFL
+241 LLGNTAGQVVFTV
-255 AAFNAGAVAAGSKI
+255 AFNAVGAELGRIGNIGVMSGSA
-269 VQGLNTTA
+269 Q
-277 TYKTLTGAGK
+277 AGK
-287 AMQKA
+287 ALINAGTVVQKA
-292 GQVLYWGGMAG
+292 GQVLYWGGMG
-303 NNYRELCNDP
+303 MNNYRELCDDP
-313 ELTDVPTIYLATNSM
+313 DMADIPTFYLATNSF
-328 LRAAGEYAISK
+328 LRAAGEYAVSR
-339 GLERF
+339 GLASF
-344 WGATSRAKLMHNWTP
+344 WGSTTLTETMHNWTP
-359 RINKLG
+359 KYNKLG
-365 GTKRLLTDMLKDG
+365 GTARFLTDMLKDG
-378 VEEGLQELSGQFI
+378 VEEALQEYSGQFI
-391 NTASYVLQ
+391 NTASYMLQ
-399 SQFGGRTEGGF
+399 SQFGGQKIKGF
-410 KHLSG
+410 EKDFG
-415 FDFNAIRDSFAAG
+415 FDIETMADAFFAG

-433 LSAGLKIVSMNN
+433 LSATFKIIGTKR
-445 LYKDEYK
+445 LYKDEYV
-452 LDKQGS
+452 LDKDGN
-458 VVYNEKG
+458 VKYDKEGN
-465 EAIRKKYSKITSWD
+465 AIRKKYSKLTSWD
-479 IVENIDTF
+479 IAENITSITEDINNALRDKNISNT
-487 VHDLNDAMTD
+487 
-497 TKLTND
+497 
-503 EKEMVLQQAYKS
+503 EKEMLLQQAFKS
-515 MEMLSSFFGQIG
+515 VTMLSSYFGQIG
-527 TERANA
+527 
-533 AIAFIGELQDA
+533 EL
-544 QYTAALFEDYTSRTQ
+544 RTQ
-559 IDSTQDIR
+559 KVAQFLKEYKETVEVAQLFDVNQAVTPDATIVYSTEGDTSYLDTVKVDR
-567 KNNFA
+567 KITLDEKLDA
-572 TVGETKIVK
+572 VA
-581 QEDGTYKSVTIKPAP
+581 SS
-596 AKTEIDTE
+596 
-604 AKEVYQFKRNQILN
+604 
-618 QRLAIVTDTILELQ
+618 ILELQ

-646 YEAQKENI
+646 YAAQKENI
-654 TKKLEKAK
+654 KKKLEKAK

-674 SLTDGLIPGTE
+674 SLTDGLVPGTE

-692 IEAIFAGNDADSV
+692 IESIFKGNDADEV
-705 VVSKDGVKPVKV
+705 VVSKDGVKPVKIN
-717 EKTVVVPEKM
+717 KTVVVPEKM
-727 LNSSGEANIV
+727 LNSSSEANIA
-737 NDVAKSLAVEDV
+737 NDIAKSLAVEDA
-749 LSRIAVAPELKPA
+749 LSRVIVAPELKPA

-812 LDAIVDI
+812 LDAIVDV

-840 WQQAIVEYLLI
+840 WQRAIVEYLLI
-851 QNNADATLTSMLT
+851 QNNADATLTNMLT

-869 YVSSHRYNKDMAN
+869 YVNSHRYNKDMAN
-882 RIIDGNPTPADK
+882 RIIDGKPTPADK
-894 SVMEKRVNALA
+894 SIMDKRVNALT
-905 ISEAQKKTVLDN
+905 ISDKQKQTVLDN

-947 KTYPVSDTPPSYKLT
+947 KTYPISDTPPSYKLT
-962 KVLMNNG
+962 KVLMNND
-969 VTLENW
+969 VTLETW
-975 MTQPIP
+975 MTQPVP

-1018 GSYII
+1018 GSYTI
-1023 RERGTATYF
+1023 RERNAVGYLGGAQYF
-1032 GGEQYLSK
+1032 SK

-1059 AEKNLYDG
+1059 AEKNLYSE

-1082 VTDLIA
+1082 ITDLIA
-1088 DPTLLSTDTQK
+1088 DPTLLNTDTQK

-1107 VNEYTTF
+1107 VNDYTTF

-1156 LGDAPDIKKLVK
+1156 LGDAPDITKLIK
-1168 TKYQNGL
+1168 TKYQTGL
-1175 LKSTKIVYDNNTYY
+1175 LKNTKIVYDKNTYY

-1203 TNLAYA
+1203 TNPAYA
-1209 RFALLHEIQHV
+1209 KFALLHEIQHV
-1220 IQYQNNITGGLA
+1220 IQYQNNITGGIA
-1232 DNWLMKLPAKQRNQ
+1232 DNWLMKLPTKQRNQ
-1246 IVKDIKSH
+1246 IVKDIKLH
-1254 NPDVFTPDL
+1254 NADLFTPNL
-1263 TVQEELRLAQDLVYF
+1263 TVQEELKLAQDLVYF

-1341 KDLVPESEYKEY
+1341 KELVPESEYKEY
-1353 ADYKSEMRQLDKDA
+1353 ADYKRLADVSISFNYHPVIDA
-1367 DEKTSVDKEIGK
+1367 KNITD
-1379 SRHPIIQDIKSDYD
+1379 DYD
-1393 ATIDNQARLLMQATY
+1393 TTISNQAKDIMNASY
-1408 DPDQLSTVE
+1408 DANELSKAD
-1417 WNERFEEAK
+1417 WDERFDEAK
-1426 QTVKTFVPSEAY
+1426 ALLKEKYPTEAY
-1438 YTQGPVQYYTKE
+1438 FTQGAMQIYTPE
-1450 FAEQIGRNSLINKYI
+1450 FVKQVSSNNLVETYI
-1465 QDYGDIGD
+1465 ADYGDIGED
-1473 DMSPEKEQ
+1473 NSVEKQ
-1481 LKADVAKFFEDNPS
+1481 KLKADLAKFFKDNPS

-1502 QLRDDIAPGMEM
+1502 QLRNDIAPEM
-1514 DKFLSMDIPFVRL
+1514 DMQDFLNMDIPFVRL
-1527 HNSSTVEDT
+1527 HNSDVVNDD

-1541 SLGDVFT
+1541 SLGDVFNDALLT
-1548 DESLKNVVFDDLLQ
+1548 RNVFDDLILYAQ
-1562 YAKFR
+1562 YK

-1586 GDSLFEGLV
+1586 GDSLYEGLV
-1595 PTDTIKNAKSV
+1595 PTSKIANAKKV
-1606 KVNISDVAQLVQDYK
+1606 KVNLSDTAQIVSDYK
-1621 ATSFELPS
+1621 S
-1629 TKSIGMF
+1629 TPFALASSKSISLF
-1636 ERVIDAL
+1636 ERGLKRAAQSIS
-1643 IPDVSTAYKTTTMG
+1643 ST
-1657 PTQGTQIILPNDT
+1657 PTAGMQVILPNGVSLYNNVKLTPADFEA
-1670 SIYTNSN
+1670 IYSLIYNSVGIN
-1677 LKTSELEYLYSA
+1677 DLQLLKANTIVVY
-1689 SIRYVDID
+1689 DID
-1697 QLKLLKSNIIVID
+1697 TAKHTYDVNIAKGVQPFMFD
-1710 NLTDQVTI
+1710 NFISTMKPNSEYDI
-1718 PTDANYNK
+1718 YYDNGA
-1726 VFKIQ
+1726 
-1731 LAKGIQPDLVF
+1731 LAKLQT
-1742 NNFPSML
+1742 
-1749 RPNAEYQIVY
+1749 
-1759 DGGDLARLRTNTQ
+1759 DGQ
-1772 GNLINYED
+1772 GKIINYED
-1780 YLDVMGL
+1780 YLDVKGL
-1787 LQYDARSDIQSAKKP
+1787 LHYDAYSDIQSAKKP
-1802 KDFADEQLSIF
+1802 KDIDEQLSIF

-1848 PKLQEMLKSV
+1848 PRLQEMLKSV
-1858 PSKDIGLVDD
+1858 PSKDVGLIDD
-1868 GLLRYINGDEKG
+1868 GLLRYINGDEKA

-1906 KYIFKNEN
+1906 KYFFKNEN
-1914 IHSFDELT
+1914 IHSFEELT

-1931 MYALST
+1931 MYALAP

-1974 EKQIYKSVLN
+1974 EKQIYDSVLN

-2016 AKISGIIKWIA
+2016 AKISGIVKWIA

-2040 KPKTVSTESEVRGAE
+2040 KPKTVSTQSEVRGAD
-2055 NVKLED
+2055 NVTLED
-2061 TLEDAASTKAFNDML
+2061 TLEDASSTKAFNDML
-2076 DGVSEEEKIKE
+2076 DGVSEEKKIKE

-2095 EVFDKALK
+2095 EVFNKALK
-2103 ENLPKYTVNRRLAAI
+2103 EHLSKYTINRRLAAI
-2118 QERIT
+2118 QERVD
-2123 MMKSYEIDDLYV
+2123 MMRSYEIDDLYV

-2153 KGVERVRPR
+2153 KGVEKVRPR

-2185 KAFQAQFPG
+2185 KAFQEQFPG
-2194 ILTDDGKFDTNYLK
+2194 VLTDEGKFDTNYLK

-2227 IVKEKNFNVKQA
+2227 IVKEKNFNIKQA
-2239 TTVLEKLQKEKAK
+2239 TTLLEKLQKEKAK

-2274 TANFGNDVTFDIYS
+2274 TTNFGNDVTFDIYS

-2293 AKLKG
+2293 NKLKG

-2304 ETATELSQSE
+2304 ENATELSQSE
-2314 VQNVSDEKDVNLV
+2314 VQNVSDDKDVNLV
-2327 VRGEKFIEVNAE
+2327 VRGEKFIETNAE
-2339 NLTSLSQVEAEEIAN
+2339 NLASLSQVEAEEIAN

-2375 AYKTLVLGFL
+2375 AYKTLILGFL

-2449 HLDALVDA
+2449 HLDALVNA
-2457 LNLPVKQRQP
+2457 LNLPVRQRQP

-2472 DTELQERKMKAIEE
+2472 DAELQERKMKAIEE

-2546 GAAVTKMIPKRL
+2546 GQAVTKMIPRRK
-2558 EVREMEAKYQQY
+2558 EIGEMEAKYQQY

-2584 VNAMFNDPIYTK
+2584 VDAMFNDPIYTK
-2596 VEKGGKT
+2596 LEKGGKT
-2603 TNITFYDL
+2603 TSVTFYDL

-2624 LSRVFKSDPNDMRTA
+2624 LSRIFKSDPNDMRTA

-2659 YGIKNEAAKT
+2659 YGMKNKAAKT

-2707 IDLSEGYSTKVLDT
+2707 IDLNEGYSTKVLDT

-2748 NKLGSAG
+2748 SKLGSAG

-2787 IINYVKLENTIRKM
+2787 IINYVKMENTIRKM
-2801 EVKQLKAKEEGRSEL
+2801 EVKQLRAKEEGRSEL

-2845 ASVGLAG
+2845 ASIGLAG

-2878 SGLLAGIAARSIFG
+2878 SGLLAGVAARSIFG
-2892 EDDASFWDVVKGT
+2892 EDDASFWDVAKGT
-2905 MNTLFDDSVYN
+2905 MNILFDDSVYN

-2996 TASTY
+2996 TASAY

-3017 MPIDISPYNPSDVE
+3017 MPIDISPYDPSEVE
-3031 QEALFQGVRRDYLT
+3031 QEALFQGVRRGYLT
-3045 GNYKDI
+3045 GNYNDI

-3141 ELRKLGIA
+3141 ELRKLGIK

>member
-13 PYEEARATLQGD
+13 PYEEARATLQND

-102 DEQGNPQY
+102 DEQGNPQH

-130 YAKLQKK
+130 YAKLQKR

-162 NNMGLEFADYFRG
+162 NNMGIEFADYFRG
-175 IANTIGTVFKG
+175 IVNTVGTVFKG

-197 EAWREAGQWDL
+197 SAWREAGQWDL

-228 IKVTGELTTAASV
+228 IKVTGELTTAASI
-241 ANLLGNTLGQVAFL
+241 ANLLGNTLGQVALL
-255 AAFNAGAVAAGSKI
+255 AAFNAGAVAIGSKT

-277 TYKTLTGAGK
+277 TYKTLTSAGN

-303 NNYRELCNDP
+303 NNYRELCDDP
-313 ELTDVPTIYLATNSM
+313 ALADIPTIYLATNSV
-328 LRAAGEYAISK
+328 LRAAGEYAVSK
-339 GLERF
+339 GLADF

-410 KHLSG
+410 EHLSG
-415 FDFNAIRDSFAAG
+415 FNFTTIGDAFAAG

-433 LSAGLKIVSMNN
+433 LSAGLKIVTTNN

-452 LDKQGS
+452 VDKQGNL
-458 VVYNEKG
+458 VYNEKG
-465 EAIRKKYSKITSWD
+465 EVVRKKYSKITSWD
-479 IVENIDTF
+479 IIENIDSF
-487 VHDLNDAMTD
+487 VHNLNDVMTD

-533 AIAFIGELQDA
+533 AIAFIGELKNA
-544 QYTAALFEDYTSRTQ
+544 QYTASLFEDYSLRTR

-567 KNNFA
+567 KKDFV

-581 QEDGTYKSVTIKPAP
+581 QEDGTYKSVTVKPIQ
-596 AKTEIDTE
+596 AKTDIDTKTE
-604 AKEVYQFKRNQILN
+604 EVYQFKRNQVLN
-618 QRLAIVTDTILELQ
+618 QRLAVVADTILELQ

-654 TKKLEKAK
+654 KKKLEKAK

-674 SLTDGLIPGTE
+674 SLTDGLVPGTE

-692 IEAIFAGNDADSV
+692 IESIFNNNDADNV
-705 VVSKDGVKPVKV
+705 LVSEDGVKPVKID
-717 EKTVVVPEKM
+717 KTVVVPEKM
-727 LNSSGEANIV
+727 LNSSDEANIAH
-737 NDVAKSLAVEDV
+737 DVAKSLAVEDV
-749 LSRIAVAPELKPA
+749 LSRVAIASELKPA

-840 WQQAIVEYLLI
+840 WQRAIVEYLLI
-851 QNNADATLTSMLT
+851 QNNADATLTDMLT
-864 KAQQD
+864 NAQQD
-869 YVSSHRYNKDMAN
+869 YVNSHRYNKDMAN
-882 RIIDGNPTPADK
+882 RIIEGNPTPADK
-894 SVMEKRVNALA
+894 SIMDKRVNALT
-905 ISEAQKKTVLDN
+905 ISSKQKQTVLDN
-917 LYDSDK
+917 LYDSDR

-947 KTYPVSDTPPSYKLT
+947 KTYPTSDTPPSYKLT
-962 KVLMNNG
+962 KVLMNND

-1018 GSYII
+1018 GSYTI
-1023 RERGTATYF
+1023 RERNAAAYL

-1040 TEDVIKGKYADKAI
+1040 TEDVIKGKLADKAI

-1082 VTDLIA
+1082 ITDLIS

-1107 VNEYTTF
+1107 VNDYTTF

-1156 LGDAPDIKKLVK
+1156 LGDAPDITKLVK
-1168 TKYQNGL
+1168 TKYQTGL
-1175 LKSTKIVYDNNTYY
+1175 LKNAKIVYDKNTYY

-1203 TNLAYA
+1203 TNPAYA

-1220 IQYQNNITGGLA
+1220 IQYQNNITGGIA
-1232 DNWLMKLPAKQRNQ
+1232 DNWLMQLPTKQRNQ
-1246 IVKDIKSH
+1246 IVKDIKLH
-1254 NPDVFTPDL
+1254 NADLFTPDL
-1263 TVQEELRLAQDLVYF
+1263 TVQEELKLAQDLVYF

-1328 KVTKLVDNIWSDV
+1328 KVTKLIDNIWSDV
-1341 KDLVPESEYKEY
+1341 RELVPKSEYKEY
-1353 ADYKSEMRQLDKDA
+1353 ANYKRLADVSISFNYHPVIDA
-1367 DEKTSVDKEIGK
+1367 KNITD
-1379 SRHPIIQDIKSDYD
+1379 DYD
-1393 ATIDNQARLLMQATY
+1393 TTISNQATDVMNTSY
-1408 DPDQLSTVE
+1408 DVGELSKAK
-1417 WNERFEEAK
+1417 WDERFEE
-1426 QTVKTFVPSEAY
+1426 VKALLKEKYPTEAY
-1438 YTQGPVQYYTKE
+1438 FTQGAMQVYTPE
-1450 FAEQIGRNSLINKYI
+1450 FVKQVSSNNLVETYI
-1465 QDYGDIGD
+1465 TDYGDIGED
-1473 DMSPEKEQ
+1473 NSIEKQ
-1481 LKADVAKFFEDNPS
+1481 KLKADLTKFFKDNPS

-1502 QLRDDIAPGMEM
+1502 QLRNDIAPEM
-1514 DKFLSMDIPFVRL
+1514 DMQDFLNMDIPFVRL
-1527 HNSSTVEDT
+1527 HNSDVVNDD

-1541 SLGDVFT
+1541 SLGDVLNDALLT
-1548 DESLKNVVFDDLLQ
+1548 RNVFDDLILYAQ
-1562 YAKFR
+1562 YK

-1586 GDSLFEGLV
+1586 GDSLYEGLV
-1595 PTDTIKNAKSV
+1595 PTSKIVNAKKV
-1606 KVNISDVAQLVQDYK
+1606 KVNLSDTAQIVSDYK
-1621 ATSFELPS
+1621 S
-1629 TKSIGMF
+1629 TPFALASSKSISLF
-1636 ERVIDAL
+1636 ERGLKRAAQSIS
-1643 IPDVSTAYKTTTMG
+1643 ST
-1657 PTQGTQIILPNDT
+1657 PTAGMQVILPNGVSLYNNVKLTPADFEA
-1670 SIYTNSN
+1670 IYSLIYNSSDITDLQL
-1677 LKTSELEYLYSA
+1677 LKANTIVVY
-1689 SIRYVDID
+1689 DID
-1697 QLKLLKSNIIVID
+1697 TAKHTYDVNI
-1710 NLTDQVTI
+1710 
-1718 PTDANYNK
+1718 
-1726 VFKIQ
+1726 
-1731 LAKGIQPDLVF
+1731 AKGIQPFMFD
-1742 NNFPSML
+1742 NFISTMK
-1749 RPNAEYQIVY
+1749 PNSEYDIYY
-1759 DGGDLARLRTNTQ
+1759 DNGALAKLQTDSQ
-1772 GNLINYED
+1772 GKIINYED
-1780 YLDVMGL
+1780 YLDVKGL
-1787 LQYDARSDIQSAKKP
+1787 LHYDAYSDIQSAKKP
-1802 KDFADEQLSIF
+1802 ENTDEQLSIF

-1848 PKLQEMLKSV
+1848 PRLQEMLKSV
-1858 PSKDIGLVDD
+1858 PNKDIGLVDD
-1868 GLLRYINGDEKG
+1868 GLLRYINGDEKA

-1906 KYIFKNEN
+1906 KYFFKNEN
-1914 IHSFDELT
+1914 IHSFEELT

-1931 MYALST
+1931 MYALAP

-1950 KAKLTPKKVAAL
+1950 NAKLTPKKVAAL
-1962 VKQITTDENLKT
+1962 TKQITTDENLKT
-1974 EKQIYKSVLN
+1974 EKQIYDSVLN
-1984 RYTTYKSN
+1984 RYTTYRSN
-1992 QVDLDY
+1992 QVELDY

-2016 AKISGIIKWIA
+2016 AKIAGIVKWIA

-2040 KPKTVSTESEVRGAE
+2040 KPKTVSTQSEVRGTD
-2055 NVKLED
+2055 NVTLED
-2061 TLEDAASTKAFNDML
+2061 TLEDASSTKAFDDML
-2076 DGVSEEEKIKE
+2076 DGVSEEKKIKE

-2103 ENLPKYTVNRRLAAI
+2103 EHLSKYTINRKLAAI
-2118 QERIT
+2118 QERID
-2123 MMKSYEIDDLYV
+2123 MMRSYEIDNLYV

-2153 KGVERVRPR
+2153 KGVEKVRPR

-2185 KAFQAQFPG
+2185 KAFQEQFLG
-2194 ILTDDGKFDTNYLK
+2194 VLTDDGKFDTNYLK

-2239 TTVLEKLQKEKAK
+2239 VTLLEKLQKEKAK
-2252 NAAQKAQVERLKQ
+2252 NAAQKAQVERLKK

-2274 TANFGNDVTFDIYS
+2274 TTNLGNDVTFDIYS
-2288 DIDMP
+2288 DISMP
-2293 AKLKG
+2293 TKLKG
-2298 ILKTGF
+2298 ILTTGF
-2304 ETATELSQSE
+2304 ENATELSQSE
-2314 VQNVSDEKDVNLV
+2314 VQNVSDDKDVNLV

-2339 NLTSLSQVEAEEIAN
+2339 NLTNLSQVEAEEIAN

-2426 KLTDPNKVLVESLK
+2426 KLTDPNKVIVESLK

-2449 HLDALVDA
+2449 HLDALIDA
-2457 LNLPVKQRQP
+2457 LNLPVRQRQP

-2472 DTELQERKMKAIEE
+2472 DAELQERKMKAIEE

-2494 ARFQRKHSNK
+2494 ARFQRTHSNK

-2534 VVDKLGKASEKV
+2534 VVDKLGKASEKI
-2546 GAAVTKMIPKRL
+2546 GNAVTKMIPRRL

-2570 QIVGTKVSEDTKNF
+2570 QIVGTKVSENTKNF
-2584 VNAMFNDPIYTK
+2584 VDAMFNDPIYTK
-2596 VEKGGKT
+2596 LEKGGKT
-2603 TNITFYDL
+2603 TNVTFYDL

-2624 LSRVFKSDPNDMRTA
+2624 LSRIFKSDPNDMRTA

-2659 YGIKNEAAKT
+2659 RGLKNEAAKT

-2787 IINYVKLENTIRKM
+2787 IINYAKMENTIRKM

-2828 IGQGVIGSVGFV
+2828 IGQGIIGSVGFV

-2869 LDISDLVGS
+2869 IDISDLVGS

-2892 EDDASFWDVVKGT
+2892 EDDASFWDVTKGT
-2905 MNTLFDDSVYN
+2905 MNILFDDSVYN

-2921 LKYTDNLADFF
+2921 LKYTDNLTDFF

-2970 LQRTIVQ
+2970 LQRTMVQ

-2996 TASTY
+2996 TASEY
-3001 NLPWLFEWGVK
+3001 NLPWLFEWGAK

-3017 MPIDISPYNPSDVE
+3017 MPIDISPYDPSDIE
-3031 QEALFQGVRRDYLT
+3031 QEALFQGVRRSYLT
-3045 GNYKDI
+3045 ANYKDI

-3069 NNDSLKELFASKKK
+3069 NNNSLKELFASKKK
-3083 YKVQKED
+3083 YRVQKED

-3141 ELRKLGIA
+3141 ELRKLGIT

>member
-13 PYEEARATLQGD
+13 PYEEARTTLQND

-82 LAVSMFTDNEK
+82 LVVSMFTDNEK

-102 DEQGNPQY
+102 DEQGNPQH
-110 TKESMTERE
+110 TKESMTERA

-130 YAKLQKK
+130 YAKLQKR

-149 WYEKAVYNVSGFL
+149 WYEKAVYDVSGFL

-175 IANTIGTVFKG
+175 IVNTVGTVFKG

-197 EAWREAGQWDL
+197 SAWREAGQWDL

-228 IKVTGELTTAASV
+228 IKVTGELTTAASI
-241 ANLLGNTLGQVAFL
+241 ANLLGNTLGQVALL
-255 AAFNAGAVAAGSKI
+255 AAFNAGAVAIGSKT

-277 TYKTLTGAGK
+277 TYKTLTSAGT

-313 ELTDVPTIYLATNSM
+313 ALADVPTIYLATNST
-328 LRAAGEYAISK
+328 LRAAGEYAVSK
-339 GLERF
+339 GLADF
-344 WGATSRAKLMHNWTP
+344 WGPTFRAKLMRNWTP

-410 KHLSG
+410 EHLSG
-415 FDFNAIRDSFAAG
+415 FNFTTIRDAFAAG

-433 LSAGLKIVSMNN
+433 LSAGLKIVSTNN

-452 LDKQGS
+452 VDKQGNL
-458 VVYNEKG
+458 VYNEKG
-465 EAIRKKYSKITSWD
+465 EVIRKKYSKITSWD
-479 IVENIDTF
+479 IIENIDSF
-487 VHDLNDAMTD
+487 VHNLNDVMTD

-533 AIAFIGELQDA
+533 AIAFIGELKNA
-544 QYTAALFEDYTSRTQ
+544 QYTASLFEDYSSRTH
-559 IDSTQDIR
+559 INSTQDIR
-567 KNNFA
+567 KKDFA

-581 QEDGTYKSVTIKPAP
+581 QEDGTYKSVTIKPTQ
-596 AKTEIDTE
+596 AKTSVDTKTE
-604 AKEVYQFKRNQILN
+604 EVYQFKRNQVLN
-618 QRLAIVTDTILELQ
+618 QRLAVVADTILELQ

-654 TKKLEKAK
+654 KKKLEKAK

-674 SLTDGLIPGTE
+674 SLTDGLVPGTE

-692 IEAIFAGNDADSV
+692 IESIFNNNDADNV
-705 VVSKDGVKPVKV
+705 LVSEDGVKPVKID
-717 EKTVVVPEKM
+717 KTVVVPEKM
-727 LNSSGEANIV
+727 LNSSGEANIAH
-737 NDVAKSLAVEDV
+737 DVAKSLAVEDV
-749 LSRIAVAPELKPA
+749 LSRVAIAPELKPA

-812 LDAIVDI
+812 LDAIVDV

-840 WQQAIVEYLLI
+840 WQRAIVEYLLI
-851 QNNADATLTSMLT
+851 QNNADATLTDMLT

-869 YVSSHRYNKDMAN
+869 YVNSHRYNKDMAN
-882 RIIDGNPTPADK
+882 RIIEGKPTPADK
-894 SVMEKRVNALA
+894 SVMEKRVNALT
-905 ISEAQKKTVLDN
+905 ISAKQKQTVLDN
-917 LYDSDK
+917 LYDSDR

-947 KTYPVSDTPPSYKLT
+947 KTYPTSDTPPSYKLT
-962 KVLMNNG
+962 KVLMNND

-1009 EYELVIKDD
+1009 EYELVINDD
-1018 GSYII
+1018 GSYTI
-1023 RERGTATYF
+1023 RERNAAAYL
-1032 GGEQYLSK
+1032 GGEQYFSK

-1082 VTDLIA
+1082 ITDLIA
-1088 DPTLLSTDTQK
+1088 DPTLLNTDTQK

-1107 VNEYTTF
+1107 VNDYTTF

-1141 NVKPFNSILAKNDIT
+1141 NVKPFNSILAKNDVT
-1156 LGDAPDIKKLVK
+1156 LGDAPDITKLIK
-1168 TKYQNGL
+1168 TKYQTGL
-1175 LKSTKIVYDNNTYY
+1175 LKNAKIVYDKNTYY

-1203 TNLAYA
+1203 TNPVYA

-1220 IQYQNNITGGLA
+1220 IQYQNNITGGIA
-1232 DNWLMKLPAKQRNQ
+1232 DNWLMQLPTKQRNQ
-1246 IVKDIKSH
+1246 IVKDIKLH
-1254 NPDVFTPDL
+1254 NADLFTPDL
-1263 TVQEELRLAQDLVYF
+1263 TVQEELKLVQDLVYF

-1328 KVTKLVDNIWSDV
+1328 KVTKLIDNIWSDV
-1341 KDLVPESEYKEY
+1341 KELVPESEYKEY
-1353 ADYKSEMRQLDKDA
+1353 ANYKRLADINISFNYHPVIDA
-1367 DEKTSVDKEIGK
+1367 KNITD
-1379 SRHPIIQDIKSDYD
+1379 DYD
-1393 ATIDNQARLLMQATY
+1393 TTISNQAMDIMNASY
-1408 DPDQLSTVE
+1408 DVGELSKAK
-1417 WNERFEEAK
+1417 WDERFDE
-1426 QTVKTFVPSEAY
+1426 VKALLKEKYPTEAY
-1438 YTQGPVQYYTKE
+1438 FTQGAMQIYTPE
-1450 FAEQIGRNSLINKYI
+1450 FVKQVSSNNLVETYI
-1465 QDYGDIGD
+1465 TDYGDIGED
-1473 DMSPEKEQ
+1473 NSIEKQ
-1481 LKADVAKFFEDNPS
+1481 KLKADLAKFFKDNPS

-1502 QLRDDIAPGMEM
+1502 QLRNDIAPEM
-1514 DKFLSMDIPFVRL
+1514 DMQDFLNIDIPFVRL
-1527 HNSSTVEDT
+1527 HNSDVVNDD

-1541 SLGDVFT
+1541 SLGDVFNDALLT
-1548 DESLKNVVFDDLLQ
+1548 RNVFDDLILYAQ
-1562 YAKFR
+1562 YK

-1586 GDSLFEGLV
+1586 GDSLYEGLV
-1595 PTDTIKNAKSV
+1595 PTSKIANAKKV
-1606 KVNISDVAQLVQDYK
+1606 KVNLSDTAQLVSDYK
-1621 ATSFELPS
+1621 S
-1629 TKSIGMF
+1629 TPFALASSKSISLF
-1636 ERVIDAL
+1636 ERGLKRAARDMS
-1643 IPDVSTAYKTTTMG
+1643 ST
-1657 PTQGTQIILPNDT
+1657 PTAGMQVILPNGVSLYNNVKLTPADFEA
-1670 SIYTNSN
+1670 IYSLIYNG
-1677 LKTSELEYLYSA
+1677 
-1689 SIRYVDID
+1689 VDIND
-1697 QLKLLKSNIIVID
+1697 LQLLKANTIVVYDIDTAKHTYDVNI
-1710 NLTDQVTI
+1710 
-1718 PTDANYNK
+1718 
-1726 VFKIQ
+1726 
-1731 LAKGIQPDLVF
+1731 AKGIQPFMFD
-1742 NNFPSML
+1742 NFISTMK
-1749 RPNAEYQIVY
+1749 PNSEYDIYY
-1759 DGGDLARLRTNTQ
+1759 DNGALAKLQTDSQ
-1772 GNLINYED
+1772 GKIINYED
-1780 YLDVMGL
+1780 YLDVKGL
-1787 LQYDARSDIQSAKKP
+1787 LHYDAYSDIQSAKKP
-1802 KDFADEQLSIF
+1802 KDIDEQLSIF
-1813 DNVEQPKMSRYVSD
+1813 DNVEQPKMSRYISD
-1827 TEAKGTLL
+1827 TEARGTLL
-1835 ENFIRKGKQIQMD
+1835 ENFIRKGKQIQMNYT
-1848 PKLQEMLKSV
+1848 LREMLKSV
-1858 PSKDIGLVDD
+1858 PNKDIGLVDD
-1868 GLLRYINGDEKG
+1868 GLLRYINGDEKA

-1906 KYIFKNEN
+1906 KYFFKNEN
-1914 IHSFDELT
+1914 IHSFEELT

-1931 MYALST
+1931 MYALAP

-1974 EKQIYKSVLN
+1974 EKQIYESVLN
-1984 RYTTYKSN
+1984 RYTTYRSN

-2016 AKISGIIKWIA
+2016 AKISGIVKWIA
-2027 RVEAETGMKYGPK
+2027 RVEADTGMKYGPK
-2040 KPKTVSTESEVRGAE
+2040 KPKTVSTQSEVRGTD
-2055 NVKLED
+2055 NVTLED
-2061 TLEDAASTKAFNDML
+2061 TLEDASSTKAFDDML
-2076 DGVSEEEKIKE
+2076 DGVSEEEKLKE
-2087 VKEYLYRT
+2087 IKEYLYRT

-2103 ENLPKYTVNRRLAAI
+2103 EHLSKYTINRKLAAI
-2118 QERIT
+2118 QERVDV
-2123 MMKSYEIDDLYV
+2123 MRSYEIDDLYV

-2153 KGVERVRPR
+2153 KGVEKVRPR

-2185 KAFQAQFPG
+2185 KVFQEQFPG
-2194 ILTDDGKFDTNYLK
+2194 VLTDDGKFNTDYLK

-2239 TTVLEKLQKEKAK
+2239 VTLLEKLQKEKAK
-2252 NAAQKAQVERLKQ
+2252 NAAQKAQVERLKK

-2274 TANFGNDVTFDIYS
+2274 TTNLGNDVTFDIYS

-2298 ILKTGF
+2298 ILTTGF
-2304 ETATELSQSE
+2304 ENATELSQSE
-2314 VQNVSDEKDVNLV
+2314 VQNVSDDKDVNLV

-2339 NLTSLSQVEAEEIAN
+2339 NLTNLSQVEAEEIAN

-2426 KLTDPNKVLVESLK
+2426 KLTDPNKVIVESLK

-2449 HLDALVDA
+2449 HLDALIDA
-2457 LNLPVKQRQP
+2457 LNLPVRQRQP

-2472 DTELQERKMKAIEE
+2472 DAELQERKMKAIEE

-2494 ARFQRKHSNK
+2494 ARFQRAHSNK

-2534 VVDKLGKASEKV
+2534 VVDKLGKASEKI
-2546 GAAVTKMIPKRL
+2546 GNAVTKMIPRRL

-2584 VNAMFNDPIYTK
+2584 VDAMFNDPIYTK
-2596 VEKGGKT
+2596 LEKGGKT
-2603 TNITFYDL
+2603 TNVTFYDL

-2659 YGIKNEAAKT
+2659 RGLKNEAAKT

-2787 IINYVKLENTIRKM
+2787 IINYAKMENTIRKM

-2869 LDISDLVGS
+2869 IDISDLVGS
-2878 SGLLAGIAARSIFG
+2878 SGLLAGVAARSIFG
-2892 EDDASFWDVVKGT
+2892 EDDASFWDVTKGT
-2905 MNTLFDDSVYN
+2905 MNILFDDSVYN

-2921 LKYTDNLADFF
+2921 LKYTDNLTDFF

-2943 IPNALKLFNKTLY
+2943 IPSALKLFNKTLY

-2970 LQRTIVQ
+2970 LQRTMVQ

-2996 TASTY
+2996 TASEY
-3001 NLPWLFEWGVK
+3001 NLPWLFEWGTK

-3017 MPIDISPYNPSDVE
+3017 MPIDISPYDPSDIE
-3031 QEALFQGVRRDYLT
+3031 QEALFQGVRRSYLT
-3045 GNYKDI
+3045 ANYKDI

-3069 NNDSLKELFASKKK
+3069 NNNSLKELFASKKK
-3083 YKVQKED
+3083 YRVQKED

-3141 ELRKLGIA
+3141 ELRKLGIT

-3159 GFA
+3159 SFA

>member
-13 PYEEARATLQGD
+13 PYEEARATLQND

-82 LAVSMFTDNEK
+82 LVVSMFTDNEK

-102 DEQGNPQY
+102 DEQGNPQH

-130 YAKLQKK
+130 YAKLQKR

-162 NNMGLEFADYFRG
+162 NNMGIEFADYFRG
-175 IANTIGTVFKG
+175 IVNTVGTVFKG

-197 EAWREAGQWDL
+197 SAWREAGQWDL

-228 IKVTGELTTAASV
+228 IKVTGELTTAASI

-255 AAFNAGAVAAGSKI
+255 AAFNAGAVAIGSKT

-277 TYKTLTGAGK
+277 TYKTLTSAGT

-313 ELTDVPTIYLATNSM
+313 ALADVPTIYLTTNSM
-328 LRAAGEYAISK
+328 LRAAGEYAVSK
-339 GLERF
+339 GLADF
-344 WGATSRAKLMHNWTP
+344 WGPTFRAKLMRNWTP

-410 KHLSG
+410 EHLSG
-415 FDFNAIRDSFAAG
+415 FNFTTIRDAFAAG

-433 LSAGLKIVSMNN
+433 LSAGLKIVSTNN

-452 LDKQGS
+452 VDKQGNL
-458 VVYNEKG
+458 VYNEKG
-465 EAIRKKYSKITSWD
+465 EVIRKKYSKITSWD
-479 IVENIDTF
+479 IIENIDSF
-487 VHDLNDAMTD
+487 VHNLNDVMTD

-533 AIAFIGELQDA
+533 AIAFIGELKNA
-544 QYTAALFEDYTSRTQ
+544 QYTASLFEDYSSRTH

-567 KNNFA
+567 KKDFA
-572 TVGETKIVK
+572 TIGETKIVK
-581 QEDGTYKSVTIKPAP
+581 QEDGTYKSVTIKPTQAKI
-596 AKTEIDTE
+596 AADTKTE
-604 AKEVYQFKRNQILN
+604 EVYQFKRNQVLN
-618 QRLAIVTDTILELQ
+618 QRLAVVADTILELQ

-654 TKKLEKAK
+654 KKKLEKAK

-674 SLTDGLIPGTE
+674 SLTDGLVPGTE

-692 IEAIFAGNDADSV
+692 IESIFNNNDADNV
-705 VVSKDGVKPVKV
+705 LVSEDGVKPVKID
-717 EKTVVVPEKM
+717 KTVVVPEKM
-727 LNSSGEANIV
+727 LNSSGEANIAH
-737 NDVAKSLAVEDV
+737 DVAKSLAVEDV
-749 LSRIAVAPELKPA
+749 LSRVAIAPELKPA

-812 LDAIVDI
+812 LDAIVDT

-840 WQQAIVEYLLI
+840 WQRAIVEYLLI
-851 QNNADATLTSMLT
+851 QNNADATLTNMLT

-869 YVSSHRYNKDMAN
+869 YVNSHRYNKDMAN
-882 RIIDGNPTPADK
+882 RIIEGKPTPADK
-894 SVMEKRVNALA
+894 SVMEKRVNALT
-905 ISEAQKKTVLDN
+905 ISAKQKQTVLDN
-917 LYDSDK
+917 LYDLDK

-947 KTYPVSDTPPSYKLT
+947 KTYPTSDTPPSYKLT
-962 KVLMNNG
+962 KVLMNND

-1009 EYELVIKDD
+1009 EYELVINDD
-1018 GSYII
+1018 GSYTI
-1023 RERGTATYF
+1023 RERNAAVYL
-1032 GGEQYLSK
+1032 GGEQYFSK

-1082 VTDLIA
+1082 ITDLIA
-1088 DPTLLSTDTQK
+1088 DPTLLNTDTQK

-1107 VNEYTTF
+1107 VNDYTTF

-1141 NVKPFNSILAKNDIT
+1141 NVKPFNSILAKNDVT
-1156 LGDAPDIKKLVK
+1156 LGDAPDITKLIK
-1168 TKYQNGL
+1168 TKYQTGL
-1175 LKSTKIVYDNNTYY
+1175 LKNAKIVYDKNTYY

-1203 TNLAYA
+1203 TNPAYA

-1220 IQYQNNITGGLA
+1220 IQYQNNITGGIA
-1232 DNWLMKLPAKQRNQ
+1232 DNWLMQLPTKQRNQ
-1246 IVKDIKSH
+1246 IVKDIKLH
-1254 NPDVFTPDL
+1254 NADLFTPDL
-1263 TVQEELRLAQDLVYF
+1263 TVQEELKLAQDLVYF

-1328 KVTKLVDNIWSDV
+1328 KVTKLIDNIWSDV
-1341 KDLVPESEYKEY
+1341 KELVPESEYKEY
-1353 ADYKSEMRQLDKDA
+1353 ANYKRLADINISFNYHPVIDA
-1367 DEKTSVDKEIGK
+1367 KNITD
-1379 SRHPIIQDIKSDYD
+1379 DYD
-1393 ATIDNQARLLMQATY
+1393 TTISNQAMDVMNASY
-1408 DPDQLSTVE
+1408 DVGELSKAK
-1417 WNERFEEAK
+1417 WDERFDE
-1426 QTVKTFVPSEAY
+1426 VKALLKEKYPTEAY
-1438 YTQGPVQYYTKE
+1438 FTQGAMQIYTPE
-1450 FAEQIGRNSLINKYI
+1450 FVKQVSSNNLVETYI
-1465 QDYGDIGD
+1465 TDYGDIGED
-1473 DMSPEKEQ
+1473 NSIEKQ
-1481 LKADVAKFFEDNPS
+1481 KLKADLAKFFKDNPS

-1502 QLRDDIAPGMEM
+1502 QLRNDIAPEM
-1514 DKFLSMDIPFVRL
+1514 DMQDFLNMDIPFVRL
-1527 HNSSTVEDT
+1527 HNSDIVNDD

-1541 SLGDVFT
+1541 SLGDVFNDALLT
-1548 DESLKNVVFDDLLQ
+1548 RNVFDDLILYAQ
-1562 YAKFR
+1562 YK

-1586 GDSLFEGLV
+1586 GDSLYEGLV
-1595 PTDTIKNAKSV
+1595 PTSKIANAKKV
-1606 KVNISDVAQLVQDYK
+1606 KVNLSDTAQLVSDYK
-1621 ATSFELPS
+1621 S
-1629 TKSIGMF
+1629 TPFALASSKSISLF
-1636 ERVIDAL
+1636 ERGLKRAAQSIS
-1643 IPDVSTAYKTTTMG
+1643 STPTTGM
-1657 PTQGTQIILPNDT
+1657 QVILPNGVSLYNNVKLTPADFEA
-1670 SIYTNSN
+1670 IYS
-1677 LKTSELEYLYSA
+1677 LIYS
-1689 SIRYVDID
+1689 SVDIND
-1697 QLKLLKSNIIVID
+1697 LQLLKANTIVVYDIDTAKHTYDVNI
-1710 NLTDQVTI
+1710 
-1718 PTDANYNK
+1718 
-1726 VFKIQ
+1726 
-1731 LAKGIQPDLVF
+1731 AKGIQPFMFD
-1742 NNFPSML
+1742 NFISTMK
-1749 RPNAEYQIVY
+1749 PNSEYDIYY
-1759 DGGDLARLRTNTQ
+1759 DNGALAKLQTDSQ
-1772 GNLINYED
+1772 GKIINYED
-1780 YLDVMGL
+1780 YLDVKGL
-1787 LQYDARSDIQSAKKP
+1787 LHYDAYSDIQSAKKP
-1802 KDFADEQLSIF
+1802 EDTDEQLSIF

-1827 TEAKGTLL
+1827 TEARGTLL

-1848 PKLQEMLKSV
+1848 LRLQEMLKSV
-1858 PSKDIGLVDD
+1858 PNKDVGLIDD
-1868 GLLRYINGDEKG
+1868 GLLRYINGDEKA

-1914 IHSFDELT
+1914 IHSFEELT

-1931 MYALST
+1931 MYALAP

-1950 KAKLTPKKVAAL
+1950 KAKLTPKKVTAL

-1974 EKQIYKSVLN
+1974 EKQIYDSVLN

-2016 AKISGIIKWIA
+2016 AKISGIVKWIA
-2027 RVEAETGMKYGPK
+2027 RVEADTGMKYGPK
-2040 KPKTVSTESEVRGAE
+2040 KPKTVSTQSEVRGTD
-2055 NVKLED
+2055 NVTLED
-2061 TLEDAASTKAFNDML
+2061 TLEDASSTKAFNDML
-2076 DGVSEEEKIKE
+2076 DGVSDEKKIKE

-2103 ENLPKYTVNRRLAAI
+2103 EHLSKYTINRKLAAI
-2118 QERIT
+2118 QERVD
-2123 MMKSYEIDDLYV
+2123 MMRSYEIDDLYV

-2153 KGVERVRPR
+2153 KGVEKVRPR
-2162 SFIYTNAKAIGR
+2162 SFIYTNAKAVGR

-2179 IKPKDI
+2179 VKPKDI
-2185 KAFQAQFPG
+2185 KAFQEQFPG
-2194 ILTDDGKFDTNYLK
+2194 VLTDDGKFNTDYLK

-2239 TTVLEKLQKEKAK
+2239 VTLLEKLQKEKAK
-2252 NAAQKAQVERLKQ
+2252 NAAQKAQVERLKK

-2274 TANFGNDVTFDIYS
+2274 TTNLGNDVTFDIYS
-2288 DIDMP
+2288 DISMP

-2298 ILKTGF
+2298 ILTTGF
-2304 ETATELSQSE
+2304 ENATELSQSE
-2314 VQNVSDEKDVNLV
+2314 VQNVSDDKDVNLV

-2339 NLTSLSQVEAEEIAN
+2339 NLTNLSQVEAEEIAN

-2426 KLTDPNKVLVESLK
+2426 KLTDPNKVIVESLK

-2457 LNLPVKQRQP
+2457 LNLPVRQRQP

-2472 DTELQERKMKAIEE
+2472 DAELQERKMKAIEE

-2494 ARFQRKHSNK
+2494 ARFQRAHSNK

-2534 VVDKLGKASEKV
+2534 VVDKLGKASEKI
-2546 GAAVTKMIPKRL
+2546 GSAVTKMIPRRL

-2584 VNAMFNDPIYTK
+2584 VDAMFNDPIYTK
-2596 VEKGGKT
+2596 LDKGGKT
-2603 TNITFYDL
+2603 TNVTFYDL

-2659 YGIKNEAAKT
+2659 RGLKNEAAKT

-2787 IINYVKLENTIRKM
+2787 IINYAKMENTIRKM

-2869 LDISDLVGS
+2869 IDISDLVGS
-2878 SGLLAGIAARSIFG
+2878 SGLLAGVAARSIFG
-2892 EDDASFWDVVKGT
+2892 EDDASFWDVTKGT
-2905 MNTLFDDSVYN
+2905 MNILFDDSVYN

-2921 LKYTDNLADFF
+2921 LKYTDNLTDFF

-2996 TASTY
+2996 TASAY
-3001 NLPWLFEWGVK
+3001 NLPWLFEWGTK
-3012 TLNSV
+3012 TLNSI
-3017 MPIDISPYNPSDVE
+3017 MPIDISPYDPSDIE
-3031 QEALFQGVRRDYLT
+3031 QEALFQGVRRGYLT
-3045 GNYKDI
+3045 ANYKDI

-3069 NNDSLKELFASKKK
+3069 NNNSLKELFASKKK
-3083 YKVQKED
+3083 YRVQKED

-3141 ELRKLGIA
+3141 ELRKLGIT

>member
-13 PYEEARATLQGD
+13 PYEEARATLQND

-93 VKDWDVTKY
+93 VKDWNVTKY
-102 DEQGNPQY
+102 DEQGNPQH

-130 YAKLQKK
+130 YAKLQKR

-162 NNMGLEFADYFRG
+162 NNMSIEFADYFRG
-175 IANTIGTVFKG
+175 IVNTVGTVFKG

-197 EAWREAGQWDL
+197 SAWREAGQWDL

-228 IKVTGELTTAASV
+228 IKVTGELTTAASI
-241 ANLLGNTLGQVAFL
+241 ANLLGNTLGQVALL
-255 AAFNAGAVAAGSKI
+255 AAFNAGAVAIGSKT

-277 TYKTLTGAGK
+277 TYKTLTSAGN

-303 NNYRELCNDP
+303 NNYRELCDDP
-313 ELTDVPTIYLATNSM
+313 ALADIPTIYLATNSV
-328 LRAAGEYAISK
+328 LRAAGEYAVSK
-339 GLERF
+339 GLADF

-410 KHLSG
+410 EHLSG
-415 FDFNAIRDSFAAG
+415 FNFTTIGDAFAAG

-433 LSAGLKIVSMNN
+433 LSAGLKIVTMNN

-452 LDKQGS
+452 VDKQGNL
-458 VVYNEKG
+458 VYNEKG
-465 EAIRKKYSKITSWD
+465 EVIRKKYSKITSWD
-479 IVENIDTF
+479 IIENIDSF
-487 VHDLNDAMTD
+487 VHNLNDVMTD

-533 AIAFIGELQDA
+533 AIAFIGELKNA
-544 QYTAALFEDYTSRTQ
+544 QYTASLFEDYSLRTR

-567 KNNFA
+567 KKDFA

-581 QEDGTYKSVTIKPAP
+581 QEDGTYKSVTVKPIQ
-596 AKTEIDTE
+596 AKTDADTKTE
-604 AKEVYQFKRNQILN
+604 EVYQFKRNQVLN
-618 QRLAIVTDTILELQ
+618 QRLAVVADTILELQ

-654 TKKLEKAK
+654 KKKLEKAK

-674 SLTDGLIPGTE
+674 SLTDGLVPGTE

-692 IEAIFAGNDADSV
+692 IESIFNNNDADNV
-705 VVSKDGVKPVKV
+705 LVSEDGVKLVKID
-717 EKTVVVPEKM
+717 KTVVVPEKM
-727 LNSSGEANIV
+727 LNSSGEANIAH
-737 NDVAKSLAVEDV
+737 DVAKSLAVEDV
-749 LSRIAVAPELKPA
+749 LSRVAIAPELKPA

-840 WQQAIVEYLLI
+840 WQRAIVEYLLI
-851 QNNADATLTSMLT
+851 QNNADATLTDMLT
-864 KAQQD
+864 NAQQD
-869 YVSSHRYNKDMAN
+869 YVNSHRYNKDMAN
-882 RIIDGNPTPADK
+882 RIIDGKPTPADK
-894 SVMEKRVNALA
+894 SVMEKRVNALT
-905 ISEAQKKTVLDN
+905 ISSKQKQTVLDN
-917 LYDSDK
+917 LYDSDR

-947 KTYPVSDTPPSYKLT
+947 KTYPTSDTPPSYKLT
-962 KVLMNNG
+962 KVLMNND

-1018 GSYII
+1018 GSYTI
-1023 RERGTATYF
+1023 RERNAAAYL

-1040 TEDVIKGKYADKAI
+1040 TEDVIKGKLADKAI

-1059 AEKNLYDG
+1059 AEKNLYNG

-1082 VTDLIA
+1082 ITDLIA
-1088 DPTLLSTDTQK
+1088 DPTLLNTDTQK

-1107 VNEYTTF
+1107 VNDYTTF

-1156 LGDAPDIKKLVK
+1156 LGDAPDITKLIK
-1168 TKYQNGL
+1168 TKYQTGL
-1175 LKSTKIVYDNNTYY
+1175 LKNTKIVYDKNTYY

-1203 TNLAYA
+1203 TNPAYA

-1220 IQYQNNITGGLA
+1220 IQYQNNITGGIA
-1232 DNWLMKLPAKQRNQ
+1232 DNWLMQLPTKQRNQ
-1246 IVKDIKSH
+1246 IVKDIKLH
-1254 NPDVFTPDL
+1254 NADLFTPDL
-1263 TVQEELRLAQDLVYF
+1263 TVQEELKLAQDLVYF

-1341 KDLVPESEYKEY
+1341 KDLVPENEYKEY
-1353 ADYKSEMRQLDKDA
+1353 ADYKRLADVSISFNYHPVIDA
-1367 DEKTSVDKEIGK
+1367 KNIAA
-1379 SRHPIIQDIKSDYD
+1379 DYD
-1393 ATIDNQARLLMQATY
+1393 TTISNQAMDVMNTSY
-1408 DPDQLSTVE
+1408 DVGELSKAK
-1417 WNERFEEAK
+1417 WDERFDE
-1426 QTVKTFVPSEAY
+1426 VKALLKEKYPTEAY
-1438 YTQGPVQYYTKE
+1438 FTQGAMQIYTPE
-1450 FAEQIGRNSLINKYI
+1450 FVKQVSSNSLVETYI
-1465 QDYGDIGD
+1465 TDYGDIGED
-1473 DMSPEKEQ
+1473 NSAEKQ
-1481 LKADVAKFFEDNPS
+1481 KLKADLAKFFKDNPS

-1502 QLRDDIAPGMEM
+1502 QLRNDIAPEM
-1514 DKFLSMDIPFVRL
+1514 DMQDFLNMDIPFVRL
-1527 HNSSTVEDT
+1527 HNSDVVNDD

-1541 SLGDVFT
+1541 SLGDVFNDALLT
-1548 DESLKNVVFDDLLQ
+1548 RNVFDDLILYAQ
-1562 YAKFR
+1562 YK

-1586 GDSLFEGLV
+1586 GDSLYEGLV
-1595 PTDTIKNAKSV
+1595 PTSKIANAKKV
-1606 KVNISDVAQLVQDYK
+1606 KVNLSDTAQIVSDYK
-1621 ATSFELPS
+1621 S
-1629 TKSIGMF
+1629 TPFALASSKSISLF
-1636 ERVIDAL
+1636 ERGLKRAAQSIS
-1643 IPDVSTAYKTTTMG
+1643 STPTTGM
-1657 PTQGTQIILPNDT
+1657 QVILPNGVSLYNNVKLTPADFEA
-1670 SIYTNSN
+1670 IYSLIYNSADIN
-1677 LKTSELEYLYSA
+1677 DLQLLKANTIIVY
-1689 SIRYVDID
+1689 DID
-1697 QLKLLKSNIIVID
+1697 TAKHTYDVNI
-1710 NLTDQVTI
+1710 
-1718 PTDANYNK
+1718 
-1726 VFKIQ
+1726 
-1731 LAKGIQPDLVF
+1731 AKGIQPFMFD
-1742 NNFPSML
+1742 NFISTMK
-1749 RPNAEYQIVY
+1749 PNSEYDIYY
-1759 DGGDLARLRTNTQ
+1759 DNGALAKLQTDSQ
-1772 GNLINYED
+1772 GKIINYED
-1780 YLDVMGL
+1780 YLDVKGL
-1787 LQYDARSDIQSAKKP
+1787 LHYDAYSDIQSVKKP
-1802 KDFADEQLSIF
+1802 KDIDEQLSIF

-1827 TEAKGTLL
+1827 TEARGTLL

-1848 PKLQEMLKSV
+1848 PRLQEMLKSV
-1858 PSKDIGLVDD
+1858 PNKDIGLVDD
-1868 GLLRYINGDEKG
+1868 GLLRYINGDEKA

-1906 KYIFKNEN
+1906 KYFFKNEN
-1914 IHSFDELT
+1914 IHSFEELT

-1931 MYALST
+1931 MYALAP

-1950 KAKLTPKKVAAL
+1950 NAKLTPKKVAAL
-1962 VKQITTDENLKT
+1962 TKQITTDENLKT
-1974 EKQIYKSVLN
+1974 EKQIYDSVLN
-1984 RYTTYKSN
+1984 RYTTYRSN
-1992 QVDLDY
+1992 QVELDY

-2016 AKISGIIKWIA
+2016 AKIAGIVKWIA

-2040 KPKTVSTESEVRGAE
+2040 KPKTVSTQSEVRGTD
-2055 NVKLED
+2055 NVTLED
-2061 TLEDAASTKAFNDML
+2061 TLEDASSTKAFDDML

-2103 ENLPKYTVNRRLAAI
+2103 EHLSKYTINRKLAAI
-2118 QERIT
+2118 QERID
-2123 MMKSYEIDDLYV
+2123 MMRSYEIDNLYV

-2153 KGVERVRPR
+2153 KGVDKVRPR

-2185 KAFQAQFPG
+2185 AAFQEQFPG
-2194 ILTDDGKFDTNYLK
+2194 VLTDDGKFDTNYLK

-2239 TTVLEKLQKEKAK
+2239 MTLLEKLQKEKAK
-2252 NAAQKAQVERLKQ
+2252 NAAQKAQVERLKK

-2274 TANFGNDVTFDIYS
+2274 TTNLGSDVTFDIYS

-2298 ILKTGF
+2298 ILTTGF
-2304 ETATELSQSE
+2304 ENATELSQSE
-2314 VQNVSDEKDVNLV
+2314 VQNVSDDKDVNLV

-2426 KLTDPNKVLVESLK
+2426 KLTDPNKVIVESLK

-2472 DTELQERKMKAIEE
+2472 DAELQERKMKAIEE

-2494 ARFQRKHSNK
+2494 ARFQRTHSNK

-2534 VVDKLGKASEKV
+2534 VVDKLGKASEKI
-2546 GAAVTKMIPKRL
+2546 GHAVTKMIPRRL

-2584 VNAMFNDPIYTK
+2584 VDAMFNDPIYTK
-2596 VEKGGKT
+2596 LEKGGKT

-2659 YGIKNEAAKT
+2659 RGLKNEAAKT

-2707 IDLSEGYSTKVLDT
+2707 INLSEGYSTKVLDT

-2787 IINYVKLENTIRKM
+2787 IINYAKMENTIRKM

-2828 IGQGVIGSVGFV
+2828 IGQGIIGSVGFV

-2869 LDISDLVGS
+2869 IDISDLVGS

-2892 EDDASFWDVVKGT
+2892 EDDASFWDVTKGT
-2905 MNTLFDDSVYN
+2905 MNILFDDSVYN

-2921 LKYTDNLADFF
+2921 LKYTDNLTDFF

-2970 LQRTIVQ
+2970 LQRTMVQ

-2996 TASTY
+2996 TASEY
-3001 NLPWLFEWGVK
+3001 NLPWLFEWGTK

-3017 MPIDISPYNPSDVE
+3017 MPIDISPYDPSDVE
-3031 QEALFQGVRRDYLT
+3031 QEALFQGVRRSYLT
-3045 GNYKDI
+3045 ANYKDI

-3069 NNDSLKELFASKKK
+3069 NNNSLKELFASKKK
-3083 YKVQKED
+3083 YRVQKED

-3141 ELRKLGIA
+3141 ELRKLGIT

>member
-13 PYEEARATLQGD
+13 PYEEARATLQND

-35 TWSSYANK
+35 TWSSYASK

-77 KKMEQ
+77 RKMEQ

-102 DEQGNPQY
+102 DEQGNPQH
-110 TKESMTERE
+110 TKESMTERQ

-175 IANTIGTVFKG
+175 IVNTIGTVFKG

-197 EAWREAGQWDL
+197 SAWREAGQWDL

-215 ESLYEWERTNTDL
+215 ESLYEWERTHTDL
-228 IKVTGELTTAASV
+228 IKVTGELTTAASI

-255 AAFNAGAVAAGSKI
+255 AAFNAGAVAIGSKT

-277 TYKTLTGAGK
+277 TYKTLTSAGT

-303 NNYRELCNDP
+303 NNYRELCDDP
-313 ELTDVPTIYLATNSM
+313 ALADVPTIYLATNSV
-328 LRAAGEYAISK
+328 LRAAGEYAVSK
-339 GLERF
+339 GLADFR
-344 WGATSRAKLMHNWTP
+344 GATFRAKLMHNWTP

-399 SQFGGRTEGGF
+399 SQFGGRTDGGF
-410 KHLSG
+410 EHLSG
-415 FDFNAIRDSFAAG
+415 FNFTTIRDAFAAG

-433 LSAGLKIVSMNN
+433 LSAGLKIVTTNN

-452 LDKQGS
+452 VDKQGNLI
-458 VVYNEKG
+458 YNEKG
-465 EAIRKKYSKITSWD
+465 EVVRKKYSRITSWD
-479 IVENIDTF
+479 IIENIDSF
-487 VHDLNDAMTD
+487 VHNLNDVMTD

-533 AIAFIGELQDA
+533 AIAFIGELKNA
-544 QYTAALFEDYTSRTQ
+544 QYTASLFEDYSSRTH

-567 KNNFA
+567 KKDFA

-581 QEDGTYKSVTIKPAP
+581 QEDGTYKSVTVKPVQ
-596 AKTEIDTE
+596 AKTAVDTKTE
-604 AKEVYQFKRNQILN
+604 EVYQFKRNQVLN
-618 QRLAIVTDTILELQ
+618 QRLAVVADTILELQ

-654 TKKLEKAK
+654 KKKLEKAK

-674 SLTDGLIPGTE
+674 SLTDGLVPGTE

-692 IEAIFAGNDADSV
+692 IESIFNNNDADNV
-705 VVSKDGVKPVKV
+705 LVSEDGVKPVKID
-717 EKTVVVPEKM
+717 KTVVVPEKM
-727 LNSSGEANIV
+727 LNSSGEANIAH
-737 NDVAKSLAVEDV
+737 DVAKSLAVEDV
-749 LSRIAVAPELKPA
+749 LSRVAIAPELKPA

-767 SLYRQFSNNANAK
+767 LLYRRFSNNANAK

-812 LDAIVDI
+812 LDAIVDV

-840 WQQAIVEYLLI
+840 WQRAIVEYLLI
-851 QNNADATLTSMLT
+851 QNNADATLTDMLT
-864 KAQQD
+864 NAQQD
-869 YVSSHRYNKDMAN
+869 YVNSHRYNKDMAN
-882 RIIDGNPTPADK
+882 RIIDGKPTPADK
-894 SVMEKRVNALA
+894 SVMEKRVNALT
-905 ISEAQKKTVLDN
+905 ISSKQKQTVLDN
-917 LYDSDK
+917 LYDSDR

-947 KTYPVSDTPPSYKLT
+947 KTYPISDTPPSYKLT
-962 KVLMNNG
+962 KVLMNND

-1018 GSYII
+1018 GSYTI
-1023 RERGTATYF
+1023 RERNAAAYL
-1032 GGEQYLSK
+1032 GGEHYFSK

-1059 AEKNLYDG
+1059 AEKNLYSE

-1082 VTDLIA
+1082 ITDLIA
-1088 DPTLLSTDTQK
+1088 DPTLLNTDTQK

-1107 VNEYTTF
+1107 VNDYTTF

-1141 NVKPFNSILAKNDIT
+1141 NVKPFNSVLAKNDVT
-1156 LGDAPDIKKLVK
+1156 LGDAPDITKLIK
-1168 TKYQNGL
+1168 TKYQTGL
-1175 LKSTKIVYDNNTYY
+1175 LKNTKIVYDKNTYY

-1203 TNLAYA
+1203 TNPAYA

-1220 IQYQNNITGGLA
+1220 IQYQNNITGGIA
-1232 DNWLMKLPAKQRNQ
+1232 DNWLMQLPTKQRNQ
-1246 IVKDIKSH
+1246 IVKDIKLH
-1254 NPDVFTPDL
+1254 NADLFTPDL
-1263 TVQEELRLAQDLVYF
+1263 TVQEELKLAQDLVYF

-1341 KDLVPESEYKEY
+1341 KELVPESEYKEY
-1353 ADYKSEMRQLDKDA
+1353 AKYKRLADVSISFNYHPVIDA
-1367 DEKTSVDKEIGK
+1367 KNIAA
-1379 SRHPIIQDIKSDYD
+1379 DYD
-1393 ATIDNQARLLMQATY
+1393 TTISNQAKDIMNASY
-1408 DPDQLSTVE
+1408 DANELSKAD
-1417 WNERFEEAK
+1417 WDERFDEAK
-1426 QTVKTFVPSEAY
+1426 ALLKEKYPTEAY
-1438 YTQGPVQYYTKE
+1438 FTQGAMQIYTPE
-1450 FAEQIGRNSLINKYI
+1450 FVKQVSSNSLVETYI
-1465 QDYGDIGD
+1465 TDYGDIGED
-1473 DMSPEKEQ
+1473 NSIEKQ
-1481 LKADVAKFFEDNPS
+1481 KLKADLAKFFKDNPS
-1495 IRETSLV
+1495 IRETSLI
-1502 QLRDDIAPGMEM
+1502 QLRNDIVPEM
-1514 DKFLSMDIPFVRL
+1514 DMQDFLNMDIPFVRL
-1527 HNSSTVEDT
+1527 HNSDVVNDD

-1541 SLGDVFT
+1541 SLGDVFNDAFLT
-1548 DESLKNVVFDDLLQ
+1548 RNVFDDLILYAQ
-1562 YAKFR
+1562 YK

-1586 GDSLFEGLV
+1586 GDSLYEGLV
-1595 PTDTIKNAKSV
+1595 PTGKIANAKKV
-1606 KVNISDVAQLVQDYK
+1606 KVNLSDTAQIVSDYK
-1621 ATSFELPS
+1621 S
-1629 TKSIGMF
+1629 TPFALASSKSISLF
-1636 ERVIDAL
+1636 ERGLKRAAQSIS
-1643 IPDVSTAYKTTTMG
+1643 ST
-1657 PTQGTQIILPNDT
+1657 PTAGMQVILPNGVSLYNNVKLTPADFEA
-1670 SIYTNSN
+1670 IYSLIYNSVGIN
-1677 LKTSELEYLYSA
+1677 DLQLLKANTIVVY
-1689 SIRYVDID
+1689 DID
-1697 QLKLLKSNIIVID
+1697 TAKHTYDVNIAKGVQPFMFD
-1710 NLTDQVTI
+1710 NFISTMKPNSEYDI
-1718 PTDANYNK
+1718 YYDNGA
-1726 VFKIQ
+1726 
-1731 LAKGIQPDLVF
+1731 LAKLQTD
-1742 NNFPSML
+1742 S
-1749 RPNAEYQIVY
+1749 
-1759 DGGDLARLRTNTQ
+1759 Q
-1772 GNLINYED
+1772 GKIINYED
-1780 YLDVMGL
+1780 YLDVKGL
-1787 LQYDARSDIQSAKKP
+1787 LHYDAYGDIQSAKKP
-1802 KDFADEQLSIF
+1802 KDIDEQLSIF

-1827 TEAKGTLL
+1827 TEARGTLL

-1848 PKLQEMLKSV
+1848 PRLHQMLKSV
-1858 PSKDIGLVDD
+1858 PNKDVGLVDD
-1868 GLLRYINGDEKG
+1868 GLLRYINGDEKA

-1906 KYIFKNEN
+1906 KYFFKNEN
-1914 IHSFDELT
+1914 IHSFEELT

-1931 MYALST
+1931 MYALAP

-1950 KAKLTPKKVAAL
+1950 NAKLTPKKVAAL
-1962 VKQITTDENLKT
+1962 SKQITTDENLKT
-1974 EKQIYKSVLN
+1974 EKQIYDSVLN
-1984 RYTTYKSN
+1984 RYTTYRSN

-2016 AKISGIIKWIA
+2016 AKIAGIVKWIA

-2040 KPKTVSTESEVRGAE
+2040 KPKTVSTQSEVRGTD
-2055 NVKLED
+2055 NVTLED

-2076 DGVSEEEKIKE
+2076 DGVSEEEKLKE

-2103 ENLPKYTVNRRLAAI
+2103 EHLSKYTINRKLAAI
-2118 QERIT
+2118 QERID
-2123 MMKSYEIDDLYV
+2123 MMRSYEIDDLYI

-2153 KGVERVRPR
+2153 KGVEKVRPR

-2185 KAFQAQFPG
+2185 KAFQEQFPG
-2194 ILTDDGKFDTNYLK
+2194 VLTDDGKFDTNYLK

-2239 TTVLEKLQKEKAK
+2239 VTLLEKLQKEKAK

-2274 TANFGNDVTFDIYS
+2274 TTNLGNDVTFDIYS

-2298 ILKTGF
+2298 ILTTGF
-2304 ETATELSQSE
+2304 ENATELSQSE
-2314 VQNVSDEKDVNLV
+2314 VQNVSDDKDVNLV

-2426 KLTDPNKVLVESLK
+2426 KLTDPNKVIVESLK

-2472 DTELQERKMKAIEE
+2472 DAELQERKMKAIEE

-2494 ARFQRKHSNK
+2494 ARFQRAHSNK

-2534 VVDKLGKASEKV
+2534 VVDKLGKASEKI
-2546 GAAVTKMIPKRL
+2546 GHAVTKMIPRRL

-2584 VNAMFNDPIYTK
+2584 VDAMFNDPIYTK
-2596 VEKGGKT
+2596 LEKGGKT
-2603 TNITFYDL
+2603 TNVTFYDL

-2624 LSRVFKSDPNDMRTA
+2624 LSRIFKSDPNDMRTA

-2659 YGIKNEAAKT
+2659 RGLKNEAAKT

-2787 IINYVKLENTIRKM
+2787 IINYAKMENTIRKM

-2828 IGQGVIGSVGFV
+2828 IGQGIIGSVGFV

-2869 LDISDLVGS
+2869 IDISDLVGS
-2878 SGLLAGIAARSIFG
+2878 SGLLAGVAARSIFG
-2892 EDDASFWDVVKGT
+2892 EDDASFWDVTKGT
-2905 MNTLFDDSVYN
+2905 MNILFDDSVYN

-2921 LKYTDNLADFF
+2921 LKYTDNLTDFF

-2970 LQRTIVQ
+2970 LQRTMVQ

-2996 TASTY
+2996 TASAY
-3001 NLPWLFEWGVK
+3001 NLPWLFEWGTK
-3012 TLNSV
+3012 TLNSI
-3017 MPIDISPYNPSDVE
+3017 MPIDISPYDPSDIE
-3031 QEALFQGVRRDYLT
+3031 QEALFQGVRRGYLT
-3045 GNYKDI
+3045 ANYKDI

-3069 NNDSLKELFASKKK
+3069 NNNSLKELFASKKK
-3083 YKVQKED
+3083 YRVQKED

-3141 ELRKLGIA
+3141 ELRKLGIT

>member
-1 MARMKYTSSFSN
+1 MARMKYVSGFSN

-35 TWSSYANK
+35 TWSSYANN

-93 VKDWDVTKY
+93 VKDWDITKY
-102 DEQGNPQY
+102 DEQGNPQH

-162 NNMGLEFADYFRG
+162 NNMSLEFADYFRG
-175 IANTIGTVFKG
+175 IVNTVGTVFKG

-197 EAWREAGQWDL
+197 SAWREAGQWDL

-215 ESLYEWERTNTDL
+215 ESLYEWERTHTDL
-228 IKVTGELTTAASV
+228 IKVTGELTTAASI

-255 AAFNAGAVAAGSKI
+255 AAFNAGAVAIGSKT

-277 TYKTLTGAGK
+277 TYKTLTSAGT

-303 NNYRELCNDP
+303 NNYRELCDDP
-313 ELTDVPTIYLATNSM
+313 ALADVPTIYLATNSV

-339 GLERF
+339 GLANF

-399 SQFGGRTEGGF
+399 SQFGGRTEGDF
-410 KHLSG
+410 EHLSG
-415 FDFNAIRDSFAAG
+415 FNFTTIRDAFAAG

-433 LSAGLKIVSMNN
+433 LSAGLKIVSTNN

-452 LDKQGS
+452 LDKQGDI
-458 VVYNEKG
+458 VYNDKG

-479 IVENIDTF
+479 IVENIDSF
-487 VHDLNDAMTD
+487 VHNLNDAMTD

-533 AIAFIGELQDA
+533 AIAFIGELQNA
-544 QYTAALFEDYTSRTQ
+544 QYTASLFEDYVARTQ
-559 IDSTQDIR
+559 VDSTQDIR
-567 KNNFA
+567 KKDFA
-572 TVGETKIVK
+572 TVGQTKIVK

-596 AKTEIDTE
+596 VKTEIDTA

-618 QRLAIVTDTILELQ
+618 QRLAVVTDTILELQ

-640 KYDAKT
+640 VYDAKT

-654 TKKLEKAK
+654 KKKLEKAK

-692 IEAIFAGNDADSV
+692 IEAIFGGNDADSV
-705 VVSKDGVKPVKV
+705 VVSEDGVKPVKI

-727 LNSSGEANIV
+727 LNSSGETNIV

-767 SLYRQFSNNANAK
+767 SLYRRFSNNANAK

-812 LDAIVDI
+812 LDVIVDI

-840 WQQAIVEYLLI
+840 WQRAIVEYLLI
-851 QNNADATLTSMLT
+851 QNNADATLTNMLT

-869 YVSSHRYNKDMAN
+869 YVSSHRYNKNMAN
-882 RIIDGNPTPADK
+882 RILEGKPTPADK
-894 SVMEKRVNALA
+894 SVVEKRVNALT
-905 ISEAQKKTVLDN
+905 ISSKQKQTVLNN
-917 LYDSDK
+917 LYDADK

-947 KTYPVSDTPPSYKLT
+947 KTYPTSDTPPSYKLT
-962 KVLMNNG
+962 KVLMNND
-969 VTLENW
+969 VTLETW

-1018 GSYII
+1018 GSYTI
-1023 RERGTATYF
+1023 RERNAAAYL

-1040 TEDVIKGKYADKAI
+1040 TEDVIKGKLADKAI

-1059 AEKNLYDG
+1059 AEKNLYDD

-1088 DPTLLSTDTQK
+1088 DPALLSTDTQK

-1107 VNEYTTF
+1107 VNDYTTF

-1141 NVKPFNSILAKNDIT
+1141 NVKPFNSILAKNDVT
-1156 LGDAPDIKKLVK
+1156 LGDAPDITKLIK
-1168 TKYQNGL
+1168 TKYQTGL
-1175 LKSTKIVYDNNTYY
+1175 LKNTKIVYDKNTYY

-1203 TNLAYA
+1203 TNPAYA

-1220 IQYQNNITGGLA
+1220 IQYQNNITGGLS
-1232 DNWLMKLPAKQRNQ
+1232 DNWLVKLPAKQRNQ
-1246 IVKDIKSH
+1246 IVKDIRLH
-1254 NPDVFTPDL
+1254 NADLFTSDL
-1263 TVQEELRLAQDLVYF
+1263 TVQEELELAQDLVYF
-1278 QVSGEQQ
+1278 QVTGEQE

-1317 YDLLSEAQSAY
+1317 YDLLSEAQSA
-1328 KVTKLVDNIWSDV
+1328 
-1341 KDLVPESEYKEY
+1341 
-1353 ADYKSEMRQLDKDA
+1353 
-1367 DEKTSVDKEIGK
+1367 
-1379 SRHPIIQDIKSDYD
+1379 
-1393 ATIDNQARLLMQATY
+1393 
-1408 DPDQLSTVE
+1408 
-1417 WNERFEEAK
+1417 
-1426 QTVKTFVPSEAY
+1426 
-1438 YTQGPVQYYTKE
+1438 
-1450 FAEQIGRNSLINKYI
+1450 
-1465 QDYGDIGD
+1465 
-1473 DMSPEKEQ
+1473 
-1481 LKADVAKFFEDNPS
+1481 
-1495 IRETSLV
+1495 
-1502 QLRDDIAPGMEM
+1502 
-1514 DKFLSMDIPFVRL
+1514 
-1527 HNSSTVEDT
+1527 
-1536 SMLSV
+1536 
-1541 SLGDVFT
+1541 
-1548 DESLKNVVFDDLLQ
+1548 
-1562 YAKFR
+1562 
-1567 VNTYLYFGT
+1567 
-1576 LKPKDLIGYI
+1576 
-1586 GDSLFEGLV
+1586 
-1595 PTDTIKNAKSV
+1595 
-1606 KVNISDVAQLVQDYK
+1606 
-1621 ATSFELPS
+1621 
-1629 TKSIGMF
+1629 
-1636 ERVIDAL
+1636 
-1643 IPDVSTAYKTTTMG
+1643 
-1657 PTQGTQIILPNDT
+1657 
-1670 SIYTNSN
+1670 
-1677 LKTSELEYLYSA
+1677 
-1689 SIRYVDID
+1689 
-1697 QLKLLKSNIIVID
+1697 
-1710 NLTDQVTI
+1710 
-1718 PTDANYNK
+1718 
-1726 VFKIQ
+1726 
-1731 LAKGIQPDLVF
+1731 
-1742 NNFPSML
+1742 
-1749 RPNAEYQIVY
+1749 
-1759 DGGDLARLRTNTQ
+1759 
-1772 GNLINYED
+1772 
-1780 YLDVMGL
+1780 
-1787 LQYDARSDIQSAKKP
+1787 KKP
-1802 KDFADEQLSIF
+1802 EDIDEQLSIF

-1827 TEAKGTLL
+1827 TEARGTLL

-1848 PKLQEMLKSV
+1848 PRLQEMLKSV
-1858 PSKDIGLVDD
+1858 PNKDIGLVDD
-1868 GLLRYINGDEKG
+1868 GLLRYINGDEKA
-1880 TLNIPNLYKYIRTTP
+1880 TLNIPNLYKYIRTTT

-1906 KYIFKNEN
+1906 KYFFKNEN
-1914 IHSFDELT
+1914 IHSFEELT

-1931 MYALST
+1931 MYALAP

-1950 KAKLTPKKVAAL
+1950 NAKLTPKKVAAL
-1962 VKQITTDENLKT
+1962 SKQITTDENLET
-1974 EKQIYKSVLN
+1974 EKQIYKSILN

-1992 QVDLDY
+1992 QVELDY

-2016 AKISGIIKWIA
+2016 AKIAGIIKWIA

-2040 KPKTVSTESEVRGAE
+2040 KPKTVSTQSEVRDTD
-2055 NVKLED
+2055 NVTLED
-2061 TLEDAASTKAFNDML
+2061 TLEDASSTKAFDDML

-2103 ENLPKYTVNRRLAAI
+2103 EHLSKYAINRQLAAI
-2118 QERIT
+2118 QERID
-2123 MMKSYEIDDLYV
+2123 MMRSYEIDDLYV

-2153 KGVERVRPR
+2153 KGVKKVRPR

-2185 KAFQAQFPG
+2185 AAFQEQFPG
-2194 ILTDDGKFDTNYLK
+2194 VLTNDGKFDTDYLK

-2239 TTVLEKLQKEKAK
+2239 VTLLEKLQKEKAK
-2252 NAAQKAQVERLKQ
+2252 NAAQKAQVERLKK

-2274 TANFGNDVTFDIYS
+2274 TTNLGNDVTFDIYS

-2298 ILKTGF
+2298 ILTTGF
-2304 ETATELSQSE
+2304 KNATELSQSE
-2314 VQNVSDEKDVNLV
+2314 VQNVSDDKDVNLV

-2472 DTELQERKMKAIEE
+2472 DIELQERKMKAIEE

-2523 GTALRNMASNI
+2523 GTALRNMTSNI

-2546 GAAVTKMIPKRL
+2546 GRAVTKMIPRRKEIGEL
-2558 EVREMEAKYQQY
+2558 ETKYQQY

-2596 VEKGGKT
+2596 LEKGGKT

-2659 YGIKNEAAKT
+2659 YGMKNAAAKT

-2787 IINYVKLENTIRKM
+2787 IINYAKMENTIRKM

-2828 IGQGVIGSVGFV
+2828 IGQGIIGSVGFI

-2869 LDISDLVGS
+2869 IDISDLVGS
-2878 SGLLAGIAARSIFG
+2878 SGLLAGIAARSIFE
-2892 EDDASFWDVVKGT
+2892 EDDASFWDVAKGT

-2916 GIISD
+2916 GVISD
-2921 LKYTDNLADFF
+2921 LKYTDNLTDFF

-2970 LQRTIVQ
+2970 LQRAMVQ

-2996 TASTY
+2996 TASEY
-3001 NLPWLFEWGVK
+3001 NLPWLFEWGAK

-3031 QEALFQGVRRDYLT
+3031 QEALFQGVRRSYLT
-3045 GNYKDI
+3045 GNYGDI

-3069 NNDSLKELFASKKK
+3069 NNNSLKELFESKKK
-3083 YKVQKED
+3083 YRVQKED

-3141 ELRKLGIA
+3141 ELRKLGIT

>member
-1 MARMKYTSSFSN
+1 MLTYTQYEN
-13 PYEEARATLQGD
+13 PYGVAKAKLQND
-25 ELYNELGGDK
+25 ELYNELGGNDTWTQYSK
-35 TWSSYANK
+35 T
-43 GSLDTLVGTINA
+43 GSLDTLLGTIEE
-55 AKSKMSIE
+55 AKNKYSLD
-63 DIHNL
+63 DIRKL
-68 PNWEYYSPD
+68 PNWNLYDAEH
-77 KKMEQ
+77 KIQQ
-82 LAVSMFTDNEK
+82 LGVSLFLDNEK
-93 VKDWDVTKY
+93 KQDRTYTEY
-102 DEQGNPQY
+102 DDLGNPQ
-110 TKESMTERE
+110 TKTVSMTDKEW
-119 YYQKQLDEYAE
+119 YQRGLDEYAAQRQHE
-130 YAKLQKK
+130 LQ
-137 LKEEQEYKDQMK
+137 LQQEQTYKDQMA
-149 WYEKAVYNVSGFL
+149 WYNKAVNNTLGFL
-162 NNMGLEFADYFRG
+162 AMAGTDLVDYLREHANNVA
-175 IANTIGTVFKG
+175 TIFKG
-186 MWNIGNGYDWD
+186 INDLVTTGDVSQWD
-197 EAWREAGQWDL
+197 KIWREAGQYDWL
-208 IPSFGWK
+208 PSTPWNDA
-215 ESLYEWERTNTDL
+215 LYEWARKNTQLVD
-228 IKVTGELTTAASV
+228 VTGQATIAGSIAK
-241 ANLLGNTLGQVAFL
+241 LLGNTAGQVVFTV
-255 AAFNAGAVAAGSKI
+255 AFNAAGAELGRIGNIGVMSGSA
-269 VQGLNTTA
+269 Q
-277 TYKTLTGAGK
+277 AGK
-287 AMQKA
+287 ALINAGTVVQKA
-292 GQVLYWGGMAG
+292 GQVLYWGGMG
-303 NNYRELCNDP
+303 MNNYRELCDDP
-313 ELTDVPTIYLATNSM
+313 DMADIPTFYLATNSF
-328 LRAAGEYAISK
+328 LRAAGEYAVSR
-339 GLERF
+339 GLASF
-344 WGATSRAKLMHNWTP
+344 WGSTTLTETMHNWTP
-359 RINKLG
+359 KYNKLG
-365 GTKRLLTDMLKDG
+365 GTARFLTDMLKDG
-378 VEEGLQELSGQFI
+378 VEEALQEYSGQFI
-391 NTASYVLQ
+391 NTASYMLQ
-399 SQFGGRTEGGF
+399 SQFGGQRIKGF
-410 KHLSG
+410 EKDFG
-415 FDFNAIRDSFAAG
+415 FDIETMTDAFFAG

-433 LSAGLKIVSMNN
+433 LSATFKIIGTKR
-445 LYKDEYK
+445 LYKDEYV
-452 LDKQGS
+452 LDKDGN
-458 VVYNEKG
+458 VKYDKEGN
-465 EAIRKKYSKITSWD
+465 AIRKKYSKLTSWD
-479 IVENIDTF
+479 IAENITSITEDINNALRDKNISNT
-487 VHDLNDAMTD
+487 
-497 TKLTND
+497 
-503 EKEMVLQQAYKS
+503 EKEMLLQQAFKS
-515 MEMLSSFFGQIG
+515 VTMLSSYFGQIG
-527 TERANA
+527 
-533 AIAFIGELQDA
+533 EL
-544 QYTAALFEDYTSRTQ
+544 RTQ
-559 IDSTQDIR
+559 KVAQFLKEYKETVEVAQLFDVNRAVTSDATIVYSTEGDTSYLDTVKVDR
-567 KNNFA
+567 KITLDEKLDA
-572 TVGETKIVK
+572 VA
-581 QEDGTYKSVTIKPAP
+581 SS
-596 AKTEIDTE
+596 
-604 AKEVYQFKRNQILN
+604 
-618 QRLAIVTDTILELQ
+618 ILELQ

-654 TKKLEKAK
+654 KKKLEKAK

-674 SLTDGLIPGTE
+674 SLTDGLVPGTE

-692 IEAIFAGNDADSV
+692 IESIFKGNDADEV
-705 VVSKDGVKPVKV
+705 VVSKDGVKPVKIN
-717 EKTVVVPEKM
+717 KTVVVPEKM
-727 LNSSGEANIV
+727 LNSSGEANIT
-737 NDVAKSLAVEDV
+737 NDIAKSLAVEDV
-749 LSRIAVAPELKPA
+749 LSRVIVAPELKPA

-812 LDAIVDI
+812 LDAIVDV

-840 WQQAIVEYLLI
+840 WQRAIVEYLLI
-851 QNNADATLTSMLT
+851 QNNADATLARMLT

-869 YVSSHRYNKDMAN
+869 YVNSHRYNKDMAN
-882 RIIDGNPTPADK
+882 RIIDGKPTPADR
-894 SVMEKRVNALA
+894 SIMDKRVNALT
-905 ISEAQKKTVLDN
+905 ISDKQKQTVLDN

-947 KTYPVSDTPPSYKLT
+947 KTYPISDTPPSYKLT
-962 KVLMNNG
+962 KVLMNND

-975 MTQPIP
+975 MLQPIP

-1018 GSYII
+1018 GSYTI
-1023 RERGTATYF
+1023 RERNAVGYLGGAQYF
-1032 GGEQYLSK
+1032 SK
-1040 TEDVIKGKYADKAI
+1040 TKDVIKGKYADKAI

-1059 AEKNLYDG
+1059 AEKNLYSE

-1082 VTDLIA
+1082 ITDLIA
-1088 DPTLLSTDTQK
+1088 DPTLLNTDTQK

-1107 VNEYTTF
+1107 VNDYTTF

-1141 NVKPFNSILAKNDIT
+1141 NVKPFNSILAKNDII
-1156 LGDAPDIKKLVK
+1156 LGDTPDITKLIK
-1168 TKYQNGL
+1168 TKYQTGL
-1175 LKSTKIVYDNNTYY
+1175 LKDTNIVYDKNTYY

-1203 TNLAYA
+1203 TNPAYA

-1220 IQYQNNITGGLA
+1220 IQYQNNITGGIA
-1232 DNWLMKLPAKQRNQ
+1232 DNWLMKLPTKQRNQ
-1246 IVKDIKSH
+1246 IVKDIKLH
-1254 NPDVFTPDL
+1254 NADLFTPDL
-1263 TVQEELRLAQDLVYF
+1263 TVQEELKLAQDLVYF

-1328 KVTKLVDNIWSDV
+1328 RVKTQDIMKSDSPI
-1341 KDLVPESEYKEY
+1341 DLVPDRDYEEY
-1353 ADYKSEMRQLDKDA
+1353 AKYKRTTADSIIDSKQHTMLMIDQSLIDTLGIITSIGEDSYSDILDDIIEMTAEELA
-1367 DEKTSVDKEIGK
+1367 AEKTEND
-1379 SRHPIIQDIKSDYD
+1379 SDFE
-1393 ATIDNQARLLMQATY
+1393 AEFERI
-1408 DPDQLSTVE
+1408 S
-1417 WNERFEEAK
+1417 NELH
-1426 QTVKTFVPSEAY
+1426 EAY
-1438 YTQGPVQYYTKE
+1438 PSLEYIFQGEFQKYSPE
-1450 FAEQIGRNSLINKYI
+1450 FASKVASRPEVMDYIANYAITNSKSGSNIAKEKLYKMFKENPELRRISLEQ
-1465 QDYGDIGD
+1465 
-1473 DMSPEKEQ
+1473 
-1481 LKADVAKFFEDNPS
+1481 F
-1495 IRETSLV
+1495 
-1502 QLRDDIAPGMEM
+1502 RDDIAPGM
-1514 DKFLSMDIPFVRL
+1514 SMDTFLNMDVPFVRIQRVRDMNYSDEPFDAIVSVL
-1527 HNSSTVEDT
+1527 LGDVSNKSKIDALLPFPNLLDT
-1536 SMLSV
+1536 SMNKK
-1541 SLGDVFT
+1541 DVWI
-1548 DESLKNVVFDDLLQ
+1548 
-1562 YAKFR
+1562 Y
-1567 VNTYLYFGT
+1567 YGT
-1576 LKPKDLIGYI
+1576 IKPKELVGYI
-1586 GDSLFEGLV
+1586 GDMYYEGLM
-1595 PTDTIKNAKSV
+1595 PTDIVRYKKRKLINISDKAEAKLASSFDYMHNEQVSPEYVTLYYDRLKNFASDSSNDTVVFTPYSTFNVSNSLTRDAAEQTAWYIHHSGSRYIKNA
-1606 KVNISDVAQLVQDYK
+1606 
-1621 ATSFELPS
+1621 
-1629 TKSIGMF
+1629 
-1636 ERVIDAL
+1636 
-1643 IPDVSTAYKTTTMG
+1643 YKTK
-1657 PTQGTQIILPNDT
+1657 QGIQTLNANLVILNPEQRTIDFAAGVSPMLVRQVVEQLTKYDNIEYYHVLYDGAD
-1670 SIYTNSN
+1670 IGIVGEVNSN
-1677 LKTSELEYLYSA
+1677 SVFDDNSSFSKIYKYSNSPA
-1689 SIRYVDID
+1689 DTNV
-1697 QLKLLKSNIIVID
+1697 LL
-1710 NLTDQVTI
+1710 T
-1718 PTDANYNK
+1718 Y
-1726 VFKIQ
+1726 
-1731 LAKGIQPDLVF
+1731 
-1742 NNFPSML
+1742 
-1749 RPNAEYQIVY
+1749 R
-1759 DGGDLARLRTNTQ
+1759 
-1772 GNLINYED
+1772 
-1780 YLDVMGL
+1780 
-1787 LQYDARSDIQSAKKP
+1787 DIQSAKKP

-1835 ENFIRKGKQIQMD
+1835 ENFIRRGKQIQMD
-1848 PKLQEMLKSV
+1848 PKLREMLKSV
-1858 PSKDIGLVDD
+1858 PNKDIGLVDD
-1868 GLLRYINGDEKG
+1868 GLLRYINGDEKA

-1906 KYIFKNEN
+1906 KYFFKNEN
-1914 IHSFDELT
+1914 IHSFEELT

-1931 MYALST
+1931 MYALAP

-1974 EKQIYKSVLN
+1974 EKQIYESVLN
-1984 RYTTYKSN
+1984 RYTTYRSN

-2016 AKISGIIKWIA
+2016 AKISGIVKWIA

-2040 KPKTVSTESEVRGAE
+2040 KPKTVSTQSEVRGTD
-2055 NVKLED
+2055 NVTLED

-2076 DGVSEEEKIKE
+2076 DGVSDEKKINE

-2103 ENLPKYTVNRRLAAI
+2103 EHLPKYTINRKLAAI
-2118 QERIT
+2118 QERVD
-2123 MMKSYEIDDLYV
+2123 MMRSYEIDNLYI

-2153 KGVERVRPR
+2153 KGVEKVRPR

-2185 KAFQAQFPG
+2185 KTFQEQFPG
-2194 ILTDDGKFDTNYLK
+2194 VLTDDGKFDTNYLK
-2208 GKTTEQLAE
+2208 GKTTEQLAD

-2239 TTVLEKLQKEKAK
+2239 TTLLEKLQKEKAK

-2274 TANFGNDVTFDIYS
+2274 TTNLGNDVTFDIYS
-2288 DIDMP
+2288 DISMP

-2298 ILKTGF
+2298 ILTTGF
-2304 ETATELSQSE
+2304 ENATELSKSE
-2314 VQNVSDEKDVNLV
+2314 VQNVSDDKDVNLV
-2327 VRGEKFIEVNAE
+2327 VRGEKFIEANAE
-2339 NLTSLSQVEAEEIAN
+2339 NLASLSQVEAEEIAN

-2375 AYKTLVLGFL
+2375 AYKTLILGFL

-2426 KLTDPNKVLVESLK
+2426 KLTDPNKVIVESLK

-2449 HLDALVDA
+2449 HLDALVNA
-2457 LNLPVKQRQP
+2457 LNLPVRQRQP

-2472 DTELQERKMKAIEE
+2472 DAELQERKMKAIEE

-2494 ARFQRKHSNK
+2494 ARFQRTHSNK

-2546 GAAVTKMIPKRL
+2546 GQVVTKMIPRRK
-2558 EVREMEAKYQQY
+2558 EIGEMEAKYQQY

-2584 VNAMFNDPIYTK
+2584 VDAMFNDPIYTK
-2596 VEKGGKT
+2596 LEKGGKT
-2603 TNITFYDL
+2603 TNVTFYDL

-2624 LSRVFKSDPNDMRTA
+2624 LSRIFKSDPNDMRTA

-2659 YGIKNEAAKT
+2659 RGLKNEAART

-2748 NKLGSAG
+2748 SKLGSAG

-2787 IINYVKLENTIRKM
+2787 IINYVKMENTIRKM
-2801 EVKQLKAKEEGRSEL
+2801 EVKQLRAKEEGRSEL

-2869 LDISDLVGS
+2869 IDISDLVGS
-2878 SGLLAGIAARSIFG
+2878 SGLLAGVAARSIFG
-2892 EDDASFWDVVKGT
+2892 EDDASFWDVTKGA
-2905 MNTLFDDSVYN
+2905 MNILFDDSVYN

-2921 LKYTDNLADFF
+2921 LKYTDNLTDFF

-2996 TASTY
+2996 TASAY
-3001 NLPWLFEWGVK
+3001 NLPWLFEWGAK

-3017 MPIDISPYNPSDVE
+3017 MPIDISPYDPSDVE
-3031 QEALFQGVRRDYLT
+3031 QEALFQGVRRSYLT
-3045 GNYKDI
+3045 GNYNDI

-3083 YKVQKED
+3083 YRVQKED
-3090 GSYVELVYNKMTTE
+3090 GSYVELVYNKMTIE

-3128 NGGKYYTSEEERK
+3128 NGGKYYTNEEERK
-3141 ELRKLGIA
+3141 ELRKLGIK

>member
-13 PYEEARATLQGD
+13 PYEEARATLQND

-102 DEQGNPQY
+102 DEQGNPQH

-130 YAKLQKK
+130 YAKLQKR

-162 NNMGLEFADYFRG
+162 NNMGIEFADYFRG
-175 IANTIGTVFKG
+175 IVNTVGTVFKG

-197 EAWREAGQWDL
+197 SAWREAGQWDL

-228 IKVTGELTTAASV
+228 IKVTGELTTAASI
-241 ANLLGNTLGQVAFL
+241 ANLLGNTLGQVALL
-255 AAFNAGAVAAGSKI
+255 AAFNAGAVAIGSKT

-277 TYKTLTGAGK
+277 TYKTLTSAGT

-303 NNYRELCNDP
+303 NNYRELCDDP
-313 ELTDVPTIYLATNSM
+313 ALADIPTIYLATNSV
-328 LRAAGEYAISK
+328 LRAAGEYAVSK
-339 GLERF
+339 GLADF

-410 KHLSG
+410 EHLSG
-415 FDFNAIRDSFAAG
+415 FNFTTIRDAFAAG

-433 LSAGLKIVSMNN
+433 LSAGLKIVTTNN

-452 LDKQGS
+452 VDKQGNL
-458 VVYNEKG
+458 VYNEKG
-465 EAIRKKYSKITSWD
+465 EVIRKKYSKITSWD
-479 IVENIDTF
+479 IIENIDSF
-487 VHDLNDAMTD
+487 VHNLNDVMTD

-533 AIAFIGELQDA
+533 AIAFIGELKNA
-544 QYTAALFEDYTSRTQ
+544 QYTASLFEDYSLRTR

-567 KNNFA
+567 KKDFA

-581 QEDGTYKSVTIKPAP
+581 QEDGTYKSVTVKPIQVKTDIDT
-596 AKTEIDTE
+596 KTE
-604 AKEVYQFKRNQILN
+604 EVYQFKRNQVLN
-618 QRLAIVTDTILELQ
+618 QRLAVVADTILELQ

-654 TKKLEKAK
+654 KKKLEKAK

-674 SLTDGLIPGTE
+674 SLTDGLVPGTE

-692 IEAIFAGNDADSV
+692 IESIFNNNDADNV
-705 VVSKDGVKPVKV
+705 LVSEDGVKPVKID
-717 EKTVVVPEKM
+717 KTVVVPEKM
-727 LNSSGEANIV
+727 LNSSGEANIAH
-737 NDVAKSLAVEDV
+737 DVAKSLAVEDV
-749 LSRIAVAPELKPA
+749 LSRVAIAPELKPA

-840 WQQAIVEYLLI
+840 WQRAIVEYLLI
-851 QNNADATLTSMLT
+851 QNNADATLTDMLT
-864 KAQQD
+864 NAQQD
-869 YVSSHRYNKDMAN
+869 YVNSHRYNKDMAN
-882 RIIDGNPTPADK
+882 RIIEGKPTPADK
-894 SVMEKRVNALA
+894 SVMEKRVNALT
-905 ISEAQKKTVLDN
+905 ISSKQKQTVLDN

-947 KTYPVSDTPPSYKLT
+947 KTYPTSDTPPSYKLT
-962 KVLMNNG
+962 KVLMNND

-1018 GSYII
+1018 GSYTI
-1023 RERGTATYF
+1023 RERNAVGYLGGAQYF
-1032 GGEQYLSK
+1032 SK

-1059 AEKNLYDG
+1059 AEKNLYSE

-1082 VTDLIA
+1082 ITDLIA
-1088 DPTLLSTDTQK
+1088 DPTLLNTDTQK

-1107 VNEYTTF
+1107 VNDYTTF

-1156 LGDAPDIKKLVK
+1156 LGDAPDITKLIK
-1168 TKYQNGL
+1168 TKYQTGL
-1175 LKSTKIVYDNNTYY
+1175 LKNTKIVYDKNTYY

-1203 TNLAYA
+1203 TNPAYA

-1220 IQYQNNITGGLA
+1220 IQYQNNITGGIA
-1232 DNWLMKLPAKQRNQ
+1232 DNWLMKLPTKQRNQ
-1246 IVKDIKSH
+1246 IVKDIKLH
-1254 NPDVFTPDL
+1254 NADLFTPDL
-1263 TVQEELRLAQDLVYF
+1263 TVQEELKLAQDLVYF

-1328 KVTKLVDNIWSDV
+1328 KVTKLIDNIWSDV
-1341 KDLVPESEYKEY
+1341 RELVPKSEYKEY
-1353 ADYKSEMRQLDKDA
+1353 ADYKRLADVSISFNYHPVIDA
-1367 DEKTSVDKEIGK
+1367 KNITD
-1379 SRHPIIQDIKSDYD
+1379 DYD
-1393 ATIDNQARLLMQATY
+1393 TTISNQAMDVMNTSY
-1408 DPDQLSTVE
+1408 DAGELSKAK
-1417 WNERFEEAK
+1417 WDERFEE
-1426 QTVKTFVPSEAY
+1426 VKALLKEKYPTEAY
-1438 YTQGPVQYYTKE
+1438 FTQGAMQVYTPE
-1450 FAEQIGRNSLINKYI
+1450 FVKQVSSNNLVETYI
-1465 QDYGDIGD
+1465 TDYGDIGED
-1473 DMSPEKEQ
+1473 NSIEKQ
-1481 LKADVAKFFEDNPS
+1481 KLKADLAKFFKDNPS

-1502 QLRDDIAPGMEM
+1502 QLRNDIAPEM
-1514 DKFLSMDIPFVRL
+1514 DMQDFLNMDIPFVRL
-1527 HNSSTVEDT
+1527 HNSDVVNDD

-1541 SLGDVFT
+1541 SLGDVFNDALLT
-1548 DESLKNVVFDDLLQ
+1548 RNVFDDLILYAQ
-1562 YAKFR
+1562 YK

-1586 GDSLFEGLV
+1586 GDSLYEGLV
-1595 PTDTIKNAKSV
+1595 PTSKIANAKKV
-1606 KVNISDVAQLVQDYK
+1606 KVNLSDTAQIVSDYK
-1621 ATSFELPS
+1621 S
-1629 TKSIGMF
+1629 TPFALASSKSISLF
-1636 ERVIDAL
+1636 ERGLKRAAQSIS
-1643 IPDVSTAYKTTTMG
+1643 ST
-1657 PTQGTQIILPNDT
+1657 PTAGMQVILPNGVSLYNNVKLTPADFEA
-1670 SIYTNSN
+1670 IYSLIYNSADIN
-1677 LKTSELEYLYSA
+1677 DLQLLKANTIVVY
-1689 SIRYVDID
+1689 DID
-1697 QLKLLKSNIIVID
+1697 TAKHTYDVNI
-1710 NLTDQVTI
+1710 
-1718 PTDANYNK
+1718 
-1726 VFKIQ
+1726 
-1731 LAKGIQPDLVF
+1731 AKGIQPFMFD
-1742 NNFPSML
+1742 NFISTMK
-1749 RPNAEYQIVY
+1749 PNSEYDIYY
-1759 DGGDLARLRTNTQ
+1759 DNGALAKLQTDSQ
-1772 GNLINYED
+1772 GKIINYED
-1780 YLDVMGL
+1780 YLDVKGL
-1787 LQYDARSDIQSAKKP
+1787 LHYDAYSDIQSAKKP
-1802 KDFADEQLSIF
+1802 KDIDEQLSIF
-1813 DNVEQPKMSRYVSD
+1813 DNVEQPKVSRYVSD
-1827 TEAKGTLL
+1827 TEARGTLL

-1848 PKLQEMLKSV
+1848 PRLQEMLKSV
-1858 PSKDIGLVDD
+1858 PNKDIGLVDD
-1868 GLLRYINGDEKG
+1868 GLLRYINGDEKA

-1895 TMNKYTWDLIN
+1895 AMNKYTWDLIN
-1906 KYIFKNEN
+1906 KYFFKNEN
-1914 IHSFDELT
+1914 IHSFEELT

-1931 MYALST
+1931 MYALAP

-1950 KAKLTPKKVAAL
+1950 NAKLTPKKVAAL
-1962 VKQITTDENLKT
+1962 TKQITTDENLKT
-1974 EKQIYKSVLN
+1974 EKQIYDSVLN
-1984 RYTTYKSN
+1984 RYTTYRSN
-1992 QVDLDY
+1992 QVELDY

-2016 AKISGIIKWIA
+2016 AKIAGIVKWIA

-2040 KPKTVSTESEVRGAE
+2040 KPKTVSTQSEVRGAD
-2055 NVKLED
+2055 NVTLED

-2076 DGVSEEEKIKE
+2076 DGVSDEKKIKE

-2095 EVFDKALK
+2095 EIFNKALK
-2103 ENLPKYTVNRRLAAI
+2103 EHLPKYTINRKLAAI
-2118 QERIT
+2118 QERIS
-2123 MMKSYEIDDLYV
+2123 MMKSYEIDNLYV

-2153 KGVERVRPR
+2153 KGVDKVRPR

-2185 KAFQAQFPG
+2185 KAFQEQFPG
-2194 ILTDDGKFDTNYLK
+2194 VLTDDGKFNTDYLK

-2239 TTVLEKLQKEKAK
+2239 VTLLEKLQKEKAK
-2252 NAAQKAQVERLKQ
+2252 NAAQKARVERLKQ

-2274 TANFGNDVTFDIYS
+2274 TTNLGNDVTFDIYS
-2288 DIDMP
+2288 DISMP

-2298 ILKTGF
+2298 ILTTGF
-2304 ETATELSQSE
+2304 ENATELSQSE
-2314 VQNVSDEKDVNLV
+2314 VQNVSDDKDVNLV

-2426 KLTDPNKVLVESLK
+2426 KLTDPNKVIVESLK

-2472 DTELQERKMKAIEE
+2472 DAELQERKMKAIEE

-2494 ARFQRKHSNK
+2494 ARFQRTHSNK

-2534 VVDKLGKASEKV
+2534 VVDKLGKASEKI
-2546 GAAVTKMIPKRL
+2546 GNAVTKMIPRRL

-2584 VNAMFNDPIYTK
+2584 VDAMFNDPIYTK
-2596 VEKGGKT
+2596 LEKGGKT
-2603 TNITFYDL
+2603 TNVTFYDL

-2624 LSRVFKSDPNDMRTA
+2624 LSRIFKSDPNDMRTA

-2659 YGIKNEAAKT
+2659 RELKNEAAKT
-2669 AATVMNQVASFTF
+2669 AASVMNQVASFTF

-2787 IINYVKLENTIRKM
+2787 IINYAKMENTIRKM

-2828 IGQGVIGSVGFV
+2828 IGQGIIGSVGFV

-2869 LDISDLVGS
+2869 IDISDLVGS

-2892 EDDASFWDVVKGT
+2892 EDDASFWDVTKGT
-2905 MNTLFDDSVYN
+2905 MNILFDDSVYN

-2921 LKYTDNLADFF
+2921 LKYTDNLTDFF

-2970 LQRTIVQ
+2970 LQRTMVQ

-2996 TASTY
+2996 TASAY
-3001 NLPWLFEWGVK
+3001 NLPWLFEWGAK
-3012 TLNSV
+3012 TLNSL
-3017 MPIDISPYNPSDVE
+3017 MPIDISPYDPSEVE
-3031 QEALFQGVRRDYLT
+3031 QEALFQGVRRGYLT
-3045 GNYKDI
+3045 GNYNDI

-3090 GSYVELVYNKMTTE
+3090 GSYTELVYNKMTTE

-3141 ELRKLGIA
+3141 ELRKLGIT

>member
-13 PYEEARATLQGD
+13 PYEEARATLQND

-82 LAVSMFTDNEK
+82 LAVLMFTDNEK

-102 DEQGNPQY
+102 DEQGNPQH
-110 TKESMTERE
+110 TKESMTERQ

-162 NNMGLEFADYFRG
+162 NNMGLGFADYFRG
-175 IANTIGTVFKG
+175 IVNTVGTVFKG

-197 EAWREAGQWDL
+197 SAWREAGQWDL

-215 ESLYEWERTNTDL
+215 ESLYEWERTNTGL
-228 IKVTGELTTAASV
+228 IKVTGEPTTAASI
-241 ANLLGNTLGQVAFL
+241 ANLLGNILGQVAFL
-255 AAFNAGAVAAGSKI
+255 AAFNAGAVAIGSKT

-277 TYKTLTGAGK
+277 TYKTLTSAGT

-303 NNYRELCNDP
+303 NNYRELCDDP
-313 ELTDVPTIYLATNSM
+313 ALADVPTIYLATNSV

-339 GLERF
+339 GLADF

-410 KHLSG
+410 EHLSG
-415 FDFNAIRDSFAAG
+415 FNFTTIRDAFAAG

-433 LSAGLKIVSMNN
+433 LSAGLKIVTTNN

-452 LDKQGS
+452 VDKQGNL
-458 VVYNEKG
+458 VYNEKG
-465 EAIRKKYSKITSWD
+465 EVVRKKYSKITSWD
-479 IVENIDTF
+479 IIENIDSF
-487 VHDLNDAMTD
+487 VHNLNDVMTD

-527 TERANA
+527 TERADA
-533 AIAFIGELQDA
+533 AIAFIGELKNA
-544 QYTAALFEDYTSRTQ
+544 QYTAFLFEDYSSRTR

-567 KNNFA
+567 KKDFA

-581 QEDGTYKSVTIKPAP
+581 QEDGTYKSVTVKPVQ
-596 AKTEIDTE
+596 AKTAADTKTE
-604 AKEVYQFKRNQILN
+604 EVYQFKRNQVLN
-618 QRLAIVTDTILELQ
+618 QRLAAVADTILELQ

-654 TKKLEKAK
+654 KKKLEKAK

-674 SLTDGLIPGTE
+674 SLTDGLVPGTE

-692 IEAIFAGNDADSV
+692 IESIFNNNDADNV
-705 VVSKDGVKPVKV
+705 LVSEDGVKPVKID
-717 EKTVVVPEKM
+717 KTVVVPEKM
-727 LNSSGEANIV
+727 LNSSGEANIAH
-737 NDVAKSLAVEDV
+737 DVAKSLAVEDV
-749 LSRIAVAPELKPA
+749 LSRVALAPELKPA

-767 SLYRQFSNNANAK
+767 LLYRQFSNNANAK

-803 KFVTPFLMQ
+803 KFVTPFLMR
-812 LDAIVDI
+812 LDAIIDI

-840 WQQAIVEYLLI
+840 WQRAIVEYLLI
-851 QNNADATLTSMLT
+851 QNNADATLTDMLT
-864 KAQQD
+864 NAQQD
-869 YVSSHRYNKDMAN
+869 YVNSHRYNKDMAT
-882 RIIDGNPTPADK
+882 RIIDGKPTPADK
-894 SVMEKRVNALA
+894 SVMEKRVNALT
-905 ISEAQKKTVLDN
+905 ISSKQKQTVLDN
-917 LYDSDK
+917 LYDSDR

-947 KTYPVSDTPPSYKLT
+947 KTYPISDTPPSYKLT
-962 KVLMNNG
+962 KVLMNND

-1018 GSYII
+1018 GSYTI
-1023 RERGTATYF
+1023 RERNAAAYL
-1032 GGEQYLSK
+1032 GGEQYFSK

-1054 TGLVK
+1054 TGLAK

-1082 VTDLIA
+1082 ITDLIA
-1088 DPTLLSTDTQK
+1088 DPTLLNTDTQK

-1107 VNEYTTF
+1107 VNDYTTF

-1156 LGDAPDIKKLVK
+1156 LGDAPDITKLIK
-1168 TKYQNGL
+1168 TKYQTGL
-1175 LKSTKIVYDNNTYY
+1175 LKNTKIVYDKNTYY

-1203 TNLAYA
+1203 TNPAYA

-1220 IQYQNNITGGLA
+1220 IQYQNNITGGIA
-1232 DNWLMKLPAKQRNQ
+1232 DNWLMQLPTKQRNQ
-1246 IVKDIKSH
+1246 IVKDIKLH
-1254 NPDVFTPDL
+1254 NADLFTPDL
-1263 TVQEELRLAQDLVYF
+1263 TVQEELKLAQDLVYF

-1353 ADYKSEMRQLDKDA
+1353 TKYKRLADVSISFNYHPVIDAKNIAADYD
-1367 DEKTSVDKEIGK
+1367 T
-1379 SRHPIIQDIKSDYD
+1379 
-1393 ATIDNQARLLMQATY
+1393 TISNQAKDVMNTSY
-1408 DPDQLSTVE
+1408 DVGELSKAK
-1417 WNERFEEAK
+1417 WDERFEE
-1426 QTVKTFVPSEAY
+1426 VKALLKEKYPTEAY
-1438 YTQGPVQYYTKE
+1438 FTQGAMQIYTPE
-1450 FAEQIGRNSLINKYI
+1450 FVKQVSSNNLVETYI
-1465 QDYGDIGD
+1465 TDYGDIGED
-1473 DMSPEKEQ
+1473 NSTEKQ
-1481 LKADVAKFFEDNPS
+1481 KLKADLAKFFKDNPS

-1502 QLRDDIAPGMEM
+1502 QLRNDIAPEM
-1514 DKFLSMDIPFVRL
+1514 DMQDFLNMDIPFVRL
-1527 HNSSTVEDT
+1527 HNSDIVNDD

-1541 SLGDVFT
+1541 SLGDVFNDALLT
-1548 DESLKNVVFDDLLQ
+1548 RNVFDDLILYAQ
-1562 YAKFR
+1562 YK

-1586 GDSLFEGLV
+1586 GDSLYEGLV
-1595 PTDTIKNAKSV
+1595 PTSKIANAKKV
-1606 KVNISDVAQLVQDYK
+1606 KVNLSDTAQIVSDYK
-1621 ATSFELPS
+1621 S
-1629 TKSIGMF
+1629 TPFALASSKSISLF
-1636 ERVIDAL
+1636 ERGLKRAAQSIS
-1643 IPDVSTAYKTTTMG
+1643 ST
-1657 PTQGTQIILPNDT
+1657 PTAGMQVILPNGVSLYNNVKLTPADFEA
-1670 SIYTNSN
+1670 IYSLIYNSVGIN
-1677 LKTSELEYLYSA
+1677 DLQLLKANTIVVY
-1689 SIRYVDID
+1689 DID
-1697 QLKLLKSNIIVID
+1697 TAKHTYDVNI
-1710 NLTDQVTI
+1710 
-1718 PTDANYNK
+1718 
-1726 VFKIQ
+1726 
-1731 LAKGIQPDLVF
+1731 AKGVQPFMFDNFISTMKPNSEYDIYYDNGALVK
-1742 NNFPSML
+1742 
-1749 RPNAEYQIVY
+1749 
-1759 DGGDLARLRTNTQ
+1759 LRTDSQ
-1772 GNLINYED
+1772 GKIINYED
-1780 YLDVMGL
+1780 YLDVKGL
-1787 LQYDARSDIQSAKKP
+1787 LHYDAYSDIQSAKKP
-1802 KDFADEQLSIF
+1802 KDIDEQFSIF
-1813 DNVEQPKMSRYVSD
+1813 DNVEQPKISRYISD

-1835 ENFIRKGKQIQMD
+1835 ENFIRKGKQIQMNHT
-1848 PKLQEMLKSV
+1848 LREMLKSV
-1858 PSKDIGLVDD
+1858 SSKDIGLVDD

-1906 KYIFKNEN
+1906 KYFFKNEN
-1914 IHSFDELT
+1914 IHSFEELT

-1931 MYALST
+1931 MYALAP

-1950 KAKLTPKKVAAL
+1950 NAKLTPKKVAAL
-1962 VKQITTDENLKT
+1962 SKQITTDENLTT
-1974 EKQIYKSVLN
+1974 EKQIYDSVLN
-1984 RYTTYKSN
+1984 RYTTYRSN

-2016 AKISGIIKWIA
+2016 AKIAGIVKWIA
-2027 RVEAETGMKYGPK
+2027 RVEAETGVKYGPK
-2040 KPKTVSTESEVRGAE
+2040 KPKTVSTQSEVKGTD
-2055 NVKLED
+2055 NVTLED
-2061 TLEDAASTKAFNDML
+2061 TLEDASSTKAFDDML
-2076 DGVSEEEKIKE
+2076 DGVSEEEKLKE

-2103 ENLPKYTVNRRLAAI
+2103 EHLSKYTINRKLAAI
-2118 QERIT
+2118 QERID
-2123 MMKSYEIDDLYV
+2123 MMRSYEIDDLYV

-2153 KGVERVRPR
+2153 KGVEKVRPR

-2185 KAFQAQFPG
+2185 AAFQEQFPG
-2194 ILTDDGKFDTNYLK
+2194 VLTDDGKFNTNYLK

-2239 TTVLEKLQKEKAK
+2239 VTLLEKLQKEKAK

-2274 TANFGNDVTFDIYS
+2274 TTNLGNDVTFDIYS

-2298 ILKTGF
+2298 ILTTGF
-2304 ETATELSQSE
+2304 ENATELSQSE
-2314 VQNVSDEKDVNLV
+2314 VQNVSDDKDVNLV

-2426 KLTDPNKVLVESLK
+2426 KLTDPNKVIVESLK

-2467 GYGYS
+2467 GYGYN
-2472 DTELQERKMKAIEE
+2472 DAELQERKMKAIEE

-2494 ARFQRKHSNK
+2494 ARFQRTHSNK
-2504 KSFFDQL
+2504 KSFFNQL

-2534 VVDKLGKASEKV
+2534 VVDKLGKASEKI
-2546 GAAVTKMIPKRL
+2546 GHAVTKMIPRRL

-2584 VNAMFNDPIYTK
+2584 VDATFNDPIYTK
-2596 VEKGGKT
+2596 LEKGGKT
-2603 TNITFYDL
+2603 TNVTFYDL

-2624 LSRVFKSDPNDMRTA
+2624 LSRIFKSDPNDMRTA

-2659 YGIKNEAAKT
+2659 RGLKNEAAKT

-2781 IGLAKG
+2781 IGLVKG
-2787 IINYVKLENTIRKM
+2787 IINYVKMENTIRKM

-2869 LDISDLVGS
+2869 IDISDLVGS
-2878 SGLLAGIAARSIFG
+2878 SGLLAGVAARSIFG
-2892 EDDASFWDVVKGT
+2892 EDDASFWDVTKGT
-2905 MNTLFDDSVYN
+2905 MNILFDDSVYN

-2921 LKYTDNLADFF
+2921 LKYTDNLTDFF

-2970 LQRTIVQ
+2970 LQRTMVQ

-2996 TASTY
+2996 TASEY
-3001 NLPWLFEWGVK
+3001 NLPWLFEWGTK

-3017 MPIDISPYNPSDVE
+3017 MPIDISPYDPSEVE
-3031 QEALFQGVRRDYLT
+3031 QEALFQGVRRSYLT
-3045 GNYKDI
+3045 ANYKDI

-3069 NNDSLKELFASKKK
+3069 NNNSLKELFASKKK
-3083 YKVQKED
+3083 YRVQKED

-3141 ELRKLGIA
+3141 ELRKLGVT

>member
-13 PYEEARATLQGD
+13 PYEEARATLQND

-35 TWSSYANK
+35 TWSSYASK

-102 DEQGNPQY
+102 DEQGNPQH
-110 TKESMTERE
+110 TKESMTERQ

-197 EAWREAGQWDL
+197 SAWREAGQWDL

-228 IKVTGELTTAASV
+228 IKVTGELTTAASI

-255 AAFNAGAVAAGSKI
+255 AAFNAGAVAIGSKT

-277 TYKTLTGAGK
+277 TYKTLTSAGT

-303 NNYRELCNDP
+303 NNYRELCDDP
-313 ELTDVPTIYLATNSM
+313 ALADVPTIYLATNSV

-339 GLERF
+339 GLADF

-399 SQFGGRTEGGF
+399 SQFGGRSEGGF
-410 KHLSG
+410 EHLSG
-415 FDFNAIRDSFAAG
+415 FNFTTIRDAFAAG

-433 LSAGLKIVSMNN
+433 LSAGLKIVTTNN

-452 LDKQGS
+452 VDKQGNL
-458 VVYNEKG
+458 VYNEKG
-465 EAIRKKYSKITSWD
+465 EVIRKKYSKITSWD
-479 IVENIDTF
+479 IIENIDSF
-487 VHDLNDAMTD
+487 VHNLNDVMTD

-533 AIAFIGELQDA
+533 AIAFIGELKNA
-544 QYTAALFEDYTSRTQ
+544 QYTASLFEDYSLRTH

-567 KNNFA
+567 KKDFA
-572 TVGETKIVK
+572 TLGETKIVK
-581 QEDGTYKSVTIKPAP
+581 QEDGTYKSVTVKPTQ
-596 AKTEIDTE
+596 AKTSVDTKTE
-604 AKEVYQFKRNQILN
+604 EVYQFKRNQVLN
-618 QRLAIVTDTILELQ
+618 QRLAVVADTILELQ

-654 TKKLEKAK
+654 KKKLEKAK

-674 SLTDGLIPGTE
+674 SLTDGLVPGTE

-692 IEAIFAGNDADSV
+692 IESIFNNNDADNV
-705 VVSKDGVKPVKV
+705 LVSEDGVKPVKID
-717 EKTVVVPEKM
+717 KTVVVPEKM
-727 LNSSGEANIV
+727 LNSSGEANIAH
-737 NDVAKSLAVEDV
+737 DVAKSLAVEDV
-749 LSRIAVAPELKPA
+749 LGRVALAPELKPA

-803 KFVTPFLMQ
+803 KFVTPFLMR
-812 LDAIVDI
+812 LDAIVNI

-840 WQQAIVEYLLI
+840 WQRAIVEYLLI
-851 QNNADATLTSMLT
+851 QNNADATLTDMLT
-864 KAQQD
+864 NAQQD
-869 YVSSHRYNKDMAN
+869 YVNSHRYNKDMAN
-882 RIIDGNPTPADK
+882 RIIDGKPTPADK
-894 SVMEKRVNALA
+894 SVMEKRVNALT
-905 ISEAQKKTVLDN
+905 ISSKQKQTVLDN
-917 LYDSDK
+917 LYDSDR

-947 KTYPVSDTPPSYKLT
+947 KTYPISDTPPSYKLT
-962 KVLMNNG
+962 KVLMNND

-1023 RERGTATYF
+1023 RERNAAAYL
-1032 GGEQYLSK
+1032 GGEQYFSK

-1082 VTDLIA
+1082 ITDLIA
-1088 DPTLLSTDTQK
+1088 DPTLLNTDTQK

-1107 VNEYTTF
+1107 VNDYTTF

-1141 NVKPFNSILAKNDIT
+1141 NVKPFNSVLAKNDVT
-1156 LGDAPDIKKLVK
+1156 LGDAPDITKLIK
-1168 TKYQNGL
+1168 TKYQTGL
-1175 LKSTKIVYDNNTYY
+1175 LKNTKIVYDKNTYY

-1203 TNLAYA
+1203 TNPAYA

-1220 IQYQNNITGGLA
+1220 IQYQNNITGGIA
-1232 DNWLMKLPAKQRNQ
+1232 DNWLMQLPTKQRNQ
-1246 IVKDIKSH
+1246 IVKDIKLH
-1254 NPDVFTPDL
+1254 NADLFTPDL
-1263 TVQEELRLAQDLVYF
+1263 TVQEELKLAQDLVYF

-1341 KDLVPESEYKEY
+1341 KELVPESEYKEY
-1353 ADYKSEMRQLDKDA
+1353 ADYKRLADVSISFNYHPVIDA
-1367 DEKTSVDKEIGK
+1367 KNITA
-1379 SRHPIIQDIKSDYD
+1379 DYD
-1393 ATIDNQARLLMQATY
+1393 TTISNQAKDVMNTSY
-1408 DPDQLSTVE
+1408 DVGELSKAKLD
-1417 WNERFEEAK
+1417 ERFDE
-1426 QTVKTFVPSEAY
+1426 VKALLKEKYPTEAY
-1438 YTQGPVQYYTKE
+1438 FTQGAMQIYTPE
-1450 FAEQIGRNSLINKYI
+1450 FVKQVSSNNLVETYI
-1465 QDYGDIGD
+1465 TDYGDIGED
-1473 DMSPEKEQ
+1473 NSIEKQ
-1481 LKADVAKFFEDNPS
+1481 KLKADLAKFFKDNPS

-1502 QLRDDIAPGMEM
+1502 QLRNDIAPEM
-1514 DKFLSMDIPFVRL
+1514 DMQDFLNMDIPFVRL
-1527 HNSSTVEDT
+1527 HNSDIVNDD

-1541 SLGDVFT
+1541 SLGDVFNDALLT
-1548 DESLKNVVFDDLLQ
+1548 RNVFDDLILYAQ
-1562 YAKFR
+1562 YK

-1586 GDSLFEGLV
+1586 GDSLYEGLV
-1595 PTDTIKNAKSV
+1595 PTSKIANAKKV
-1606 KVNISDVAQLVQDYK
+1606 KVNLSDTAQIVSDYK
-1621 ATSFELPS
+1621 S
-1629 TKSIGMF
+1629 TPFALASSKSISLF
-1636 ERVIDAL
+1636 ERGLKRAAQSIS
-1643 IPDVSTAYKTTTMG
+1643 ST
-1657 PTQGTQIILPNDT
+1657 PTAGMQVILPNGVSLYNNVKLTPADFEA
-1670 SIYTNSN
+1670 IYSLIYNSVGIN
-1677 LKTSELEYLYSA
+1677 DLQLLKANTIVVY
-1689 SIRYVDID
+1689 DID
-1697 QLKLLKSNIIVID
+1697 TAKHTYDVNIAKGVQPFMFD
-1710 NLTDQVTI
+1710 NFISTMKPNSEYDI
-1718 PTDANYNK
+1718 YYDNGA
-1726 VFKIQ
+1726 
-1731 LAKGIQPDLVF
+1731 LAKLQTD
-1742 NNFPSML
+1742 S
-1749 RPNAEYQIVY
+1749 
-1759 DGGDLARLRTNTQ
+1759 Q
-1772 GNLINYED
+1772 GKIINYED
-1780 YLDVMGL
+1780 YLDVKGL
-1787 LQYDARSDIQSAKKP
+1787 LHYDAYSDIQSAKKP
-1802 KDFADEQLSIF
+1802 KDIDEQLSIF
-1813 DNVEQPKMSRYVSD
+1813 DNVEQPKMSRYISD

-1848 PKLQEMLKSV
+1848 PRLQEMLKSV
-1858 PSKDIGLVDD
+1858 PNKDVGLVDD
-1868 GLLRYINGDEKG
+1868 GLLRYINGDEKA

-1906 KYIFKNEN
+1906 KYFFKNEN
-1914 IHSFDELT
+1914 IHSFEELT

-1931 MYALST
+1931 MYALAP

-1950 KAKLTPKKVAAL
+1950 NAKLTPKKVAAL
-1962 VKQITTDENLKT
+1962 SKQITTDENLKT
-1974 EKQIYKSVLN
+1974 EKQIYDSVLN
-1984 RYTTYKSN
+1984 RYTTYRSN

-2016 AKISGIIKWIA
+2016 AKIAGIVKWIA

-2040 KPKTVSTESEVRGAE
+2040 KPKTISTQSEIRGAD
-2055 NVKLED
+2055 NVTLED
-2061 TLEDAASTKAFNDML
+2061 TLEDASSTKAFDDML
-2076 DGVSEEEKIKE
+2076 DGVSEEEKLKE

-2103 ENLPKYTVNRRLAAI
+2103 EHLSKYTINRRLAAI
-2118 QERIT
+2118 QERVD
-2123 MMKSYEIDDLYV
+2123 MMRSYEIDDLYV

-2153 KGVERVRPR
+2153 KGVEKVRPR

-2185 KAFQAQFPG
+2185 KAFQEQFPG
-2194 ILTDDGKFDTNYLK
+2194 VLTDDGKFDTNYLK

-2239 TTVLEKLQKEKAK
+2239 VTLLEKLQKEKAK
-2252 NAAQKAQVERLKQ
+2252 NAAQKAQVERLKK

-2274 TANFGNDVTFDIYS
+2274 TTNLGNDVTFDIYS

-2298 ILKTGF
+2298 ILTTGF
-2304 ETATELSQSE
+2304 ENATELSQSE
-2314 VQNVSDEKDVNLV
+2314 VQNVSDDKDVNLV

-2339 NLTSLSQVEAEEIAN
+2339 NLTSLSQVEAEEIAS

-2426 KLTDPNKVLVESLK
+2426 KLTDPNKVIVESLK

-2472 DTELQERKMKAIEE
+2472 DAELQERKMKAIEE

-2494 ARFQRKHSNK
+2494 ARFQRTHSNK

-2534 VVDKLGKASEKV
+2534 VVDKLGKASEKI
-2546 GAAVTKMIPKRL
+2546 GHAVTKMIPRRL

-2584 VNAMFNDPIYTK
+2584 VDAMFNDPIYTK
-2596 VEKGGKT
+2596 LEKGGKT
-2603 TNITFYDL
+2603 TNVTFYDL

-2624 LSRVFKSDPNDMRTA
+2624 LSRIFKSDPNDMRTA

-2659 YGIKNEAAKT
+2659 RGLKNEAAKT

-2787 IINYVKLENTIRKM
+2787 IINYAKMENTIRKM

-2828 IGQGVIGSVGFV
+2828 IGQGIIGSVGFV

-2845 ASVGLAG
+2845 ASIGLAG

-2869 LDISDLVGS
+2869 IDISDLVGS
-2878 SGLLAGIAARSIFG
+2878 SGLLAGVAARSIFG
-2892 EDDASFWDVVKGT
+2892 EDDASFWDVTKGT
-2905 MNTLFDDSVYN
+2905 MNILFDDSVYN

-2921 LKYTDNLADFF
+2921 LKYTDNLTDFF

-2970 LQRTIVQ
+2970 LQRTMVQ

-2996 TASTY
+2996 TASEY
-3001 NLPWLFEWGVK
+3001 NLPWLFEWGTK

-3017 MPIDISPYNPSDVE
+3017 MPIDISPYDPSDIE
-3031 QEALFQGVRRDYLT
+3031 QEALFQGVRRSYLT
-3045 GNYKDI
+3045 ANYKDI

-3069 NNDSLKELFASKKK
+3069 NNNSLKELFASKKK
-3083 YKVQKED
+3083 YRVQKED

-3113 MSDNATIAKIYIYTS
+3113 MSDNATVAKIYIYTS

-3141 ELRKLGIA
+3141 ELRKLGIT

>member
-13 PYEEARATLQGD
+13 PYEEARATLQND

-68 PNWEYYSPD
+68 PNWEYYSSD

-82 LAVSMFTDNEK
+82 LVVSMFTDNEK

-102 DEQGNPQY
+102 DEQGNPQH
-110 TKESMTERE
+110 TKESMTERA

-130 YAKLQKK
+130 YAKLQKR

-149 WYEKAVYNVSGFL
+149 WYEKAVYDVSGFL

-175 IANTIGTVFKG
+175 IVNTVGTVFKG

-197 EAWREAGQWDL
+197 SAWREAGQWDL

-228 IKVTGELTTAASV
+228 IKVTGELTTAASI

-255 AAFNAGAVAAGSKI
+255 AAFNAGAVAIGSKT

-277 TYKTLTGAGK
+277 TYKTLTSAGT

-313 ELTDVPTIYLATNSM
+313 ALADVPTIYLATNSM
-328 LRAAGEYAISK
+328 LRAAGEYAVSK
-339 GLERF
+339 GLADF

-359 RINKLG
+359 RVNKLG

-410 KHLSG
+410 EHLSG
-415 FDFNAIRDSFAAG
+415 FNFTTIRDAFAAG

-433 LSAGLKIVSMNN
+433 LSAGLKIVSTNN

-452 LDKQGS
+452 VDKQGNL
-458 VVYNEKG
+458 VYNEKG
-465 EAIRKKYSKITSWD
+465 EVIRKKYSKITSWD
-479 IVENIDTF
+479 IVENIDSF
-487 VHDLNDAMTD
+487 VHNLNDVMTD

-533 AIAFIGELQDA
+533 AIAFIGELKNA
-544 QYTAALFEDYTSRTQ
+544 QYTASLFEDYSSRTH

-567 KNNFA
+567 KKDFA

-581 QEDGTYKSVTIKPAP
+581 QEDGTYKSVTIKPTQ
-596 AKTEIDTE
+596 AKTSVDTKTE
-604 AKEVYQFKRNQILN
+604 EVYQFKRNQVLN
-618 QRLAIVTDTILELQ
+618 QRLAVVADTILELQ

-654 TKKLEKAK
+654 KKKLEKAK

-674 SLTDGLIPGTE
+674 SLTDGLVPGTE

-692 IEAIFAGNDADSV
+692 IESIFNNNDADNV
-705 VVSKDGVKPVKV
+705 LVSEDGVKPVKID
-717 EKTVVVPEKM
+717 KTVVVPEKM
-727 LNSSGEANIV
+727 LNSSGEANIAH
-737 NDVAKSLAVEDV
+737 DVAKSLAVEDV
-749 LSRIAVAPELKPA
+749 LSRVAIAPELKPA

-812 LDAIVDI
+812 LDAIVDV

-840 WQQAIVEYLLI
+840 WQRAIVEYLLI
-851 QNNADATLTSMLT
+851 QNNADATLTDMLT
-864 KAQQD
+864 NAQQD
-869 YVSSHRYNKDMAN
+869 YVNSHRYNKDMAN
-882 RIIDGNPTPADK
+882 RIIEGKPTPADK
-894 SVMEKRVNALA
+894 SVMEKRVNALT
-905 ISEAQKKTVLDN
+905 ISAKQKQTVLDN

-947 KTYPVSDTPPSYKLT
+947 KTYPTSDTPPSYKLT
-962 KVLMNNG
+962 KVLMNND

-1009 EYELVIKDD
+1009 EYELVINDD
-1018 GSYII
+1018 GSYTI
-1023 RERGTATYF
+1023 RERNAAAYL
-1032 GGEQYLSK
+1032 GGEQYFSK

-1067 YMSDKISDIGKQYYT
+1067 YMSDKISDVGKQYYT
-1082 VTDLIA
+1082 ITDLIA
-1088 DPTLLSTDTQK
+1088 DPTLLNTDTQK

-1107 VNEYTTF
+1107 VNDYTTF

-1141 NVKPFNSILAKNDIT
+1141 NVKPFNSILAKNDVT
-1156 LGDAPDIKKLVK
+1156 LGDAPDITKLIK
-1168 TKYQNGL
+1168 TKYQTGL
-1175 LKSTKIVYDNNTYY
+1175 LKNAKIVYDKNTYY
-1189 DTNTNTIHLDEAVK
+1189 DTNTNIIHLDEAVK
-1203 TNLAYA
+1203 TNPAYA

-1220 IQYQNNITGGLA
+1220 IQYQNNITGGIA
-1232 DNWLMKLPAKQRNQ
+1232 DNWLMQLPTKQRNQ
-1246 IVKDIKSH
+1246 IVKDIKLH
-1254 NPDVFTPDL
+1254 NADLFTPDL
-1263 TVQEELRLAQDLVYF
+1263 TVQEELKLAQDLVYF

-1297 APYFVRRDAKGVHLD
+1297 APYFVRRDAKGIHLD

-1328 KVTKLVDNIWSDV
+1328 KVTKLIDNIWSDV
-1341 KDLVPESEYKEY
+1341 KELVPESEYKEY
-1353 ADYKSEMRQLDKDA
+1353 ANYKRLADINISFNYHPVIDA
-1367 DEKTSVDKEIGK
+1367 KNITD
-1379 SRHPIIQDIKSDYD
+1379 DYD
-1393 ATIDNQARLLMQATY
+1393 TTISNQAMDVMNASY
-1408 DPDQLSTVE
+1408 DVGELSKAK
-1417 WNERFEEAK
+1417 WDERFDE
-1426 QTVKTFVPSEAY
+1426 VKALLKEKYPTEAY
-1438 YTQGPVQYYTKE
+1438 FTQGAMQIYTPE
-1450 FAEQIGRNSLINKYI
+1450 FVKQVSSNNLVETYI
-1465 QDYGDIGD
+1465 TNYGDIGED
-1473 DMSPEKEQ
+1473 NSIEKQ
-1481 LKADVAKFFEDNPS
+1481 KLKADLAKFFKDNPS

-1502 QLRDDIAPGMEM
+1502 QLRNDIAPEM
-1514 DKFLSMDIPFVRL
+1514 DMQDFLNMDIPFVRL
-1527 HNSSTVEDT
+1527 HNSDVVNDD

-1541 SLGDVFT
+1541 SLGDVFNDALLT
-1548 DESLKNVVFDDLLQ
+1548 RNVFDDLILYAQ
-1562 YAKFR
+1562 YK

-1586 GDSLFEGLV
+1586 GDSLYEGLV
-1595 PTDTIKNAKSV
+1595 PTSKIANAKKV
-1606 KVNISDVAQLVQDYK
+1606 KVNLSDTAQLVSDYK
-1621 ATSFELPS
+1621 S
-1629 TKSIGMF
+1629 TPFALASSKSISLF
-1636 ERVIDAL
+1636 ERGLKRAAQSIS
-1643 IPDVSTAYKTTTMG
+1643 ST
-1657 PTQGTQIILPNDT
+1657 PTAGMQVILPNGVSLYNNVKLTPADFEA
-1670 SIYTNSN
+1670 IYSLIYNSVGIN
-1677 LKTSELEYLYSA
+1677 DLQLLKANTIVVY
-1689 SIRYVDID
+1689 DID
-1697 QLKLLKSNIIVID
+1697 TAKHTYDVNI
-1710 NLTDQVTI
+1710 
-1718 PTDANYNK
+1718 
-1726 VFKIQ
+1726 
-1731 LAKGIQPDLVF
+1731 AKGIQPFMFD
-1742 NNFPSML
+1742 NFISTMK
-1749 RPNAEYQIVY
+1749 PNSEYDIYY
-1759 DGGDLARLRTNTQ
+1759 DNGALAKLQTDSQ
-1772 GNLINYED
+1772 GRIINYED
-1780 YLDVMGL
+1780 YLDVKGL
-1787 LQYDARSDIQSAKKP
+1787 LHYDAYSDIQSAKKP
-1802 KDFADEQLSIF
+1802 EDTDEQLSIF

-1827 TEAKGTLL
+1827 TEARGTLL

-1848 PKLQEMLKSV
+1848 PRLQEMLKSV
-1858 PSKDIGLVDD
+1858 PNKDVGLIDD
-1868 GLLRYINGDEKG
+1868 GLLRYINGDEKA

-1906 KYIFKNEN
+1906 KYFFKNEN
-1914 IHSFDELT
+1914 IHSFEELT

-1931 MYALST
+1931 MYALAP

-1974 EKQIYKSVLN
+1974 EKQIYDSVLN

-2016 AKISGIIKWIA
+2016 AKIAGIVKWIA
-2027 RVEAETGMKYGPK
+2027 RVEADTGMKYGPK
-2040 KPKTVSTESEVRGAE
+2040 KPKTVSTQSEVRGTD
-2055 NVKLED
+2055 NVTFED
-2061 TLEDAASTKAFNDML
+2061 TLEDASSTKAFDDML
-2076 DGVSEEEKIKE
+2076 DGVSEEEKLKE

-2103 ENLPKYTVNRRLAAI
+2103 EHLSKYTINRKLAAI
-2118 QERIT
+2118 QERVD
-2123 MMKSYEIDDLYV
+2123 MMRSYEIDDLYV

-2153 KGVERVRPR
+2153 KGVEKVRPR

-2185 KAFQAQFPG
+2185 KVFQEQFPG
-2194 ILTDDGKFDTNYLK
+2194 VLTDDGKFNTDYLK

-2239 TTVLEKLQKEKAK
+2239 VTLLEKLQKEKAK
-2252 NAAQKAQVERLKQ
+2252 NAAQKAQVERLKK

-2274 TANFGNDVTFDIYS
+2274 TTNLGNDVTFDIYS
-2288 DIDMP
+2288 DISMP

-2298 ILKTGF
+2298 ILTTGF
-2304 ETATELSQSE
+2304 ENATELSQSE
-2314 VQNVSDEKDVNLV
+2314 VQNVSDDKDVNLV

-2339 NLTSLSQVEAEEIAN
+2339 NLTNLSQVEAEEIAN

-2426 KLTDPNKVLVESLK
+2426 KLTDPNKVIVESLK

-2457 LNLPVKQRQP
+2457 LNLPVRQRQP

-2472 DTELQERKMKAIEE
+2472 DAELQERKMKAIEE

-2494 ARFQRKHSNK
+2494 ARFQRAHSNK

-2534 VVDKLGKASEKV
+2534 VVDKLGKASEKI
-2546 GAAVTKMIPKRL
+2546 GSAVTKMIPRRL

-2584 VNAMFNDPIYTK
+2584 VDAMFNDPIYTK
-2596 VEKGGKT
+2596 LEKGGKT
-2603 TNITFYDL
+2603 TSVTFYDL

-2659 YGIKNEAAKT
+2659 RGLKNEAAKT

-2787 IINYVKLENTIRKM
+2787 IINYAKMENTIRKM

-2869 LDISDLVGS
+2869 IDISDLVGS
-2878 SGLLAGIAARSIFG
+2878 SGLLAGVAARSIFG
-2892 EDDASFWDVVKGT
+2892 EDDASFWDVTKGT
-2905 MNTLFDDSVYN
+2905 MNILFDDSVYN

-2921 LKYTDNLADFF
+2921 LKYTDNLTDFF

-2970 LQRTIVQ
+2970 LQRTMVQ

-2996 TASTY
+2996 TASAY
-3001 NLPWLFEWGVK
+3001 NLPWLFEWGTK
-3012 TLNSV
+3012 TLNSI
-3017 MPIDISPYNPSDVE
+3017 MPIDISPYDPSDIE
-3031 QEALFQGVRRDYLT
+3031 QEALFQGVRRGYLT
-3045 GNYKDI
+3045 ANYKDI

-3069 NNDSLKELFASKKK
+3069 NNNSLKELFASKKK
-3083 YKVQKED
+3083 YRVQKED

-3141 ELRKLGIA
+3141 ELRKLGIT

>member
-13 PYEEARATLQGD
+13 PYEEARATLQND

-55 AKSKMSIE
+55 VKSKMSIE

-82 LAVSMFTDNEK
+82 LVVSMFTDNEK

-102 DEQGNPQY
+102 DEQGNPQH

-130 YAKLQKK
+130 YAKLQKR

-162 NNMGLEFADYFRG
+162 NNMGIEFADYFRG
-175 IANTIGTVFKG
+175 IVNTVGTVFKG

-197 EAWREAGQWDL
+197 SAWREAGQWDL

-228 IKVTGELTTAASV
+228 IKVTGELTTAASI

-255 AAFNAGAVAAGSKI
+255 AAFNAGAVAIGSKT
-269 VQGLNTTA
+269 VQGLNTIA
-277 TYKTLTGAGK
+277 TYKTLTSAGT

-313 ELTDVPTIYLATNSM
+313 ALADVPTIYLATNSM
-328 LRAAGEYAISK
+328 LRAAGEYAVSK
-339 GLERF
+339 GLADF

-359 RINKLG
+359 RVNKLG

-410 KHLSG
+410 EHLSG
-415 FDFNAIRDSFAAG
+415 FNFTTIRDAFAAG

-433 LSAGLKIVSMNN
+433 LSAGLKIVSTNN

-452 LDKQGS
+452 VDKQGNL
-458 VVYNEKG
+458 VYNEKG
-465 EAIRKKYSKITSWD
+465 EVIRKKYSKITSWD
-479 IVENIDTF
+479 IVENIDSF
-487 VHDLNDAMTD
+487 VHNLNDVMTD

-533 AIAFIGELQDA
+533 AIAFIGELKNA
-544 QYTAALFEDYTSRTQ
+544 QYTASLFEDYFSRTH

-567 KNNFA
+567 KKDFA

-581 QEDGTYKSVTIKPAP
+581 QEDGTYKSVTIKPTQ
-596 AKTEIDTE
+596 AKTSVDTKTE
-604 AKEVYQFKRNQILN
+604 EVYQFKRNQVLN
-618 QRLAIVTDTILELQ
+618 QRLAVVADTILKLQ

-654 TKKLEKAK
+654 KKKLEKAK

-674 SLTDGLIPGTE
+674 SLTDGLVPGTE

-692 IEAIFAGNDADSV
+692 IESIFNNNDADNV
-705 VVSKDGVKPVKV
+705 LVSEDGVKPVKID
-717 EKTVVVPEKM
+717 KTVVVPEKM
-727 LNSSGEANIV
+727 LNSSGEANIAH
-737 NDVAKSLAVEDV
+737 DVAKSLAVEDV
-749 LSRIAVAPELKPA
+749 LSRVAIAPELKPA

-812 LDAIVDI
+812 LDAIVDV

-840 WQQAIVEYLLI
+840 WQRAIVEYLLI
-851 QNNADATLTSMLT
+851 QNNADATLTDMLT
-864 KAQQD
+864 NAQQD
-869 YVSSHRYNKDMAN
+869 YVNSHRYNKDMAN
-882 RIIDGNPTPADK
+882 RIIEGKPTPADK
-894 SVMEKRVNALA
+894 SVMEKRVNALT
-905 ISEAQKKTVLDN
+905 ISAKQKQTVLDN
-917 LYDSDK
+917 LYDSDR
-923 SVRTSAINY
+923 SVRISAINY

-947 KTYPVSDTPPSYKLT
+947 KTYPTSDTPPSYKLT
-962 KVLMNNG
+962 KVLMNND

-1009 EYELVIKDD
+1009 EYELVINDD
-1018 GSYII
+1018 GSYTI
-1023 RERGTATYF
+1023 RERNAAAYL
-1032 GGEQYLSK
+1032 GGEQYFSK

-1082 VTDLIA
+1082 ITDLIA
-1088 DPTLLSTDTQK
+1088 DPTLLNTDTQK

-1107 VNEYTTF
+1107 VNDYTTF

-1141 NVKPFNSILAKNDIT
+1141 NVKPFNSILAKNDVT
-1156 LGDAPDIKKLVK
+1156 LGDTPDITKLIK
-1168 TKYQNGL
+1168 TKYQTGL
-1175 LKSTKIVYDNNTYY
+1175 LKNDKIVYDKNTYY

-1203 TNLAYA
+1203 TNPAYA

-1220 IQYQNNITGGLA
+1220 IQYQNNITGGIA
-1232 DNWLMKLPAKQRNQ
+1232 DNWLMQLPTKQRNQ
-1246 IVKDIKSH
+1246 IVKDIKLH
-1254 NPDVFTPDL
+1254 NADLFTPDL
-1263 TVQEELRLAQDLVYF
+1263 TVQEELKLAQDLVYF

-1328 KVTKLVDNIWSDV
+1328 KVTKLIDNIWSDV
-1341 KDLVPESEYKEY
+1341 KELVPESEYKEY
-1353 ADYKSEMRQLDKDA
+1353 ANYKRLADINISFNYHPAIDA
-1367 DEKTSVDKEIGK
+1367 KNITD
-1379 SRHPIIQDIKSDYD
+1379 DYD
-1393 ATIDNQARLLMQATY
+1393 TTISNQAMDVMNASY
-1408 DPDQLSTVE
+1408 DVGELSKAK
-1417 WNERFEEAK
+1417 WDERFDE
-1426 QTVKTFVPSEAY
+1426 VKALLKEKYPTEAY
-1438 YTQGPVQYYTKE
+1438 FTQGAMQIYTPE
-1450 FAEQIGRNSLINKYI
+1450 FVKQVSSNNLVETYI
-1465 QDYGDIGD
+1465 TDYGDIGED
-1473 DMSPEKEQ
+1473 NSIEKQ
-1481 LKADVAKFFEDNPS
+1481 KLKADLAKFFKDNPS

-1502 QLRDDIAPGMEM
+1502 QLRNDIAPEM
-1514 DKFLSMDIPFVRL
+1514 DMQDFLNMDIPFVRL
-1527 HNSSTVEDT
+1527 HNSDVVNDD

-1541 SLGDVFT
+1541 SLGDVFNDALLT
-1548 DESLKNVVFDDLLQ
+1548 RNVFDDLILYAQ
-1562 YAKFR
+1562 YK

-1586 GDSLFEGLV
+1586 GDSLYEGLV
-1595 PTDTIKNAKSV
+1595 PTSKIANAKKV
-1606 KVNISDVAQLVQDYK
+1606 KVNLSDTAQIVSDYK
-1621 ATSFELPS
+1621 S
-1629 TKSIGMF
+1629 TPFALASSKSISLF
-1636 ERVIDAL
+1636 ERGLKRAARDMS
-1643 IPDVSTAYKTTTMG
+1643 ST
-1657 PTQGTQIILPNDT
+1657 PTAGMQVILPNGVSLYNNTKLTPADFEA
-1670 SIYTNSN
+1670 IYSLIYNS
-1677 LKTSELEYLYSA
+1677 
-1689 SIRYVDID
+1689 VDIND
-1697 QLKLLKSNIIVID
+1697 LQLLKANTIVVYDIDTAKHTYDVNI
-1710 NLTDQVTI
+1710 
-1718 PTDANYNK
+1718 
-1726 VFKIQ
+1726 
-1731 LAKGIQPDLVF
+1731 AKGIQPFMFD
-1742 NNFPSML
+1742 NFISTMK
-1749 RPNAEYQIVY
+1749 PNSEYDIYY
-1759 DGGDLARLRTNTQ
+1759 DNGALAKLQTDSQ
-1772 GNLINYED
+1772 GKIINYED
-1780 YLDVMGL
+1780 YLDVKGL
-1787 LQYDARSDIQSAKKP
+1787 LHYDAYSDIQSAKKP
-1802 KDFADEQLSIF
+1802 EDTDEQLSIF
-1813 DNVEQPKMSRYVSD
+1813 DNVEQPKMSRYISD
-1827 TEAKGTLL
+1827 TEARGTLL

-1848 PKLQEMLKSV
+1848 PRLQEMLKSV
-1858 PSKDIGLVDD
+1858 PNKDVGLIDD
-1868 GLLRYINGDEKG
+1868 GLLRYINGDEKA
-1880 TLNIPNLYKYIRTTP
+1880 TLNIPNLYKYIRTIP

-1906 KYIFKNEN
+1906 KYFFKNEN
-1914 IHSFDELT
+1914 IHSFEELT

-1931 MYALST
+1931 MYALAP

-1950 KAKLTPKKVAAL
+1950 KAKLTPKKVTAL

-1974 EKQIYKSVLN
+1974 EKQIYESVLN
-1984 RYTTYKSN
+1984 RYTTYRSN

-2016 AKISGIIKWIA
+2016 AKISGIVKWIA
-2027 RVEAETGMKYGPK
+2027 RVEADTGMKYGPK
-2040 KPKTVSTESEVRGAE
+2040 KPKTVSTQSEVRGTD
-2055 NVKLED
+2055 NVTLED
-2061 TLEDAASTKAFNDML
+2061 TLEDASSTKAFDDML
-2076 DGVSEEEKIKE
+2076 DGVSEEEKLKE

-2103 ENLPKYTVNRRLAAI
+2103 EHLSKYTINRKLAAI
-2118 QERIT
+2118 QERVD
-2123 MMKSYEIDDLYV
+2123 MMRSYEIDDLYV

-2153 KGVERVRPR
+2153 KGVEKVRPR

-2179 IKPKDI
+2179 VKPKDI
-2185 KAFQAQFPG
+2185 KAFQEQFPG
-2194 ILTDDGKFDTNYLK
+2194 VLTDDGKFNTDYLK

-2239 TTVLEKLQKEKAK
+2239 VTLLEKLQKEKAK
-2252 NAAQKAQVERLKQ
+2252 NAAQKAKVERLKK

-2274 TANFGNDVTFDIYS
+2274 TTNLGNDVTFDIYS

-2298 ILKTGF
+2298 ILTTGF
-2304 ETATELSQSE
+2304 ENATELSQSE
-2314 VQNVSDEKDVNLV
+2314 VQNVSDDKDVNLV

-2339 NLTSLSQVEAEEIAN
+2339 NLTNLSQVEAEEIAN

-2426 KLTDPNKVLVESLK
+2426 KLTDPNKVIVESLK

-2449 HLDALVDA
+2449 HLDALIDA
-2457 LNLPVKQRQP
+2457 LNLPVRQRQP

-2472 DTELQERKMKAIEE
+2472 DAELQERKMKAIEE

-2494 ARFQRKHSNK
+2494 ARFQRAHSNK

-2534 VVDKLGKASEKV
+2534 VVDKLGKASEKI
-2546 GAAVTKMIPKRL
+2546 GSAVTKMIPRRL

-2584 VNAMFNDPIYTK
+2584 VDAMFNDPIYTK
-2596 VEKGGKT
+2596 LEKGGKT
-2603 TNITFYDL
+2603 TNVTFYDL

-2659 YGIKNEAAKT
+2659 RGLKNEAAKT

-2787 IINYVKLENTIRKM
+2787 IINYAKMENTIRKM

-2828 IGQGVIGSVGFV
+2828 IGQGIIGSVGFV

-2869 LDISDLVGS
+2869 IDISDLVGS
-2878 SGLLAGIAARSIFG
+2878 SGLLAGVAARSIFG
-2892 EDDASFWDVVKGT
+2892 EDDASFWDVTKGT
-2905 MNTLFDDSVYN
+2905 MNILFDDSVYN

-2921 LKYTDNLADFF
+2921 LKYTDNLTDFF

-2970 LQRTIVQ
+2970 LQRTMVQ

-2996 TASTY
+2996 TASVY
-3001 NLPWLFEWGVK
+3001 NLPWLFEWGTK
-3012 TLNSV
+3012 TLNSI
-3017 MPIDISPYNPSDVE
+3017 MPIDISPYDPSDIE
-3031 QEALFQGVRRDYLT
+3031 QEALFQGVRRSYLT
-3045 GNYKDI
+3045 ANYKDI

-3069 NNDSLKELFASKKK
+3069 NNNSLKELFASKKK

-3141 ELRKLGIA
+3141 ELRKLGIT

>member
-1 MARMKYTSSFSN
+1 MLTYTQYEN
-13 PYEEARATLQGD
+13 PYGVAKAKLQND
-25 ELYNELGGDK
+25 ELYNELGGNDTWTQYSK
-35 TWSSYANK
+35 T
-43 GSLDTLVGTINA
+43 GSLDTLLGTIEE
-55 AKSKMSIE
+55 AKNKYSLD
-63 DIHNL
+63 DIRKL
-68 PNWEYYSPD
+68 PNWNLYDAEH
-77 KKMEQ
+77 KIQQ
-82 LAVSMFTDNEK
+82 LGVSLFLDNEK
-93 VKDWDVTKY
+93 KQDRTYTEY
-102 DEQGNPQY
+102 DDLGNPQ
-110 TKESMTERE
+110 TKTVSMTDKEW
-119 YYQKQLDEYAE
+119 YQRGLDEYAAQRQHE
-130 YAKLQKK
+130 LQ
-137 LKEEQEYKDQMK
+137 LQQEQTYKDQMA
-149 WYEKAVYNVSGFL
+149 WYDKAVNNTLGFL
-162 NNMGLEFADYFRG
+162 AMAGTDLVDYLREHANNVA
-175 IANTIGTVFKG
+175 TIFKG
-186 MWNIGNGYDWD
+186 INDLVITGDVSQWD
-197 EAWREAGQWDL
+197 KIWREAGQYDWL
-208 IPSFGWK
+208 PSTSWNDA
-215 ESLYEWERTNTDL
+215 LYEWARKNTQLVD
-228 IKVTGELTTAASV
+228 VTGQVTTAGSIAK
-241 ANLLGNTLGQVAFL
+241 LLGNTAGQVVFTI
-255 AAFNAGAVAAGSKI
+255 AFNAAGAELGKIGNIGVMSGST
-269 VQGLNTTA
+269 Q
-277 TYKTLTGAGK
+277 AGK
-287 AMQKA
+287 ALINAGTVVQKA
-292 GQVLYWGGMAG
+292 GQVLYWGGMG
-303 NNYRELCNDP
+303 MNNYRELCDDP
-313 ELTDVPTIYLATNSM
+313 DMADIPTFYLATNSF
-328 LRAAGEYAISK
+328 LRAAGEYAVSK
-339 GLERF
+339 GLASF
-344 WGATSRAKLMHNWTP
+344 WGSTTLTETMHNWTP
-359 RINKLG
+359 KYNQLG
-365 GTKRLLTDMLKDG
+365 GTTRFLTDMLKDG
-378 VEEGLQELSGQFI
+378 VEEALQEYSGQFI
-391 NTASYVLQ
+391 NTASYMLQ
-399 SQFGGRTEGGF
+399 SQFGGQKIKGF
-410 KHLSG
+410 EKDFG
-415 FDFNAIRDSFAAG
+415 FDIETMTDAFFAG

-433 LSAGLKIVSMNN
+433 LSATFKIIGTKR
-445 LYKDEYK
+445 LYKDEYV
-452 LDKQGS
+452 LDKDGN
-458 VVYNEKG
+458 VKYDKKG
-465 EAIRKKYSKITSWD
+465 NAIRKKYSKLTSWD
-479 IVENIDTF
+479 IAENITSITEDI
-487 VHDLNDAMTD
+487 NDALRDENISNT
-497 TKLTND
+497 
-503 EKEMVLQQAYKS
+503 EKEMVLQQAFKS
-515 MEMLSSFFGQIG
+515 VTMLSSYFGQIG
-527 TERANA
+527 
-533 AIAFIGELQDA
+533 EL
-544 QYTAALFEDYTSRTQ
+544 RTQ
-559 IDSTQDIR
+559 KVAQFLKEYKETVEVAQLFDVNQAVTPDATIVYSTEGDTSYLD
-567 KNNFA
+567 
-572 TVGETKIVK
+572 TVKVDHKITLDEKLDAVA
-581 QEDGTYKSVTIKPAP
+581 SS
-596 AKTEIDTE
+596 
-604 AKEVYQFKRNQILN
+604 
-618 QRLAIVTDTILELQ
+618 ILELQ

-654 TKKLEKAK
+654 KRKLEKAK
-662 ITKVKQTATKDK
+662 ITKVKQTVTKDK
-674 SLTDGLIPGTE
+674 SLTDGLVPGTE

-692 IEAIFAGNDADSV
+692 IESIFNSNDADEV
-705 VVSKDGVKPVKV
+705 VVSKDGVKPVKIN
-717 EKTVVVPEKM
+717 KTVVVPEKM
-727 LNSSGEANIV
+727 LNSSGEANIAH
-737 NDVAKSLAVEDV
+737 DVAKSLAVEDV
-749 LSRIAVAPELKPA
+749 LSRVAIAPELKPA

-840 WQQAIVEYLLI
+840 WQRAIVEYLLI
-851 QNNADATLTSMLT
+851 QNNADATLTDMLT

-869 YVSSHRYNKDMAN
+869 YVNSHRYNKDMAN
-882 RIIDGNPTPADK
+882 RIIEGKPTPADK
-894 SVMEKRVNALA
+894 SIMEKRVNALT
-905 ISEAQKKTVLDN
+905 ISSKQKQTVLDN
-917 LYDSDK
+917 LYDSDR

-947 KTYPVSDTPPSYKLT
+947 KTYPTSDTPPSYKLT
-962 KVLMNNG
+962 KVLMNND

-1009 EYELVIKDD
+1009 EYELVINDD
-1018 GSYII
+1018 GSYTI
-1023 RERGTATYF
+1023 RERNAAAYL

-1040 TEDVIKGKYADKAI
+1040 TEDVIKGKLADKAI

-1082 VTDLIA
+1082 ITDLIA
-1088 DPTLLSTDTQK
+1088 DPTLLNTDTQK

-1107 VNEYTTF
+1107 VNDYTTF

-1156 LGDAPDIKKLVK
+1156 LGDAPDITKLIK
-1168 TKYQNGL
+1168 TKYQTGL
-1175 LKSTKIVYDNNTYY
+1175 LKNAKIVYDKNTYY

-1203 TNLAYA
+1203 TNPAYA

-1220 IQYQNNITGGLA
+1220 IQYQNNITGGIA
-1232 DNWLMKLPAKQRNQ
+1232 DNWLMQLPTKQRNQ
-1246 IVKDIKSH
+1246 IVKDIKLH
-1254 NPDVFTPDL
+1254 NADLFTPDL
-1263 TVQEELRLAQDLVYF
+1263 TVQEELKLAQDLVYF

-1328 KVTKLVDNIWSDV
+1328 KVTKLIDNIWSDV
-1341 KDLVPESEYKEY
+1341 KELVPKSEYKEY
-1353 ADYKSEMRQLDKDA
+1353 ADYKRLADVSISFNYHPVIDA
-1367 DEKTSVDKEIGK
+1367 KNITD
-1379 SRHPIIQDIKSDYD
+1379 DYD
-1393 ATIDNQARLLMQATY
+1393 TTISNQAKDVMNTSY
-1408 DPDQLSTVE
+1408 DVGELSKAK
-1417 WNERFEEAK
+1417 WDERFEE
-1426 QTVKTFVPSEAY
+1426 VKALLKEKYPTEAY
-1438 YTQGPVQYYTKE
+1438 FTQGAMQIYTPE
-1450 FAEQIGRNSLINKYI
+1450 FVKQVSSNNLVETYI
-1465 QDYGDIGD
+1465 TNYGDIGED
-1473 DMSPEKEQ
+1473 NSIEKQ
-1481 LKADVAKFFEDNPS
+1481 KLKADLAKFFKDNPS

-1502 QLRDDIAPGMEM
+1502 QLRNDIAPEM
-1514 DKFLSMDIPFVRL
+1514 DMQDFLNMDIPFVRL
-1527 HNSSTVEDT
+1527 HNSDVVNDD

-1541 SLGDVFT
+1541 SLGDVFNDALLT
-1548 DESLKNVVFDDLLQ
+1548 RNVFDDLILYAQ
-1562 YAKFR
+1562 YK

-1586 GDSLFEGLV
+1586 GDSLYEGLV
-1595 PTDTIKNAKSV
+1595 PTSKIANAKKV
-1606 KVNISDVAQLVQDYK
+1606 KVNLSDTAQIVSDYK
-1621 ATSFELPS
+1621 S
-1629 TKSIGMF
+1629 TPFALASSKSISLF
-1636 ERVIDAL
+1636 ERGLKRAAQSIS
-1643 IPDVSTAYKTTTMG
+1643 ST
-1657 PTQGTQIILPNDT
+1657 PTAGMQVILPNGT
-1670 SIYTNSN
+1670 SLYNSVKLTPADFEAIYSLIYNS
-1677 LKTSELEYLYSA
+1677 
-1689 SIRYVDID
+1689 VDIND
-1697 QLKLLKSNIIVID
+1697 LQLLKANTIVVYDIDTAKRTYDVNI
-1710 NLTDQVTI
+1710 
-1718 PTDANYNK
+1718 
-1726 VFKIQ
+1726 
-1731 LAKGIQPDLVF
+1731 AKGIQPFIFD
-1742 NNFPSML
+1742 NFISTMK
-1749 RPNAEYQIVY
+1749 PNSEYDIYY
-1759 DGGDLARLRTNTQ
+1759 DNGALAKLQTDSQ
-1772 GNLINYED
+1772 GKIINYED
-1780 YLDVMGL
+1780 YLDVKGL
-1787 LQYDARSDIQSAKKP
+1787 LHYDAYSDIQSAKKP
-1802 KDFADEQLSIF
+1802 KDTDEQLSIF

-1848 PKLQEMLKSV
+1848 PRLQEMLKSV
-1858 PSKDIGLVDD
+1858 PNKDVGLIDD
-1868 GLLRYINGDEKG
+1868 GLLRYINGNEKA

-1914 IHSFDELT
+1914 IHSFEELT

-1931 MYALST
+1931 MYALAP

-1974 EKQIYKSVLN
+1974 EKQIYDSVLN

-2016 AKISGIIKWIA
+2016 AKISGIVKWIA
-2027 RVEAETGMKYGPK
+2027 RVEADTGMKYGPK
-2040 KPKTVSTESEVRGAE
+2040 KPKTVSTQSEVRVTD
-2055 NVKLED
+2055 NVTLED
-2061 TLEDAASTKAFNDML
+2061 TLEDASSTKAFDDML
-2076 DGVSEEEKIKE
+2076 DGVSEEEKLKE

-2103 ENLPKYTVNRRLAAI
+2103 EHLSKYTINRKLAAI
-2118 QERIT
+2118 QERVD
-2123 MMKSYEIDDLYV
+2123 MMRSYEIDDLYV

-2153 KGVERVRPR
+2153 KGVEKVRPR
-2162 SFIYTNAKAIGR
+2162 SFIYTNAKAVGR

-2185 KAFQAQFPG
+2185 KAFQEQFPG
-2194 ILTDDGKFDTNYLK
+2194 VLTDDGKFNTDYLK

-2239 TTVLEKLQKEKAK
+2239 VTLLEKLQKEKAK
-2252 NAAQKAQVERLKQ
+2252 NAAQKAQVERLKK

-2274 TANFGNDVTFDIYS
+2274 TTNLGNDVTFDIYS

-2298 ILKTGF
+2298 ILTTGF
-2304 ETATELSQSE
+2304 ENATELSQSE
-2314 VQNVSDEKDVNLV
+2314 VQNVSDDKDVNLV

-2339 NLTSLSQVEAEEIAN
+2339 NLTNLSQVEAEEIAN

-2426 KLTDPNKVLVESLK
+2426 KLTDPNKVIVESLK

-2457 LNLPVKQRQP
+2457 LNLPVRQRQP

-2472 DTELQERKMKAIEE
+2472 NAELQERKMKAIEE

-2494 ARFQRKHSNK
+2494 ARFQRAHSNK

-2534 VVDKLGKASEKV
+2534 VVDKLGKASEKI
-2546 GAAVTKMIPKRL
+2546 GSAVTKMIPRRL

-2584 VNAMFNDPIYTK
+2584 VDAMFNDPIYTK
-2596 VEKGGKT
+2596 LEKGGKT
-2603 TNITFYDL
+2603 TNVTFYDL

-2659 YGIKNEAAKT
+2659 RGLKNEAAKT

-2696 RLFGAMLTEDN
+2696 RLFGAMLTEDS

-2787 IINYVKLENTIRKM
+2787 IINYAKMENTIRKM

-2828 IGQGVIGSVGFV
+2828 IGQGIIGSVGFV

-2869 LDISDLVGS
+2869 IDISDLVGS
-2878 SGLLAGIAARSIFG
+2878 SGLLAGVAARSIFG
-2892 EDDASFWDVVKGT
+2892 EDDASFWDVTKGT
-2905 MNTLFDDSVYN
+2905 MNILFDDSVYN

-2921 LKYTDNLADFF
+2921 LKYTDNLTDFF

-2970 LQRTIVQ
+2970 LQRTMVQ

-2996 TASTY
+2996 TASAY
-3001 NLPWLFEWGVK
+3001 NLPWLFEWGTK

-3017 MPIDISPYNPSDVE
+3017 MPIDISPYDPSDIE
-3031 QEALFQGVRRDYLT
+3031 QEALFQGVRRSYLT
-3045 GNYKDI
+3045 ANYKDI

-3069 NNDSLKELFASKKK
+3069 NNNSLKELFASKKK
-3083 YKVQKED
+3083 YRVQKED

-3141 ELRKLGIA
+3141 ELRKLGIT